1 MGNKSIQKFFADQN
15 SVIDL
20 SSLGNAKGA
29 KVSLSGPD
37 MNITTPRGSVI
48 IVNGALYSSIKGNN
62 LAVKFKDK
70 TITGAKILGSVDLK
84 DIQLERI
91 DSSLV
96 DSAQV
101 EKKGNGKRRNKKE
114 EEELKKQ
121 LDDAENAK
129 KEADKAKEEAEKAK
143 EAAEK
148 ALNEAFEVQNSSK
161 QIEEML
167 QNFLADNVAK
177 DNLAQQSD
185 ASQQN
190 TQAKATQ
197 ASKQNDAEKVLPQP
211 INKNTSTGK
220 SNSSKNEEN
229 KLDAESVKEPLKVTL
244 ALAAESNSG
253 SKDDSIT
260 NFTKPQFVGSTAPNA
275 TVIIKINGIAVGQA
289 VADSLGNFTFTAPE
303 TLTDGTYNLEAEAK
317 TADGSGS
324 AKLVITIDS
333 VTDKPTFELSP
344 ESSVSGHKGLTPT
357 LTPSIVGTAEE
368 NAKVDIYVDNKLVAS
383 VDVDKDGNWSYEF
396 KDNELSEGE
405 NSIKVVAVDKAGNKN
420 ETTDSIITDTIAPEK
435 PTIELDDSSDSGI
448 KNDNI
453 TNSTLPTFIGVAEP
467 GSTVSIYLGLKHL
480 GEVIVAKDGTWSYT
494 LTTPLKDGEYNITA
508 TATDIAGHTSATA
521 NLPFT
526 IDTRISYFSAEIET
540 TNDSG
545 IVGDNVTNN
554 TRPTFTGKTE
564 PNAIIS
570 VINSETG
577 EEVIFKANDKGEWTF
592 NFTSD
597 SVEGINNLTFT
608 VEDVAGN
615 KKDFSFS
622 YVIDTIAPVP
632 PTVSLEDYVVLPNGI
647 ILSGN
652 DLPALVGTAEPKSTI
667 LLMRDGK
674 LYDSIE
680 VDSNGTW
687 NYQFSNKF
695 LQGAYD
701 IEIISQDAAGNKSST
716 VKYSFTIQTE
726 VVPPKAELDASDD
739 SGAKGDWITNKHNAL
754 TLLGTADRFAT
765 VNILIDGKTIGVTT
779 ADADGNWNFDISRNL
794 SDNVYKITVESI
806 DPLGRTSSVDYQLTI
821 DSFTPIPTVML
832 HDSADS
838 GVKGDMITKIN
849 TPLFT
854 GMAEANAKVS
864 IYVDGVLSGEAIAGD
879 DGVWNFQFTTALSDG
894 SHDVTVKV
902 EDIAGNTASSS
913 AYNFQ
918 IVTQTQKP
926 TIELVNDTGVDNTD
940 HIINEKN
947 PALTGTA
954 APYST
959 VKLYI
964 DGALIAEV
972 RTNKDGRW
980 EYTLKADQGL
990 VDGDHRI
997 TASVE
1002 DIAGNIAHS
1011 DPFLISVD
1019 TAISIPIVSLSPD
1032 SDSGISDDNLTN
1044 IVKPTLH
1051 LKDIDPDI
1059 ISVQVWDAMSDT
1071 QIGVATQQ
1079 PDGSWAYTFT
1089 SDLTE
1094 GLHQVYVKVE
1104 DIAGNKANSAIFDFT
1119 IDTTVSTPV
1128 ISLLSK
1134 DDTGVTG
1141 DNLTNINKP
1150 GFAIS
1155 GVDADAHRV
1164 VVQVMHNG
1172 VSEEIELSHLNG
1184 SWLFIPGNTWA
1195 DGSYTLTVKVEDK
1208 AGNTNYSAP
1217 LTVVIDTQIAI
1228 DGVELVNDSGVKG
1241 DNMTNDDRPHFRVT
1255 VPTDVNEVRL
1265 SIDGGNSWV
1274 QATPGVAGSWEYI
1287 WPTDLADGQYTL
1299 TVEATDKAGN
1309 TVTKTIDFAVDTTLS
1324 VPVIV
1329 LDSADDTGIQGDNMT
1344 NSTQP
1349 TFALQHID
1357 DDAVRVTVSVEHG
1370 GVTTTFDATKGT
1382 GGWTFTP
1389 PTSWADGDYTLSVSV
1404 EDKAGNTSHSA
1415 SLTVTVDTQIAINNI
1430 ELVNDSGIPDDNLT
1444 NNVRPHFQV
1453 TVPTDVN
1460 VVRLSIDGGKTWF
1473 NATQSATPG
1482 VWDYIWPDDV
1492 ADGGYTLTVEATD
1505 EAGNK
1510 ATQTL
1515 DFTIDTTLSV
1525 PTLSLD
1531 SADDSGI
1538 AGDNI
1543 TNVKTPGFTLNNID
1557 TDVSRVIV
1565 EVMHNGIK
1573 QEVPLV
1579 QTGGQWRFA
1588 PTSDW
1593 ADGDY
1598 ILTVKVEDRA
1608 GNVKQSAPLTVTVDT
1623 HIAID
1628 RIELVND
1635 SGIPGDNL
1643 TNEARPHFQVT
1654 VPADVNGVRLSID
1667 GGKTWFDAT
1676 QSATSG
1682 VWDYTWLTNVAN
1694 GPHTLM
1700 VEASDKAGNK
1710 TTQKL
1715 DFTIDTILSEP
1726 TITLDSAD
1734 DSAAGDNITNV
1745 KMPGFTLGNIDA
1757 DVTKVVVTV
1766 AHDGK
1771 NQQIELIKNG
1781 GVWRFTPG
1789 AAWTDGDY
1797 TLTVKVEDKAGNTN
1811 YSAPLTVTIDTQTS
1825 IDRIELLN
1833 DTGIVG
1839 DNLTNEARPQFHIT
1853 VPTDVN
1859 SVQLSLDGGINWVNA
1874 TLTSDGVWEYIW
1886 PTDLVENTYTLTVK
1900 ATDVAGN
1907 TATETLNFIIDTT
1920 LSTPTITLDSAD
1932 DSGTANDNKT
1942 NVKTPGFII
1951 GGIDSDVTQVVVQVM
1966 RDGHSEEVELTQTN
1980 GQWRFVPGSAWTDGD
1995 YTLTVTVKDEAGN
2008 IRHSAPLTVTIDT
2021 QITIDH
2027 IELVNDSGIP
2037 DDNLTNNVRPH
2048 FQVTVPT
2055 DVNVVRLSI
2064 DGGKTW
2070 FNATQSATPGV
2081 WDYTWLADVGE
2092 GKHTLTVEATDK
2104 AGNKTTQQLDF
2115 IIDTLLSEPTIVL
2128 DNTDDSGTK
2137 GDHLTNVNKPTFLLG
2152 NIDADARYVTVEVQ
2166 HGGTKEVLTATKD
2179 ATGNWSVTPTGTWAD
2194 GDYTLTVR
2202 VEDEAGN
2209 EKHSASLTVTVD
2221 TQITIDV
2228 IELVNDNGIPGDNM
2242 TNDAHP
2248 QFRVTVPGDVNE
2260 VSLSI
2265 DGGVTWVKATQSAT
2279 PGVWNYTWPGTVP
2292 DGDYTLNV
2300 KATDNAGNTVTETL
2314 HFTIDTTL
2322 STPVIVLDS
2331 ADDSGVHGDNMTNHT
2346 QPTFALQHIDDDAV
2360 RVTVSVEHGG
2370 VTTTFDATKDAGGW
2384 TFTPT
2389 GAWADGDYTLSVSV
2403 EDKAGNTS
2411 HSASLTVTVD
2421 TQIAINNIELV
2432 NDSGIPDDN
2441 LTNNVRPHF
2450 QVTVPTDVNVVR
2462 LSIDGGKTWFNA
2474 TQSAT
2479 PGVWD
2484 YIWPD
2489 DVADGGYTLTV
2500 EATDEAGNKATQTL
2514 DFTIDTTLSVPTL
2527 SLDSADDSG
2536 IAGDNITN
2544 VKTPGFTLN
2553 NIDTDVSRVIVEVMH
2568 NGIKQEVPLVQTGG
2582 QWRFAPTSDWADGD
2596 YILTVK
2602 VEDRA
2607 GNVKQSAPL
2616 TVTVDTHIAID
2627 RIELVNDSG
2636 IPGDNLTNE
2645 ARPHFQVT
2653 VPADV
2658 NGVRL
2663 SIDGGKTWFDATQSA
2678 TSGVWDYTWLTNV
2691 ANGPHT
2697 LMVEASDKAG
2707 NKTTQK
2713 LDFTIDTILSE
2724 PTITLDSADDSAAG
2738 DNITNVKMPGF
2749 TLGNIDADV
2758 TKVVVTVAHDGKN
2771 QQIELIKNG
2780 GVWRFTPGAAWTDG
2794 DYTLTVKV
2802 EDKAGNTNYSAPLTV
2817 TIDTQ
2822 TSIDRIEL
2830 LNDTGI
2836 VGDNLTNE
2844 ARPQFHITVPTD
2856 VNSVQLS
2863 LDGGI
2868 NWVNATLTSDG
2879 VWEYIWPTDL
2889 VENTYTLTVK
2899 ATDVAGNTATET
2911 LNFIIDTTLSTPT
2924 ITLDS
2929 ADDSGTAN
2937 DNKTNVKTP
2946 GFIIGGIDSDV
2957 TQVVVQVM
2965 RDGHSEEVELTQTN
2979 GQWRFVPGSAW
2990 TDGDYTLTV
2999 TVKDEAGNIRH
3010 SAPLTVTIDT
3020 QITID
3025 HIELV
3030 NDSGIPDDNLT
3041 NNVRPHFQVTVP
3053 TDVNVVRL
3061 SIDGGKTWFNATQSA
3076 TPGVWDYTW
3085 LADVGEGKHT
3095 LTVEATDKAGNKT
3108 TQQLDFIIDTLLS
3121 EPTIVLDNTDDS
3133 GTKGDNLTNVNKP
3146 TFLLGNI
3153 DADARYVTV
3162 EVQHGGTKEVLTAT
3176 KGATGIW
3183 SVTPTGTWADGDY
3196 TLTVRVEDDAG
3207 NVKYSAPLTVTVD
3220 TQITIDV
3227 IELVNDNGIPGDNL
3241 TNDVRPHF
3249 RVTVPGDVNEVR
3261 LSIDGG
3267 NTWVRA
3273 TQGTAGIWDYT
3284 WPKDVTDGLHTLTVE
3299 ATDKAGNKTTQTLDF
3314 TIDTRLSTPTIAM
3327 DSRDDT
3333 GAIGDHITSVKR
3345 PGFTIG
3351 NIDADAHSV
3360 ILRITQGGNS
3370 QEVTLT
3376 QVGGQWRFTPDA
3388 DWADGSYTLTVEVT
3402 DNAGNVRQSTPL
3414 VVTVDTQ
3421 TSITDITLVND
3432 HGVPDDNLTNSTR
3445 PQFEITVP
3453 ADVNSVQLS
3462 IDGGANWV
3470 SATQGIEGVWGYTW
3484 PTDMGDGK
3492 HTLTV
3497 MVTDRAGNTATQ
3509 TLEFFIDT
3517 RLSTPTIA
3525 LDSTDDTGTPGDDM
3539 TNRTR
3544 PTFILQNIDSD
3555 VINVTVSVTHNGT
3568 TTSFTATQGAGGW
3581 SFTPPAPWGDGDYTL
3596 TVTVEDRAGNTRPS
3610 TPLTVTVD
3618 TQIAIDRI
3626 ELVNDSG
3633 VPGDNVT
3640 KHVRP
3645 QFQISVPDDVEKVLL
3660 SIDGGTTWVTAIKS
3674 STAGIWDYTWPTDMP
3689 EGQHTLTVEVTDG
3702 AGNKMT
3708 ETLNFTIDITLLT
3721 PTIELAP
3728 DQDTGQNKNDN
3739 LTSVTQPVFVLG
3751 SIDKDVRHVE
3761 LSIEHNGTFKTVV
3774 LTESAD
3780 GWRYRPDSALADGSY
3795 TFTVTVTDV
3804 AGNQQ
3809 TSAPLKVTID
3819 GTLTTPVIELAAGED
3834 SGTVGDRLTNHDRP
3848 VFDIHQVDSDVT
3860 RVMVKVTYNG
3870 KTHEEAAVFTN
3881 GQWRFTP
3888 SASWA
3893 DGSYQLAVVVEDLAG
3908 NVKESAP
3915 FEVRIDTTTTINN
3928 IVLLN
3933 DTGVQN
3939 DQLTNVAKPS
3949 FRIDVP
3955 GDVVQVRVTLDGG
3968 ANWNVIRKNADGQWI
3983 FDSPNTLVDG
3993 TYTLRVEAT
4002 DEAGNIANK
4011 DLVFNIDTNIQVPTI
4026 ALDAGQDTGANT
4038 ADNITNI
4045 SRPTF
4050 TIGNVDPDV
4059 IKVVVTIDG
4068 HDYNATKVGAGW
4080 QFTPGNAIPDGSY
4093 NITVTVEDKAGNTA
4107 TSKPLPVVIDTTA
4120 EIESVTLVTDS
4131 GDSDVD
4137 NITKVDKPQFSIV
4150 TADDITHVR
4159 VKIDNAANWIELTK
4173 GGDGR
4178 WIFNVGS
4185 ALPDGQHTLLVDVTD
4200 IAGNVAQET
4209 LQFTIDTTLRE
4220 PTIVLD
4226 PTHDTGDDTNDNLTR
4241 INKPVFIIGNVDN
4254 DVSHI
4259 VVHIDGRDY
4268 TIENTG
4274 GNLTF
4279 TPDQPLSDGQHTISV
4294 TVTDIAGNTKTSAEL
4309 RIEID
4314 TQVQIDSVTL
4324 TTDSGVNDHDNVT
4337 NATRPSFEIATPDD
4351 VTSVLVSFDGVN
4363 WTPISKN
4370 AAGQWEFTAGSALP
4384 DGHYTLHV
4392 QATDRAGNTAN
4403 STLGFTVDTQ
4413 IDGLSVVMLDDAG
4426 KDSTDG
4432 ITNITSPRFEISARE
4447 PLQSVTVILNGKSS
4461 TLTQGAGNKWLFT
4474 PDTPLVDGTYKIEIV
4489 AEDIAGNK
4497 ISKEVSFTIDTIVSD
4512 PSIDLLDA
4520 DDTGESAV
4528 DNITSVTTPRFVI
4541 GNVPADIDTVVIRI
4555 NGVSYSVTA
4564 NGNNLWEFQV
4574 PVALNDGV
4582 YEAVV
4587 VFRDIAG
4594 NTSETKLPFTIDT
4607 TTSVS
4612 VRMEPASDT
4621 GNSNSDNLTNKQ
4633 NPKFEGTAE
4642 PNAKLVITIVDDK
4655 SGREVLKQT
4664 ITVGADG
4671 NWSVTPNILPDGMYT
4686 INVVATDVA
4695 GNTAQTQERF
4705 TIDTVTIDP
4714 TIRLSDPSI
4723 DDQHEATS
4731 LRPEFKGF
4739 AEAFSTIMIQWD
4751 GKVVGSA
4758 NANANGEW
4766 SWTPP
4771 SVLAPGSYVVSIVA
4785 KDKAGNESSQVDFP
4799 VVIPVIDVTPPTI
4812 KLSEE
4817 SDSGALGDFTTN
4829 NKTPTLIGSTLPNT
4843 IVSIYVD
4850 GVKVGEATA
4859 DTAGRYTFQL
4869 SEMKDGHYVVQ
4880 VGIVNPRDNSELR
4893 STAVD
4898 VTIDTEVA
4906 ELVWNIS
4913 GMHEGGYIN
4922 TVTPEIGGTSEP
4934 NSKITIFVNGVEKAI
4949 AYTTGAGH
4957 WGVVLPALGNDGNYE
4972 LTFKVEDV
4980 AGNIREFG
4988 PQNVIL
4994 DTVISPLTV
5003 VLREADDSGKVG
5015 DWITNKSHVTIDGT
5029 AEAGSTLTIRNP
5041 QGVVIATL
5049 VVGNDGRWSAE
5060 LDLREGSNAFV
5071 VVSEDKAGN
5080 SQQKEI
5086 LIEHDTQI
5094 EISDISLSR
5103 DTNSGDKYDLITNN
5117 KSPVLV
5123 AMTDP
5128 GATVQVYING
5138 VLQGTVEAS
5147 SSGNISYTMPANS
5160 ADGEYQVQF
5169 VATDTAGNRVESAIT
5184 TVTIDSQIA
5193 VFDIDEDSLPA
5204 LSNNRA
5210 LSVSGVGEAGSQVS
5224 IFVDGKLVNVVMV
5237 EADGT
5242 WRAPILLQDDGTFNI
5257 HFSITDVAGNT
5268 EVSKDYSVDVD
5279 SSTDFPT
5286 LNLEDAS
5293 NSGSL
5298 DDLITNHNKPV
5309 LVGTAEAG
5317 ATIHIYVDEK
5327 IVANVL
5333 VLEDGTW
5340 SYQFDNALKDGEY
5353 SIRVVAEDPAGNTA
5367 ESPRLLVTID
5377 TSTFIDNPAMVAG
5390 SDNGIFSNDSITS
5403 QTRPTFSIF
5412 GEMNQSVQIFIDG
5425 VLVDTITVTDRNQVY
5440 RPESPLGD
5448 GSHSIYYVITDK
5460 AGNTATSKTLNF
5472 TIDTFNTTPVAIDS
5486 IGGQTLAEMTGSDGK
5501 IYITDTTRNLL
5512 FSGSAEP
5519 NSKIEII
5526 INGLNVGEV
5535 WVNEKGHWQ
5544 MPVNPLYFTEGQLD
5558 ITVKSTDRAG
5568 NVNQEKYS
5576 IWVDTHIKVF
5586 TSELDD
5592 NKSSSKT
5599 EWWSNSDLITMR
5611 GTGEIGATVSLIVAG
5626 VTLATAVVAATG
5638 RWELSTDKLP
5648 EGTYDIS
5655 LVIEDSAGNRWED
5668 VREIFID
5675 RTPPNAP
5682 VVTYSDIVNDLIIMQ
5697 GTAEA
5702 KSQLIITDS
5711 EGNTYTLTVPDNGK
5725 WSMAIPYPSEGK
5737 FTITS
5742 VDAIGNRSDDVP
5754 LDIMKEVPVISLSPD
5769 SDSGTVGDNI
5779 TRDKQPTFIIG
5790 NLESDVVVVQVDIN
5804 GTVYNAEKNA
5814 DGVWFFTPGT
5824 PLADGSYTISVIA
5837 SDAAGNQK
5845 NSLPITV
5852 TIDSTLTV
5860 PEIALAAG
5868 EDNGASDSD
5877 NVTNH
5882 TQPKFTLQH
5891 IDADVT
5897 GVTVNVT
5904 HNGVT
5909 DIYQATQGAD
5919 GWTFTPPAAW
5929 NDGNYTLS
5937 VTVVDRAGNSQ
5948 QSASLA
5954 VTVDST
5960 VTVTADS
5967 QHDDASDDATAT
5979 AVTPPESETV
5989 NAESATHLRT
5999 EPSAA
6004 EESVVKVTA
6013 YSITLLNADSGDEID
6028 RSISQT
6034 PSFEI
6039 SVPENIV
6046 NVSIMFE
6053 GEEFT
6058 LPITNQKAIFEV
6070 PLSLEDGEYTMD
6082 VKFIDKDNDFLIKE
6096 KTFSVDHSSADI
6108 VNAMNVRGKTEDD
6121 INDSPST
6128 SSVGHNNNG
6137 AIDVF
6142 AVNEVTLPVDNQ
6154 EEHA

>member
-2128 DNTDDSGTK
+2128 DSTDDSGTK

-2421 TQIAINNIELV
+2421 TQIAINN
-2432 NDSGIPDDN
+2432 
-2441 LTNNVRPHF
+2441 
-2450 QVTVPTDVNVVR
+2450 
-2462 LSIDGGKTWFNA
+2462 
-2474 TQSAT
+2474 
-2479 PGVWD
+2479 
-2484 YIWPD
+2484 
-2489 DVADGGYTLTV
+2489 
-2500 EATDEAGNKATQTL
+2500 
-2514 DFTIDTTLSVPTL
+2514 
-2527 SLDSADDSG
+2527 
-2536 IAGDNITN
+2536 
-2544 VKTPGFTLN
+2544 
-2553 NIDTDVSRVIVEVMH
+2553 
-2568 NGIKQEVPLVQTGG
+2568 
-2582 QWRFAPTSDWADGD
+2582 
-2596 YILTVK
+2596 
-2602 VEDRA
+2602 
-2607 GNVKQSAPL
+2607 
-2616 TVTVDTHIAID
+2616 
-2627 RIELVNDSG
+2627 
-2636 IPGDNLTNE
+2636 
-2645 ARPHFQVT
+2645 
-2653 VPADV
+2653 
-2658 NGVRL
+2658 
-2663 SIDGGKTWFDATQSA
+2663 
-2678 TSGVWDYTWLTNV
+2678 
-2691 ANGPHT
+2691 
-2697 LMVEASDKAG
+2697 
-2707 NKTTQK
+2707 
-2713 LDFTIDTILSE
+2713 
-2724 PTITLDSADDSAAG
+2724 
-2738 DNITNVKMPGF
+2738 
-2749 TLGNIDADV
+2749 
-2758 TKVVVTVAHDGKN
+2758 
-2771 QQIELIKNG
+2771 
-2780 GVWRFTPGAAWTDG
+2780 
-2794 DYTLTVKV
+2794 
-2802 EDKAGNTNYSAPLTV
+2802 
-2817 TIDTQ
+2817 
-2822 TSIDRIEL
+2822 
-2830 LNDTGI
+2830 
-2836 VGDNLTNE
+2836 
-2844 ARPQFHITVPTD
+2844 
-2856 VNSVQLS
+2856 
-2863 LDGGI
+2863 
-2868 NWVNATLTSDG
+2868 
-2879 VWEYIWPTDL
+2879 
-2889 VENTYTLTVK
+2889 
-2899 ATDVAGNTATET
+2899 
-2911 LNFIIDTTLSTPT
+2911 
-2924 ITLDS
+2924 
-2929 ADDSGTAN
+2929 
-2937 DNKTNVKTP
+2937 
-2946 GFIIGGIDSDV
+2946 
-2957 TQVVVQVM
+2957 
-2965 RDGHSEEVELTQTN
+2965 
-2979 GQWRFVPGSAW
+2979 
-2990 TDGDYTLTV
+2990 
-2999 TVKDEAGNIRH
+2999 
-3010 SAPLTVTIDT
+3010 
-3020 QITID
+3020 
-3025 HIELV
+3025 IELV

-4447 PLQSVTVILNGKSS
+4447 PLQSVTVILNGKST

-4555 NGVSYSVTA
+4555 NGVSYPVTA

>member
-161 QIEEML
+161 QMEEML
-167 QNFLADNVAK
+167 QEFLADNVAK

-396 KDNELSEGE
+396 RDNELSEGE

-420 ETTDSIITDTIAPEK
+420 ETTDSIITDTIPPEK
-435 PTIELDDSSDSGI
+435 PTIELDDNSDSGI

-540 TNDSG
+540 TDDSG

-622 YVIDTIAPVP
+622 YVIDTIVPLP

-726 VVPPKAELDASDD
+726 VVSPKAELDASDD

-959 VKLYI
+959 VKLYV

-1032 SDSGISDDNLTN
+1032 SDSGIADDNLTN

-1104 DIAGNKANSAIFDFT
+1104 DIAGNKANSAVFDFT

-1184 SWLFIPGNTWA
+1184 SWLFTPGNTWA

-1208 AGNTNYSAP
+1208 AGNTSYSAP

-1329 LDSADDTGIQGDNMT
+1329 LNSADDTGVQGDNMT
-1344 NSTQP
+1344 NRTQP

-1389 PTSWADGDYTLSVSV
+1389 TASWTDGDYTLSVSV

-1430 ELVNDSGIPDDNLT
+1430 ELVNDSGIPNDNLT

-1460 VVRLSIDGGKTWF
+1460 VVRLSIDGGKTWVT
-1473 NATQSATPG
+1473 AAQKAAG
-1482 VWDYIWPDDV
+1482 VWEYIWPDDV
-1492 ADGGYTLTVEATD
+1492 TDGSHTLTVEATD

-1543 TNVKTPGFTLNNID
+1543 TSVKTPGFTLNNID

-1635 SGIPGDNL
+1635 SGIPDDNL

-1700 VEASDKAGNK
+1700 VEATDKAGNK

-1715 DFTIDTILSEP
+1715 DFIIDTLLSEP

-2021 QITIDH
+2021 QIAIDH

-2037 DDNLTNNVRPH
+2037 NDNLTNNVRPH

-2104 AGNKTTQQLDF
+2104 AGNKTTQKLDF

-2128 DNTDDSGTK
+2128 DSTDDSGTK
-2137 GDHLTNVNKPTFLLG
+2137 GDNLTNVNKPTFLLG

-2202 VEDEAGN
+2202 VEDDAGN
-2209 EKHSASLTVTVD
+2209 VKYSASLTVTVD

-2228 IELVNDNGIPGDNM
+2228 IELVNDSGTRGDNL
-2242 TNDAHP
+2242 TNDANPH
-2248 QFRVTVPGDVNE
+2248 FRITVPGDVNE

-2265 DGGVTWVKATQSAT
+2265 DGGVTWVKATQSVT

-2331 ADDSGVHGDNMTNHT
+2331 ADDSGVHGDNMTNRT
-2346 QPTFALQHIDDDAV
+2346 QPTFALQQIDDDAV

-2370 VTTTFDATKDAGGW
+2370 VTTTFDATKGTGGW

-2484 YIWPD
+2484 Y
-2489 DVADGGYTLTV
+2489 
-2500 EATDEAGNKATQTL
+2500 
-2514 DFTIDTTLSVPTL
+2514 
-2527 SLDSADDSG
+2527 
-2536 IAGDNITN
+2536 
-2544 VKTPGFTLN
+2544 
-2553 NIDTDVSRVIVEVMH
+2553 
-2568 NGIKQEVPLVQTGG
+2568 
-2582 QWRFAPTSDWADGD
+2582 
-2596 YILTVK
+2596 
-2602 VEDRA
+2602 
-2607 GNVKQSAPL
+2607 
-2616 TVTVDTHIAID
+2616 
-2627 RIELVNDSG
+2627 
-2636 IPGDNLTNE
+2636 
-2645 ARPHFQVT
+2645 
-2653 VPADV
+2653 
-2658 NGVRL
+2658 
-2663 SIDGGKTWFDATQSA
+2663 
-2678 TSGVWDYTWLTNV
+2678 
-2691 ANGPHT
+2691 
-2697 LMVEASDKAG
+2697 
-2707 NKTTQK
+2707 
-2713 LDFTIDTILSE
+2713 
-2724 PTITLDSADDSAAG
+2724 
-2738 DNITNVKMPGF
+2738 
-2749 TLGNIDADV
+2749 
-2758 TKVVVTVAHDGKN
+2758 
-2771 QQIELIKNG
+2771 
-2780 GVWRFTPGAAWTDG
+2780 
-2794 DYTLTVKV
+2794 
-2802 EDKAGNTNYSAPLTV
+2802 
-2817 TIDTQ
+2817 
-2822 TSIDRIEL
+2822 
-2830 LNDTGI
+2830 
-2836 VGDNLTNE
+2836 
-2844 ARPQFHITVPTD
+2844 
-2856 VNSVQLS
+2856 
-2863 LDGGI
+2863 
-2868 NWVNATLTSDG
+2868 
-2879 VWEYIWPTDL
+2879 
-2889 VENTYTLTVK
+2889 
-2899 ATDVAGNTATET
+2899 
-2911 LNFIIDTTLSTPT
+2911 
-2924 ITLDS
+2924 
-2929 ADDSGTAN
+2929 
-2937 DNKTNVKTP
+2937 
-2946 GFIIGGIDSDV
+2946 
-2957 TQVVVQVM
+2957 
-2965 RDGHSEEVELTQTN
+2965 
-2979 GQWRFVPGSAW
+2979 
-2990 TDGDYTLTV
+2990 
-2999 TVKDEAGNIRH
+2999 
-3010 SAPLTVTIDT
+3010 
-3020 QITID
+3020 
-3025 HIELV
+3025 
-3030 NDSGIPDDNLT
+3030 
-3041 NNVRPHFQVTVP
+3041 
-3053 TDVNVVRL
+3053 
-3061 SIDGGKTWFNATQSA
+3061 
-3076 TPGVWDYTW
+3076 TW

-3095 LTVEATDKAGNKT
+3095 LTVEATDKAGNQT

-3153 DADARYVTV
+3153 DVDARYVTV
-3162 EVQHGGTKEVLTAT
+3162 EVLHGGTKEVLTAT

-3388 DWADGSYTLTVEVT
+3388 DWADGSYTLTVEVQ

-3414 VVTVDTQ
+3414 IVTVDTQ

-3470 SATQGIEGVWGYTW
+3470 SAAQGIEGVWGYTW

-3492 HTLTV
+3492 HILTV

-4068 HDYNATKVGAGW
+4068 HDYNAIKVGAGW

-4309 RIEID
+4309 QIEID

-4370 AAGQWEFTAGSALP
+4370 AAGQWQFTAGSALP

-4497 ISKEVSFTIDTIVSD
+4497 ISKEVSFTIDTVVSD
-4512 PSIDLLDA
+4512 PRIDLLDA

-4528 DNITSVTTPRFVI
+4528 DNITSITKPRFVI

-4555 NGVSYSVTA
+4555 NGVSYPVTA

-4621 GNSNSDNLTNKQ
+4621 GSSNSDNLTNKQ

-4655 SGREVLKQT
+4655 SGREVLKHT

-4723 DDQHEATS
+4723 DDQYEATS
-4731 LRPEFKGF
+4731 LRPEFKGL

-4829 NKTPTLIGSTLPNT
+4829 NKTPTLVGNTLPNA

-4949 AYTTGAGH
+4949 AYTTGTGH

-5080 SQQKEI
+5080 SQQKDI

-5242 WRAPILLQDDGTFNI
+5242 WRAPILLQDDGKFNI

-5298 DDLITNHNKPV
+5298 DDLITSHNKPV

-5377 TSTFIDNPAMVAG
+5377 TSTFIDNPVMMAG

-5403 QTRPTFSIF
+5403 QTRPAFSIF

-5535 WVNEKGHWQ
+5535 WVNDKGHWQ

-5576 IWVDTHIKVF
+5576 IWVDTHIQVF

-5599 EWWSNSDLITMR
+5599 DWWSNSSTITMR
-5611 GTGEIGATVSLIVAG
+5611 GMGEIGATVSLIVAG
-5626 VTLATAVVAATG
+5626 VTLATAVVAANG
-5638 RWELSTDKLP
+5638 QWELSTDQLP
-5648 EGTYDIS
+5648 EGKYDITLS
-5655 LVIEDSAGNRWED
+5655 IEDNAGNRKEE
-5668 VREIFID
+5668 VHEIFID

-5711 EGNTYTLTVPDNGK
+5711 NGNTYTLTVPDNGK

-5742 VDAIGNRSDDVP
+5742 VDAIGNRSDDVS
-5754 LDIMKEVPVISLSPD
+5754 LDIMKETPVISLSPD
-5769 SDSGTVGDNI
+5769 SDSGTAGDNI
-5779 TRDKQPTFIIG
+5779 TRDNQPTFIIG

-5882 TQPKFTLQH
+5882 NHTQPKFTLQH

-5909 DIYQATQGAD
+5909 DTYQATQGAD

-5929 NDGNYTLS
+5929 NDGTYTLS
-5937 VTVVDRAGNSQ
+5937 VTVVDRAGNSL
-5948 QSASLA
+5948 QSASLE

-5967 QHDDASDDATAT
+5967 QHDDASDDATPT

-5999 EPSAA
+5999 VASAA
-6004 EESVVKVTA
+6004 EESVVKETA

-6046 NVSIMFE
+6046 NVSVMFE

-6082 VKFIDKDNDFLIKE
+6082 VKFIDKDDDFLIKE

-6108 VNAMNVRGKTEDD
+6108 VNAMNARGKTEDD

>member
-526 IDTRISYFSAEIET
+526 IDTRISYSSAEIET

-2128 DNTDDSGTK
+2128 DSTDDSGTK

-2421 TQIAINNIELV
+2421 TQIAINN
-2432 NDSGIPDDN
+2432 
-2441 LTNNVRPHF
+2441 
-2450 QVTVPTDVNVVR
+2450 
-2462 LSIDGGKTWFNA
+2462 
-2474 TQSAT
+2474 
-2479 PGVWD
+2479 
-2484 YIWPD
+2484 
-2489 DVADGGYTLTV
+2489 
-2500 EATDEAGNKATQTL
+2500 
-2514 DFTIDTTLSVPTL
+2514 
-2527 SLDSADDSG
+2527 
-2536 IAGDNITN
+2536 
-2544 VKTPGFTLN
+2544 
-2553 NIDTDVSRVIVEVMH
+2553 
-2568 NGIKQEVPLVQTGG
+2568 
-2582 QWRFAPTSDWADGD
+2582 
-2596 YILTVK
+2596 
-2602 VEDRA
+2602 
-2607 GNVKQSAPL
+2607 
-2616 TVTVDTHIAID
+2616 
-2627 RIELVNDSG
+2627 
-2636 IPGDNLTNE
+2636 
-2645 ARPHFQVT
+2645 
-2653 VPADV
+2653 
-2658 NGVRL
+2658 
-2663 SIDGGKTWFDATQSA
+2663 
-2678 TSGVWDYTWLTNV
+2678 
-2691 ANGPHT
+2691 
-2697 LMVEASDKAG
+2697 
-2707 NKTTQK
+2707 
-2713 LDFTIDTILSE
+2713 
-2724 PTITLDSADDSAAG
+2724 
-2738 DNITNVKMPGF
+2738 
-2749 TLGNIDADV
+2749 
-2758 TKVVVTVAHDGKN
+2758 
-2771 QQIELIKNG
+2771 
-2780 GVWRFTPGAAWTDG
+2780 
-2794 DYTLTVKV
+2794 
-2802 EDKAGNTNYSAPLTV
+2802 
-2817 TIDTQ
+2817 
-2822 TSIDRIEL
+2822 
-2830 LNDTGI
+2830 
-2836 VGDNLTNE
+2836 
-2844 ARPQFHITVPTD
+2844 
-2856 VNSVQLS
+2856 
-2863 LDGGI
+2863 
-2868 NWVNATLTSDG
+2868 
-2879 VWEYIWPTDL
+2879 
-2889 VENTYTLTVK
+2889 
-2899 ATDVAGNTATET
+2899 
-2911 LNFIIDTTLSTPT
+2911 
-2924 ITLDS
+2924 
-2929 ADDSGTAN
+2929 
-2937 DNKTNVKTP
+2937 
-2946 GFIIGGIDSDV
+2946 
-2957 TQVVVQVM
+2957 
-2965 RDGHSEEVELTQTN
+2965 
-2979 GQWRFVPGSAW
+2979 
-2990 TDGDYTLTV
+2990 
-2999 TVKDEAGNIRH
+2999 
-3010 SAPLTVTIDT
+3010 
-3020 QITID
+3020 
-3025 HIELV
+3025 IELV

-3933 DTGVQN
+3933 DTGEQN

-4555 NGVSYSVTA
+4555 NGVSYPVTA

>member
-37 MNITTPRGSVI
+37 MNITTPHGSVI

-229 KLDAESVKEPLKVTL
+229 KFDAESVKEPLKVTL

-540 TNDSG
+540 TDDSG

-597 SVEGINNLTFT
+597 SVEGVNNLTFT

-622 YVIDTIAPVP
+622 YVIDTVAPVP
-632 PTVSLEDYVVLPNGI
+632 PTVSLEDFVVLPNGI

-695 LQGAYD
+695 LQGSYD

-1032 SDSGISDDNLTN
+1032 SDSGIADDNLTN

-1104 DIAGNKANSAIFDFT
+1104 DIAGNKANSAVFDFT

-1184 SWLFIPGNTWA
+1184 SWLFTPGNTWA

-1208 AGNTNYSAP
+1208 AGNTSYSAP

-1382 GGWTFTP
+1382 GGWSFTP
-1389 PTSWADGDYTLSVSV
+1389 TGAWADGDYTLSVSV

-1430 ELVNDSGIPDDNLT
+1430 ELVNDSGIPNDNLT

-1482 VWDYIWPDDV
+1482 AWDYIWPDDV

-1505 EAGNK
+1505 KAGNK
-1510 ATQTL
+1510 TTQEL

-2128 DNTDDSGTK
+2128 DSTDDSGTK

-2322 STPVIVLDS
+2322 SVPVIVLNS
-2331 ADDSGVHGDNMTNHT
+2331 ADDTGVQGDNMTNST

-2370 VTTTFDATKDAGGW
+2370 VTTTFDATKGVGGW
-2384 TFTPT
+2384 SFTPT

-2450 QVTVPTDVNVVR
+2450 QVKVPTDVN
-2462 LSIDGGKTWFNA
+2462 
-2474 TQSAT
+2474 
-2479 PGVWD
+2479 
-2484 YIWPD
+2484 
-2489 DVADGGYTLTV
+2489 
-2500 EATDEAGNKATQTL
+2500 E
-2514 DFTIDTTLSVPTL
+2514 
-2527 SLDSADDSG
+2527 
-2536 IAGDNITN
+2536 
-2544 VKTPGFTLN
+2544 
-2553 NIDTDVSRVIVEVMH
+2553 
-2568 NGIKQEVPLVQTGG
+2568 
-2582 QWRFAPTSDWADGD
+2582 
-2596 YILTVK
+2596 
-2602 VEDRA
+2602 
-2607 GNVKQSAPL
+2607 
-2616 TVTVDTHIAID
+2616 
-2627 RIELVNDSG
+2627 
-2636 IPGDNLTNE
+2636 
-2645 ARPHFQVT
+2645 
-2653 VPADV
+2653 
-2658 NGVRL
+2658 
-2663 SIDGGKTWFDATQSA
+2663 
-2678 TSGVWDYTWLTNV
+2678 
-2691 ANGPHT
+2691 
-2697 LMVEASDKAG
+2697 
-2707 NKTTQK
+2707 
-2713 LDFTIDTILSE
+2713 
-2724 PTITLDSADDSAAG
+2724 
-2738 DNITNVKMPGF
+2738 
-2749 TLGNIDADV
+2749 
-2758 TKVVVTVAHDGKN
+2758 
-2771 QQIELIKNG
+2771 
-2780 GVWRFTPGAAWTDG
+2780 
-2794 DYTLTVKV
+2794 
-2802 EDKAGNTNYSAPLTV
+2802 
-2817 TIDTQ
+2817 
-2822 TSIDRIEL
+2822 
-2830 LNDTGI
+2830 
-2836 VGDNLTNE
+2836 
-2844 ARPQFHITVPTD
+2844 
-2856 VNSVQLS
+2856 
-2863 LDGGI
+2863 
-2868 NWVNATLTSDG
+2868 
-2879 VWEYIWPTDL
+2879 
-2889 VENTYTLTVK
+2889 
-2899 ATDVAGNTATET
+2899 
-2911 LNFIIDTTLSTPT
+2911 
-2924 ITLDS
+2924 
-2929 ADDSGTAN
+2929 
-2937 DNKTNVKTP
+2937 
-2946 GFIIGGIDSDV
+2946 
-2957 TQVVVQVM
+2957 
-2965 RDGHSEEVELTQTN
+2965 
-2979 GQWRFVPGSAW
+2979 
-2990 TDGDYTLTV
+2990 
-2999 TVKDEAGNIRH
+2999 
-3010 SAPLTVTIDT
+3010 
-3020 QITID
+3020 
-3025 HIELV
+3025 
-3030 NDSGIPDDNLT
+3030 
-3041 NNVRPHFQVTVP
+3041 
-3053 TDVNVVRL
+3053 VRL

-3095 LTVEATDKAGNKT
+3095 LTVEATDKAGNQT
-3108 TQQLDFIIDTLLS
+3108 TQKLDFIIDTMLS
-3121 EPTIVLDNTDDS
+3121 EPTIVLDSTDDS
-3133 GTKGDNLTNVNKP
+3133 GTKGDNLTNANKP
-3146 TFLLGNI
+3146 TFILGNI

-3162 EVQHGGTKEVLTAT
+3162 EVQYGGTKEVLTAT

-3388 DWADGSYTLTVEVT
+3388 DWADGSYTLTVEVQ

-3517 RLSTPTIA
+3517 RLSTPTIE

-3708 ETLNFTIDITLLT
+3708 ETLNFTIDITLMT

-3848 VFDIHQVDSDVT
+3848 VFDIRQVDSDVT

-4309 RIEID
+4309 KIEID

-4528 DNITSVTTPRFVI
+4528 DNITSVTKPRFVI

-4555 NGVSYSVTA
+4555 NGVSYPVTA

-4829 NKTPTLIGSTLPNT
+4829 NKTPTLVGNTLPNA

-4957 WGVVLPALGNDGNYE
+4957 WGVVLPALGNDGNYV

-5029 AEAGSTLTIRNP
+5029 AEAGSTLTIRSP

-5080 SQQKEI
+5080 SQQKDI

-5403 QTRPTFSIF
+5403 QTRPTFSIS

-5576 IWVDTHIKVF
+5576 IWVDTHIQVF

-5599 EWWSNSDLITMR
+5599 DWWSNSSTITMR
-5611 GTGEIGATVSLIVAG
+5611 GMGEIGATVSLIVAG
-5626 VTLATAVVAATG
+5626 VTLATAVVAANG
-5638 RWELSTDKLP
+5638 QWELSTDQLP
-5648 EGTYDIS
+5648 EGKYDITLS
-5655 LVIEDSAGNRWED
+5655 IEDNAGNRKEE
-5668 VREIFID
+5668 VHEIFID

-5711 EGNTYTLTVPDNGK
+5711 NGNTYTLTVPDNGK

-5824 PLADGSYTISVIA
+5824 PLTDGSYTISVIA

-5929 NDGNYTLS
+5929 NDGTYTLS

-5999 EPSAA
+5999 VPSAA
-6004 EESVVKVTA
+6004 EESVVKETA

-6046 NVSIMFE
+6046 NVSVMFE

>member
-37 MNITTPRGSVI
+37 MNITTPHGSVI

-540 TNDSG
+540 TDDSG

-597 SVEGINNLTFT
+597 SVEGVNNLTFT

-622 YVIDTIAPVP
+622 YVIDTVAPVP
-632 PTVSLEDYVVLPNGI
+632 PTVSLEDFVVLPNGI

-695 LQGAYD
+695 LQGSYD

-1032 SDSGISDDNLTN
+1032 SDSGIADDNLTN

-1104 DIAGNKANSAIFDFT
+1104 DIAGNKANSAVFDFT

-1184 SWLFIPGNTWA
+1184 SWLFTPGNTWA

-1208 AGNTNYSAP
+1208 AGNTSYSAP

-1382 GGWTFTP
+1382 GGWSFTP
-1389 PTSWADGDYTLSVSV
+1389 TGAWADGDYTLSVSV

-1430 ELVNDSGIPDDNLT
+1430 ELVNDSGIPNDNLT

-1482 VWDYIWPDDV
+1482 AWDYIWPDDV

-1505 EAGNK
+1505 KAGNK
-1510 ATQTL
+1510 TTQEL

-2128 DNTDDSGTK
+2128 DSTDDSGTK

-2322 STPVIVLDS
+2322 SVPVIVLNS
-2331 ADDSGVHGDNMTNHT
+2331 ADDTGVQGDNMTNST

-2370 VTTTFDATKDAGGW
+2370 VTTTFDATKGVGGW
-2384 TFTPT
+2384 SFTPT

-2450 QVTVPTDVNVVR
+2450 QVKVPTDVN
-2462 LSIDGGKTWFNA
+2462 
-2474 TQSAT
+2474 
-2479 PGVWD
+2479 
-2484 YIWPD
+2484 
-2489 DVADGGYTLTV
+2489 
-2500 EATDEAGNKATQTL
+2500 E
-2514 DFTIDTTLSVPTL
+2514 
-2527 SLDSADDSG
+2527 
-2536 IAGDNITN
+2536 
-2544 VKTPGFTLN
+2544 
-2553 NIDTDVSRVIVEVMH
+2553 
-2568 NGIKQEVPLVQTGG
+2568 
-2582 QWRFAPTSDWADGD
+2582 
-2596 YILTVK
+2596 
-2602 VEDRA
+2602 
-2607 GNVKQSAPL
+2607 
-2616 TVTVDTHIAID
+2616 
-2627 RIELVNDSG
+2627 
-2636 IPGDNLTNE
+2636 
-2645 ARPHFQVT
+2645 
-2653 VPADV
+2653 
-2658 NGVRL
+2658 
-2663 SIDGGKTWFDATQSA
+2663 
-2678 TSGVWDYTWLTNV
+2678 
-2691 ANGPHT
+2691 
-2697 LMVEASDKAG
+2697 
-2707 NKTTQK
+2707 
-2713 LDFTIDTILSE
+2713 
-2724 PTITLDSADDSAAG
+2724 
-2738 DNITNVKMPGF
+2738 
-2749 TLGNIDADV
+2749 
-2758 TKVVVTVAHDGKN
+2758 
-2771 QQIELIKNG
+2771 
-2780 GVWRFTPGAAWTDG
+2780 
-2794 DYTLTVKV
+2794 
-2802 EDKAGNTNYSAPLTV
+2802 
-2817 TIDTQ
+2817 
-2822 TSIDRIEL
+2822 
-2830 LNDTGI
+2830 
-2836 VGDNLTNE
+2836 
-2844 ARPQFHITVPTD
+2844 
-2856 VNSVQLS
+2856 
-2863 LDGGI
+2863 
-2868 NWVNATLTSDG
+2868 
-2879 VWEYIWPTDL
+2879 
-2889 VENTYTLTVK
+2889 
-2899 ATDVAGNTATET
+2899 
-2911 LNFIIDTTLSTPT
+2911 
-2924 ITLDS
+2924 
-2929 ADDSGTAN
+2929 
-2937 DNKTNVKTP
+2937 
-2946 GFIIGGIDSDV
+2946 
-2957 TQVVVQVM
+2957 
-2965 RDGHSEEVELTQTN
+2965 
-2979 GQWRFVPGSAW
+2979 
-2990 TDGDYTLTV
+2990 
-2999 TVKDEAGNIRH
+2999 
-3010 SAPLTVTIDT
+3010 
-3020 QITID
+3020 
-3025 HIELV
+3025 
-3030 NDSGIPDDNLT
+3030 
-3041 NNVRPHFQVTVP
+3041 
-3053 TDVNVVRL
+3053 VRL

-3095 LTVEATDKAGNKT
+3095 LTVEATDKAGNQT
-3108 TQQLDFIIDTLLS
+3108 TQKLDFIIDTMLS
-3121 EPTIVLDNTDDS
+3121 EPTIVLDSTDDS
-3133 GTKGDNLTNVNKP
+3133 GTKGDNLTNANKP
-3146 TFLLGNI
+3146 TFILGNI

-3162 EVQHGGTKEVLTAT
+3162 EVQYGGTKEVLTAT

-3388 DWADGSYTLTVEVT
+3388 DWADGSYTLTVEVQ

-3517 RLSTPTIA
+3517 RLSTPTIE

-3708 ETLNFTIDITLLT
+3708 ETLNFTIDITLMT

-3848 VFDIHQVDSDVT
+3848 VFDIRQVDSDVT

-4309 RIEID
+4309 KIEID

-4528 DNITSVTTPRFVI
+4528 DNITSVTKPRFVI

-4555 NGVSYSVTA
+4555 NGVSYPVTA

-4766 SWTPP
+4766 SWMPP

-4829 NKTPTLIGSTLPNT
+4829 NKTPTLVGNTLPNA

-4957 WGVVLPALGNDGNYE
+4957 WGVVLPALGNDGNYV

-5029 AEAGSTLTIRNP
+5029 AEAGSTLTIRSP

-5080 SQQKEI
+5080 SQQKDI

-5403 QTRPTFSIF
+5403 QTRPTFSIS

-5576 IWVDTHIKVF
+5576 IWVDTHIQVF

-5599 EWWSNSDLITMR
+5599 DWWSNSSTITMR
-5611 GTGEIGATVSLIVAG
+5611 GMGEIGATVSLIVAG
-5626 VTLATAVVAATG
+5626 VTLATAVVAANG
-5638 RWELSTDKLP
+5638 QWELSTDQLP
-5648 EGTYDIS
+5648 EGKYDITLS
-5655 LVIEDSAGNRWED
+5655 IEDNAGNRKEE
-5668 VREIFID
+5668 VHEIFID

-5711 EGNTYTLTVPDNGK
+5711 NGNTYTLTVPDNGK

-5824 PLADGSYTISVIA
+5824 PLTDGSYTISVIA

-5929 NDGNYTLS
+5929 NDGTYTLS

-5999 EPSAA
+5999 VPSAA
-6004 EESVVKVTA
+6004 EESVVKETA

-6046 NVSIMFE
+6046 NVSVMFE

>member
-161 QIEEML
+161 QMEEML
-167 QNFLADNVAK
+167 QEFLADNVAK

-420 ETTDSIITDTIAPEK
+420 ETTDSIITDTIPPEK

-540 TNDSG
+540 TDDSG

-632 PTVSLEDYVVLPNGI
+632 PTVSLEDFVVLPNGI

-1032 SDSGISDDNLTN
+1032 SDSGIADDNLTN

-1059 ISVQVWDAMSDT
+1059 ISVQVWDAASDT

-1104 DIAGNKANSAIFDFT
+1104 DIAGNKANSAVFDFT

-1184 SWLFIPGNTWA
+1184 SWLFTPGNTWA

-1208 AGNTNYSAP
+1208 AGNTSYSAP

-1329 LDSADDTGIQGDNMT
+1329 LNSADDTGVQGDNMT
-1344 NSTQP
+1344 NRTQP

-1389 PTSWADGDYTLSVSV
+1389 TASWTDGDYTLSVSV

-1430 ELVNDSGIPDDNLT
+1430 ELVNDSGIPNDNLT

-1460 VVRLSIDGGKTWF
+1460 VVRLSIDGGKTWVT
-1473 NATQSATPG
+1473 AAQKAAG
-1482 VWDYIWPDDV
+1482 VWEYIWPDDV
-1492 ADGGYTLTVEATD
+1492 TDGSHTLTVEATD

-1635 SGIPGDNL
+1635 SGIPDDNL

-1700 VEASDKAGNK
+1700 VEATDKAGNK

-1715 DFTIDTILSEP
+1715 DFIIDTLLSEP

-1789 AAWTDGDY
+1789 AAWSDGDY

-2021 QITIDH
+2021 QIVIDH

-2037 DDNLTNNVRPH
+2037 NDNLTNNVRPH

-2104 AGNKTTQQLDF
+2104 AGNKTTQKLDF

-2128 DNTDDSGTK
+2128 DSTDDSGTK
-2137 GDHLTNVNKPTFLLG
+2137 GDNLTNVNKPTFLLG

-2202 VEDEAGN
+2202 VEDDAGN
-2209 EKHSASLTVTVD
+2209 VKYSASLTVTVD

-2228 IELVNDNGIPGDNM
+2228 IELVNDSGTRGDNL
-2242 TNDAHP
+2242 TNDANPH
-2248 QFRVTVPGDVNE
+2248 FRITVPGDVNE

-2265 DGGVTWVKATQSAT
+2265 DGGVTWVKATQSVT

-2331 ADDSGVHGDNMTNHT
+2331 ADDSGVHGDNMTNRT
-2346 QPTFALQHIDDDAV
+2346 QPTFALQQIDDDAV

-2370 VTTTFDATKDAGGW
+2370 VTTTFDATKGTGGW

-2484 YIWPD
+2484 Y
-2489 DVADGGYTLTV
+2489 
-2500 EATDEAGNKATQTL
+2500 
-2514 DFTIDTTLSVPTL
+2514 
-2527 SLDSADDSG
+2527 
-2536 IAGDNITN
+2536 
-2544 VKTPGFTLN
+2544 
-2553 NIDTDVSRVIVEVMH
+2553 
-2568 NGIKQEVPLVQTGG
+2568 
-2582 QWRFAPTSDWADGD
+2582 
-2596 YILTVK
+2596 
-2602 VEDRA
+2602 
-2607 GNVKQSAPL
+2607 
-2616 TVTVDTHIAID
+2616 
-2627 RIELVNDSG
+2627 
-2636 IPGDNLTNE
+2636 
-2645 ARPHFQVT
+2645 
-2653 VPADV
+2653 
-2658 NGVRL
+2658 
-2663 SIDGGKTWFDATQSA
+2663 
-2678 TSGVWDYTWLTNV
+2678 
-2691 ANGPHT
+2691 
-2697 LMVEASDKAG
+2697 
-2707 NKTTQK
+2707 
-2713 LDFTIDTILSE
+2713 
-2724 PTITLDSADDSAAG
+2724 
-2738 DNITNVKMPGF
+2738 
-2749 TLGNIDADV
+2749 
-2758 TKVVVTVAHDGKN
+2758 
-2771 QQIELIKNG
+2771 
-2780 GVWRFTPGAAWTDG
+2780 
-2794 DYTLTVKV
+2794 
-2802 EDKAGNTNYSAPLTV
+2802 
-2817 TIDTQ
+2817 
-2822 TSIDRIEL
+2822 
-2830 LNDTGI
+2830 
-2836 VGDNLTNE
+2836 
-2844 ARPQFHITVPTD
+2844 
-2856 VNSVQLS
+2856 
-2863 LDGGI
+2863 
-2868 NWVNATLTSDG
+2868 
-2879 VWEYIWPTDL
+2879 
-2889 VENTYTLTVK
+2889 
-2899 ATDVAGNTATET
+2899 
-2911 LNFIIDTTLSTPT
+2911 
-2924 ITLDS
+2924 
-2929 ADDSGTAN
+2929 
-2937 DNKTNVKTP
+2937 
-2946 GFIIGGIDSDV
+2946 
-2957 TQVVVQVM
+2957 
-2965 RDGHSEEVELTQTN
+2965 
-2979 GQWRFVPGSAW
+2979 
-2990 TDGDYTLTV
+2990 
-2999 TVKDEAGNIRH
+2999 
-3010 SAPLTVTIDT
+3010 
-3020 QITID
+3020 
-3025 HIELV
+3025 
-3030 NDSGIPDDNLT
+3030 
-3041 NNVRPHFQVTVP
+3041 
-3053 TDVNVVRL
+3053 
-3061 SIDGGKTWFNATQSA
+3061 
-3076 TPGVWDYTW
+3076 TW

-3095 LTVEATDKAGNKT
+3095 LTVEATDKAGNQT
-3108 TQQLDFIIDTLLS
+3108 TQQLDFIIDTMLS

-3388 DWADGSYTLTVEVT
+3388 DWADGSYTLTVEVQ

-3470 SATQGIEGVWGYTW
+3470 SAAQGIEGVWGYTW

-3568 TTSFTATQGAGGW
+3568 TTSFTATQGAAGW

-3689 EGQHTLTVEVTDG
+3689 EGQHTLIVEVTDG

-3708 ETLNFTIDITLLT
+3708 GTLDFTIDITLLT

-3739 LTSVTQPVFVLG
+3739 LTSVTQPIFVLG

-3848 VFDIHQVDSDVT
+3848 VFDIRQVDSDVT

-3915 FEVRIDTTTTINN
+3915 LEVRIDTTTTINN

-4068 HDYNATKVGAGW
+4068 HDYNAIKVGAGW

-4150 TADDITHVR
+4150 TADDITQVR

-4309 RIEID
+4309 KIEID

-4363 WTPISKN
+4363 WTPVSKN
-4370 AAGQWEFTAGSALP
+4370 AAGQWQFTAGSALS

-4497 ISKEVSFTIDTIVSD
+4497 ISKEVSFTIDTVVSD
-4512 PSIDLLDA
+4512 PRIDLLDA

-4528 DNITSVTTPRFVI
+4528 DNITSVTKPRFVI

-4555 NGVSYSVTA
+4555 NGVSYPVTA

-4621 GNSNSDNLTNKQ
+4621 GSSNSDNLTNKQ

-4655 SGREVLKQT
+4655 SGREVLKHT

-4723 DDQHEATS
+4723 DDQYEATS
-4731 LRPEFKGF
+4731 LRPEFKGL

-4829 NKTPTLIGSTLPNT
+4829 NKTPTLVGNTLPNA

-5080 SQQKEI
+5080 SQQKDI

-5242 WRAPILLQDDGTFNI
+5242 WRAPILLQDDGKFNI

-5298 DDLITNHNKPV
+5298 DDLITSHNKPV

-5377 TSTFIDNPAMVAG
+5377 TSTFIDNPVMMAG

-5403 QTRPTFSIF
+5403 QTRPAFSIF

-5535 WVNEKGHWQ
+5535 WVNDKGHWQ

-5576 IWVDTHIKVF
+5576 IWVDTHIQVF

-5599 EWWSNSDLITMR
+5599 DWWSNSSTITMR
-5611 GTGEIGATVSLIVAG
+5611 GMGEIGATVSLIVAG
-5626 VTLATAVVAATG
+5626 VTLATAVVAANG
-5638 RWELSTDKLP
+5638 QWELSTDQLP
-5648 EGTYDIS
+5648 EGKYDITLS
-5655 LVIEDSAGNRWED
+5655 IEDNAGNRKEE
-5668 VREIFID
+5668 VHEIFID

-5697 GTAEA
+5697 GAAEA

-5711 EGNTYTLTVPDNGK
+5711 NGNTYTLTVPDNGK

-5742 VDAIGNRSDDVP
+5742 VDAIGNRSDDVS
-5754 LDIMKEVPVISLSPD
+5754 LDIMKETPVISLSPD
-5769 SDSGTVGDNI
+5769 SDSGTAGDNI
-5779 TRDKQPTFIIG
+5779 TRDNQPTFIIG

-5882 TQPKFTLQH
+5882 NHTQPKFTLQH

-5909 DIYQATQGAD
+5909 DTYQATQGAD

-5929 NDGNYTLS
+5929 NDGTYTLS
-5937 VTVVDRAGNSQ
+5937 VTVVDRAGNSL
-5948 QSASLA
+5948 QSASLE

-5967 QHDDASDDATAT
+5967 QHDDASDDATPT

-5999 EPSAA
+5999 VPSAA
-6004 EESVVKVTA
+6004 EESVVKETA

-6046 NVSIMFE
+6046 NVSVMFE

-6082 VKFIDKDNDFLIKE
+6082 VKFIDKDDDFLIKE

-6108 VNAMNVRGKTEDD
+6108 VNAMNARGKTEDD

>member
-244 ALAAESNSG
+244 ALATESNSG

-622 YVIDTIAPVP
+622 YVIDTVAPVP
-632 PTVSLEDYVVLPNGI
+632 PTVSLEDFVVLPNGI

-1032 SDSGISDDNLTN
+1032 SDSGVSDDNLTN

-1059 ISVQVWDAMSDT
+1059 ISVQVWDAASDT

-1104 DIAGNKANSAIFDFT
+1104 DIAGNKANSAVFDFT

-1208 AGNTNYSAP
+1208 AGNTSYSAP

-1382 GGWTFTP
+1382 GGWSFTP
-1389 PTSWADGDYTLSVSV
+1389 TGAWADGDYTLSVSV

-1430 ELVNDSGIPDDNLT
+1430 ELVNDSGIPNDNLT

-1482 VWDYIWPDDV
+1482 AWDYIWPDDV

-1505 EAGNK
+1505 KAGNQT
-1510 ATQTL
+1510 TQEL

-2128 DNTDDSGTK
+2128 DSTDDSGTK
-2137 GDHLTNVNKPTFLLG
+2137 GDNLTNVNKPTFLLG

-2322 STPVIVLDS
+2322 SVPVIVLNS
-2331 ADDSGVHGDNMTNHT
+2331 ADDTGVQGDNMTNST

-2370 VTTTFDATKDAGGW
+2370 VTTTFDATKGTGGW
-2384 TFTPT
+2384 SFTPT

-2450 QVTVPTDVNVVR
+2450 QVKVPMDVN
-2462 LSIDGGKTWFNA
+2462 
-2474 TQSAT
+2474 
-2479 PGVWD
+2479 
-2484 YIWPD
+2484 
-2489 DVADGGYTLTV
+2489 
-2500 EATDEAGNKATQTL
+2500 E
-2514 DFTIDTTLSVPTL
+2514 
-2527 SLDSADDSG
+2527 
-2536 IAGDNITN
+2536 
-2544 VKTPGFTLN
+2544 
-2553 NIDTDVSRVIVEVMH
+2553 
-2568 NGIKQEVPLVQTGG
+2568 
-2582 QWRFAPTSDWADGD
+2582 
-2596 YILTVK
+2596 
-2602 VEDRA
+2602 
-2607 GNVKQSAPL
+2607 
-2616 TVTVDTHIAID
+2616 
-2627 RIELVNDSG
+2627 
-2636 IPGDNLTNE
+2636 
-2645 ARPHFQVT
+2645 
-2653 VPADV
+2653 
-2658 NGVRL
+2658 
-2663 SIDGGKTWFDATQSA
+2663 
-2678 TSGVWDYTWLTNV
+2678 
-2691 ANGPHT
+2691 
-2697 LMVEASDKAG
+2697 
-2707 NKTTQK
+2707 
-2713 LDFTIDTILSE
+2713 
-2724 PTITLDSADDSAAG
+2724 
-2738 DNITNVKMPGF
+2738 
-2749 TLGNIDADV
+2749 
-2758 TKVVVTVAHDGKN
+2758 
-2771 QQIELIKNG
+2771 
-2780 GVWRFTPGAAWTDG
+2780 
-2794 DYTLTVKV
+2794 
-2802 EDKAGNTNYSAPLTV
+2802 
-2817 TIDTQ
+2817 
-2822 TSIDRIEL
+2822 
-2830 LNDTGI
+2830 
-2836 VGDNLTNE
+2836 
-2844 ARPQFHITVPTD
+2844 
-2856 VNSVQLS
+2856 
-2863 LDGGI
+2863 
-2868 NWVNATLTSDG
+2868 
-2879 VWEYIWPTDL
+2879 
-2889 VENTYTLTVK
+2889 
-2899 ATDVAGNTATET
+2899 
-2911 LNFIIDTTLSTPT
+2911 
-2924 ITLDS
+2924 
-2929 ADDSGTAN
+2929 
-2937 DNKTNVKTP
+2937 
-2946 GFIIGGIDSDV
+2946 
-2957 TQVVVQVM
+2957 
-2965 RDGHSEEVELTQTN
+2965 
-2979 GQWRFVPGSAW
+2979 
-2990 TDGDYTLTV
+2990 
-2999 TVKDEAGNIRH
+2999 
-3010 SAPLTVTIDT
+3010 
-3020 QITID
+3020 
-3025 HIELV
+3025 
-3030 NDSGIPDDNLT
+3030 
-3041 NNVRPHFQVTVP
+3041 
-3053 TDVNVVRL
+3053 VRL

-3095 LTVEATDKAGNKT
+3095 LTVEATDKAGNQT
-3108 TQQLDFIIDTLLS
+3108 TQKLDFIIDTLLS
-3121 EPTIVLDNTDDS
+3121 EPTIVLDSTDDS
-3133 GTKGDNLTNVNKP
+3133 GTKGDNLTNANKP
-3146 TFLLGNI
+3146 TFILGNI

-3162 EVQHGGTKEVLTAT
+3162 EVQYGGTKEVLTAT

-3314 TIDTRLSTPTIAM
+3314 TIDTRLSTPTITM

-3351 NIDADAHSV
+3351 NIDSDAQSV

-3414 VVTVDTQ
+3414 IVTVDTQ

-3470 SATQGIEGVWGYTW
+3470 SAAQGIEGVWGYTW

-3618 TQIAIDRI
+3618 TQIAIDHI

-3708 ETLNFTIDITLLT
+3708 ETLNFTIDITLMT

-3848 VFDIHQVDSDVT
+3848 VFDIRQVDSDVT

-4528 DNITSVTTPRFVI
+4528 DNITSVTKPRFVI

-4555 NGVSYSVTA
+4555 NGVSYPVTA

-4829 NKTPTLIGSTLPNT
+4829 NKTPTLVGNTLPNA

-4957 WGVVLPALGNDGNYE
+4957 WGVVLPALGNDGNYV

-5298 DDLITNHNKPV
+5298 DDLITSHNKPV

-5377 TSTFIDNPAMVAG
+5377 TSTFIDNPVMMAG

-5403 QTRPTFSIF
+5403 QTRPAFSIY

-5472 TIDTFNTTPVAIDS
+5472 TIDTLNTTPVAIDS

-5535 WVNEKGHWQ
+5535 WVNDKGHWQ

-5576 IWVDTHIKVF
+5576 IWVDTHIQVF

-5599 EWWSNSDLITMR
+5599 DWWSNSSTITMR
-5611 GTGEIGATVSLIVAG
+5611 GMGEIGATVSLIVAG
-5626 VTLATAVVAATG
+5626 VTLATAVVAANG
-5638 RWELSTDKLP
+5638 QWELSTDQLP
-5648 EGTYDIS
+5648 EGKYDITLS
-5655 LVIEDSAGNRWED
+5655 IEDNAGNRKEE
-5668 VREIFID
+5668 VHEIFID

-5711 EGNTYTLTVPDNGK
+5711 NGNTYTLTVPDNGK

-5742 VDAIGNRSDDVP
+5742 VDAIGNRSDDVS

-5868 EDNGASDSD
+5868 EDNGVSDSD

-5909 DIYQATQGAD
+5909 DTYQATQGAD

-5929 NDGNYTLS
+5929 NDGTYTLS

-5999 EPSAA
+5999 VPSAA
-6004 EESVVKVTA
+6004 EESVVKETA

-6108 VNAMNVRGKTEDD
+6108 VNAMNARGKTEDD

>member
-448 KNDNI
+448 KNDSI

-540 TNDSG
+540 TDDSG

-632 PTVSLEDYVVLPNGI
+632 PTVSLEDFVVLPNGI

-1059 ISVQVWDAMSDT
+1059 ISVQVWDAASDT

-1104 DIAGNKANSAIFDFT
+1104 DIAGNKANSAVFDFT

-1184 SWLFIPGNTWA
+1184 SWLFTPGNTWA

-1208 AGNTNYSAP
+1208 AGNTSYSAP

-1329 LDSADDTGIQGDNMT
+1329 LNSADDTGVQGDNMT
-1344 NSTQP
+1344 NRTQP

-1430 ELVNDSGIPDDNLT
+1430 ELVNDSGIPNDNLT

-1473 NATQSATPG
+1473 NATQSATTG

-1700 VEASDKAGNK
+1700 VEATDKAGNK

-2128 DNTDDSGTK
+2128 DSTDDSGTK
-2137 GDHLTNVNKPTFLLG
+2137 GDNLTNVNKPTFLLG

-2322 STPVIVLDS
+2322 SVPVIVLNS
-2331 ADDSGVHGDNMTNHT
+2331 ADDTGVQGDNMTNST

-2370 VTTTFDATKDAGGW
+2370 VTTTFDATKGTGGW
-2384 TFTPT
+2384 SFTPT

-2432 NDSGIPDDN
+2432 NDSGIPN
-2441 LTNNVRPHF
+2441 
-2450 QVTVPTDVNVVR
+2450 
-2462 LSIDGGKTWFNA
+2462 
-2474 TQSAT
+2474 
-2479 PGVWD
+2479 
-2484 YIWPD
+2484 
-2489 DVADGGYTLTV
+2489 
-2500 EATDEAGNKATQTL
+2500 
-2514 DFTIDTTLSVPTL
+2514 
-2527 SLDSADDSG
+2527 
-2536 IAGDNITN
+2536 
-2544 VKTPGFTLN
+2544 
-2553 NIDTDVSRVIVEVMH
+2553 
-2568 NGIKQEVPLVQTGG
+2568 
-2582 QWRFAPTSDWADGD
+2582 
-2596 YILTVK
+2596 
-2602 VEDRA
+2602 
-2607 GNVKQSAPL
+2607 
-2616 TVTVDTHIAID
+2616 
-2627 RIELVNDSG
+2627 
-2636 IPGDNLTNE
+2636 
-2645 ARPHFQVT
+2645 
-2653 VPADV
+2653 
-2658 NGVRL
+2658 
-2663 SIDGGKTWFDATQSA
+2663 
-2678 TSGVWDYTWLTNV
+2678 
-2691 ANGPHT
+2691 
-2697 LMVEASDKAG
+2697 
-2707 NKTTQK
+2707 
-2713 LDFTIDTILSE
+2713 
-2724 PTITLDSADDSAAG
+2724 
-2738 DNITNVKMPGF
+2738 
-2749 TLGNIDADV
+2749 
-2758 TKVVVTVAHDGKN
+2758 
-2771 QQIELIKNG
+2771 
-2780 GVWRFTPGAAWTDG
+2780 
-2794 DYTLTVKV
+2794 
-2802 EDKAGNTNYSAPLTV
+2802 
-2817 TIDTQ
+2817 
-2822 TSIDRIEL
+2822 
-2830 LNDTGI
+2830 
-2836 VGDNLTNE
+2836 
-2844 ARPQFHITVPTD
+2844 
-2856 VNSVQLS
+2856 
-2863 LDGGI
+2863 
-2868 NWVNATLTSDG
+2868 
-2879 VWEYIWPTDL
+2879 
-2889 VENTYTLTVK
+2889 
-2899 ATDVAGNTATET
+2899 
-2911 LNFIIDTTLSTPT
+2911 
-2924 ITLDS
+2924 
-2929 ADDSGTAN
+2929 
-2937 DNKTNVKTP
+2937 
-2946 GFIIGGIDSDV
+2946 
-2957 TQVVVQVM
+2957 
-2965 RDGHSEEVELTQTN
+2965 
-2979 GQWRFVPGSAW
+2979 
-2990 TDGDYTLTV
+2990 
-2999 TVKDEAGNIRH
+2999 
-3010 SAPLTVTIDT
+3010 
-3020 QITID
+3020 
-3025 HIELV
+3025 
-3030 NDSGIPDDNLT
+3030 DNLT

-3095 LTVEATDKAGNKT
+3095 LTVEATDKAGNQT
-3108 TQQLDFIIDTLLS
+3108 TQKLDFIIDTMLS
-3121 EPTIVLDNTDDS
+3121 EPTIVLDSTDDS
-3133 GTKGDNLTNVNKP
+3133 GTKGDNLTNANKP
-3146 TFLLGNI
+3146 TFILGNI

-3162 EVQHGGTKEVLTAT
+3162 EVQYGGTKEVLTAT

-3314 TIDTRLSTPTIAM
+3314 TIDTRLSTPTITM

-3351 NIDADAHSV
+3351 NIDSDAQSV

-3414 VVTVDTQ
+3414 IVTVDTQ

-3470 SATQGIEGVWGYTW
+3470 SAAQGIEGVWGYTW

-3618 TQIAIDRI
+3618 TQIAIDHI

-3708 ETLNFTIDITLLT
+3708 ETLNFTIDITLMT

-4011 DLVFNIDTNIQVPTI
+4011 DLV
-4026 ALDAGQDTGANT
+4026 
-4038 ADNITNI
+4038 
-4045 SRPTF
+4045 
-4050 TIGNVDPDV
+4050 
-4059 IKVVVTIDG
+4059 
-4068 HDYNATKVGAGW
+4068 
-4080 QFTPGNAIPDGSY
+4080 
-4093 NITVTVEDKAGNTA
+4093 
-4107 TSKPLPVVIDTTA
+4107 
-4120 EIESVTLVTDS
+4120 
-4131 GDSDVD
+4131 
-4137 NITKVDKPQFSIV
+4137 
-4150 TADDITHVR
+4150 
-4159 VKIDNAANWIELTK
+4159 
-4173 GGDGR
+4173 
-4178 WIFNVGS
+4178 
-4185 ALPDGQHTLLVDVTD
+4185 
-4200 IAGNVAQET
+4200 
-4209 LQFTIDTTLRE
+4209 
-4220 PTIVLD
+4220 
-4226 PTHDTGDDTNDNLTR
+4226 
-4241 INKPVFIIGNVDN
+4241 
-4254 DVSHI
+4254 
-4259 VVHIDGRDY
+4259 
-4268 TIENTG
+4268 
-4274 GNLTF
+4274 
-4279 TPDQPLSDGQHTISV
+4279 
-4294 TVTDIAGNTKTSAEL
+4294 
-4309 RIEID
+4309 
-4314 TQVQIDSVTL
+4314 
-4324 TTDSGVNDHDNVT
+4324 
-4337 NATRPSFEIATPDD
+4337 
-4351 VTSVLVSFDGVN
+4351 
-4363 WTPISKN
+4363 
-4370 AAGQWEFTAGSALP
+4370 
-4384 DGHYTLHV
+4384 
-4392 QATDRAGNTAN
+4392 
-4403 STLGFTVDTQ
+4403 
-4413 IDGLSVVMLDDAG
+4413 
-4426 KDSTDG
+4426 
-4432 ITNITSPRFEISARE
+4432 
-4447 PLQSVTVILNGKSS
+4447 
-4461 TLTQGAGNKWLFT
+4461 
-4474 PDTPLVDGTYKIEIV
+4474 
-4489 AEDIAGNK
+4489 
-4497 ISKEVSFTIDTIVSD
+4497 
-4512 PSIDLLDA
+4512 
-4520 DDTGESAV
+4520 
-4528 DNITSVTTPRFVI
+4528 
-4541 GNVPADIDTVVIRI
+4541 
-4555 NGVSYSVTA
+4555 
-4564 NGNNLWEFQV
+4564 
-4574 PVALNDGV
+4574 
-4582 YEAVV
+4582 
-4587 VFRDIAG
+4587 
-4594 NTSETKLPFTIDT
+4594 
-4607 TTSVS
+4607 
-4612 VRMEPASDT
+4612 
-4621 GNSNSDNLTNKQ
+4621 
-4633 NPKFEGTAE
+4633 
-4642 PNAKLVITIVDDK
+4642 
-4655 SGREVLKQT
+4655 
-4664 ITVGADG
+4664 
-4671 NWSVTPNILPDGMYT
+4671 
-4686 INVVATDVA
+4686 
-4695 GNTAQTQERF
+4695 
-4705 TIDTVTIDP
+4705 
-4714 TIRLSDPSI
+4714 
-4723 DDQHEATS
+4723 
-4731 LRPEFKGF
+4731 
-4739 AEAFSTIMIQWD
+4739 
-4751 GKVVGSA
+4751 
-4758 NANANGEW
+4758 
-4766 SWTPP
+4766 
-4771 SVLAPGSYVVSIVA
+4771 
-4785 KDKAGNESSQVDFP
+4785 
-4799 VVIPVIDVTPPTI
+4799 
-4812 KLSEE
+4812 
-4817 SDSGALGDFTTN
+4817 
-4829 NKTPTLIGSTLPNT
+4829 
-4843 IVSIYVD
+4843 
-4850 GVKVGEATA
+4850 
-4859 DTAGRYTFQL
+4859 
-4869 SEMKDGHYVVQ
+4869 
-4880 VGIVNPRDNSELR
+4880 
-4893 STAVD
+4893 
-4898 VTIDTEVA
+4898 
-4906 ELVWNIS
+4906 
-4913 GMHEGGYIN
+4913 
-4922 TVTPEIGGTSEP
+4922 
-4934 NSKITIFVNGVEKAI
+4934 
-4949 AYTTGAGH
+4949 
-4957 WGVVLPALGNDGNYE
+4957 
-4972 LTFKVEDV
+4972 
-4980 AGNIREFG
+4980 
-4988 PQNVIL
+4988 
-4994 DTVISPLTV
+4994 
-5003 VLREADDSGKVG
+5003 
-5015 DWITNKSHVTIDGT
+5015 
-5029 AEAGSTLTIRNP
+5029 
-5041 QGVVIATL
+5041 
-5049 VVGNDGRWSAE
+5049 
-5060 LDLREGSNAFV
+5060 
-5071 VVSEDKAGN
+5071 
-5080 SQQKEI
+5080 
-5086 LIEHDTQI
+5086 
-5094 EISDISLSR
+5094 
-5103 DTNSGDKYDLITNN
+5103 
-5117 KSPVLV
+5117 
-5123 AMTDP
+5123 
-5128 GATVQVYING
+5128 
-5138 VLQGTVEAS
+5138 
-5147 SSGNISYTMPANS
+5147 
-5160 ADGEYQVQF
+5160 
-5169 VATDTAGNRVESAIT
+5169 
-5184 TVTIDSQIA
+5184 
-5193 VFDIDEDSLPA
+5193 
-5204 LSNNRA
+5204 
-5210 LSVSGVGEAGSQVS
+5210 
-5224 IFVDGKLVNVVMV
+5224 
-5237 EADGT
+5237 
-5242 WRAPILLQDDGTFNI
+5242 
-5257 HFSITDVAGNT
+5257 
-5268 EVSKDYSVDVD
+5268 
-5279 SSTDFPT
+5279 
-5286 LNLEDAS
+5286 
-5293 NSGSL
+5293 
-5298 DDLITNHNKPV
+5298 
-5309 LVGTAEAG
+5309 
-5317 ATIHIYVDEK
+5317 
-5327 IVANVL
+5327 
-5333 VLEDGTW
+5333 
-5340 SYQFDNALKDGEY
+5340 
-5353 SIRVVAEDPAGNTA
+5353 
-5367 ESPRLLVTID
+5367 
-5377 TSTFIDNPAMVAG
+5377 
-5390 SDNGIFSNDSITS
+5390 
-5403 QTRPTFSIF
+5403 
-5412 GEMNQSVQIFIDG
+5412 
-5425 VLVDTITVTDRNQVY
+5425 
-5440 RPESPLGD
+5440 
-5448 GSHSIYYVITDK
+5448 
-5460 AGNTATSKTLNF
+5460 
-5472 TIDTFNTTPVAIDS
+5472 
-5486 IGGQTLAEMTGSDGK
+5486 
-5501 IYITDTTRNLL
+5501 
-5512 FSGSAEP
+5512 
-5519 NSKIEII
+5519 
-5526 INGLNVGEV
+5526 
-5535 WVNEKGHWQ
+5535 
-5544 MPVNPLYFTEGQLD
+5544 
-5558 ITVKSTDRAG
+5558 
-5568 NVNQEKYS
+5568 
-5576 IWVDTHIKVF
+5576 
-5586 TSELDD
+5586 
-5592 NKSSSKT
+5592 
-5599 EWWSNSDLITMR
+5599 
-5611 GTGEIGATVSLIVAG
+5611 
-5626 VTLATAVVAATG
+5626 
-5638 RWELSTDKLP
+5638 
-5648 EGTYDIS
+5648 
-5655 LVIEDSAGNRWED
+5655 
-5668 VREIFID
+5668 
-5675 RTPPNAP
+5675 
-5682 VVTYSDIVNDLIIMQ
+5682 
-5697 GTAEA
+5697 
-5702 KSQLIITDS
+5702 
-5711 EGNTYTLTVPDNGK
+5711 
-5725 WSMAIPYPSEGK
+5725 
-5737 FTITS
+5737 
-5742 VDAIGNRSDDVP
+5742 
-5754 LDIMKEVPVISLSPD
+5754 
-5769 SDSGTVGDNI
+5769 
-5779 TRDKQPTFIIG
+5779 
-5790 NLESDVVVVQVDIN
+5790 
-5804 GTVYNAEKNA
+5804 
-5814 DGVWFFTPGT
+5814 
-5824 PLADGSYTISVIA
+5824 
-5837 SDAAGNQK
+5837 
-5845 NSLPITV
+5845 
-5852 TIDSTLTV
+5852 
-5860 PEIALAAG
+5860 
-5868 EDNGASDSD
+5868 
-5877 NVTNH
+5877 
-5882 TQPKFTLQH
+5882 
-5891 IDADVT
+5891 
-5897 GVTVNVT
+5897 
-5904 HNGVT
+5904 
-5909 DIYQATQGAD
+5909 
-5919 GWTFTPPAAW
+5919 
-5929 NDGNYTLS
+5929 
-5937 VTVVDRAGNSQ
+5937 
-5948 QSASLA
+5948 
-5954 VTVDST
+5954 
-5960 VTVTADS
+5960 
-5967 QHDDASDDATAT
+5967 
-5979 AVTPPESETV
+5979 
-5989 NAESATHLRT
+5989 
-5999 EPSAA
+5999 
-6004 EESVVKVTA
+6004 
-6013 YSITLLNADSGDEID
+6013 
-6028 RSISQT
+6028 
-6034 PSFEI
+6034 
-6039 SVPENIV
+6039 
-6046 NVSIMFE
+6046 
-6053 GEEFT
+6053 
-6058 LPITNQKAIFEV
+6058 
-6070 PLSLEDGEYTMD
+6070 
-6082 VKFIDKDNDFLIKE
+6082 
-6096 KTFSVDHSSADI
+6096 
-6108 VNAMNVRGKTEDD
+6108 
-6121 INDSPST
+6121 
-6128 SSVGHNNNG
+6128 
-6137 AIDVF
+6137 
-6142 AVNEVTLPVDNQ
+6142 
-6154 EEHA
+6154 

>member
-244 ALAAESNSG
+244 ALATESNSG

-597 SVEGINNLTFT
+597 SVEGVNNLTFT
-608 VEDVAGN
+608 AEDVAGN

-622 YVIDTIAPVP
+622 YVIDTVAPVP
-632 PTVSLEDYVVLPNGI
+632 PTVSLEDFVVLPNGI

-1032 SDSGISDDNLTN
+1032 SDSGIADDNLTN

-1059 ISVQVWDAMSDT
+1059 ISVQVWDAASDT

-1104 DIAGNKANSAIFDFT
+1104 DIAGNKANSAVFDFT

-1208 AGNTNYSAP
+1208 AGNTSYSAP

-1329 LDSADDTGIQGDNMT
+1329 LNSADDTGVQGDNMT
-1344 NSTQP
+1344 NRTQP

-1430 ELVNDSGIPDDNLT
+1430 ELVNDSGIPNDNLT

-1510 ATQTL
+1510 TTQTL

-1598 ILTVKVEDRA
+1598 ILTVKIEDRA

-1715 DFTIDTILSEP
+1715 DFIIDTLLSEP

-2021 QITIDH
+2021 QIAIDH

-2037 DDNLTNNVRPH
+2037 DDNLTNEARPH

-2115 IIDTLLSEPTIVL
+2115 IIDTMLSEPTIVL

-2137 GDHLTNVNKPTFLLG
+2137 GDNLTNVNKPTFLLG

-2221 TQITIDV
+2221 TQITIDA

-2322 STPVIVLDS
+2322 SVPVIVLNS
-2331 ADDSGVHGDNMTNHT
+2331 ADDTGVQGDNMTNST

-2370 VTTTFDATKDAGGW
+2370 VTTTFDATKGVGGW
-2384 TFTPT
+2384 SFTPT

-2450 QVTVPTDVNVVR
+2450 QVKVPTDVN
-2462 LSIDGGKTWFNA
+2462 
-2474 TQSAT
+2474 
-2479 PGVWD
+2479 
-2484 YIWPD
+2484 
-2489 DVADGGYTLTV
+2489 
-2500 EATDEAGNKATQTL
+2500 E
-2514 DFTIDTTLSVPTL
+2514 
-2527 SLDSADDSG
+2527 
-2536 IAGDNITN
+2536 
-2544 VKTPGFTLN
+2544 
-2553 NIDTDVSRVIVEVMH
+2553 
-2568 NGIKQEVPLVQTGG
+2568 
-2582 QWRFAPTSDWADGD
+2582 
-2596 YILTVK
+2596 
-2602 VEDRA
+2602 
-2607 GNVKQSAPL
+2607 
-2616 TVTVDTHIAID
+2616 
-2627 RIELVNDSG
+2627 
-2636 IPGDNLTNE
+2636 
-2645 ARPHFQVT
+2645 
-2653 VPADV
+2653 
-2658 NGVRL
+2658 
-2663 SIDGGKTWFDATQSA
+2663 
-2678 TSGVWDYTWLTNV
+2678 
-2691 ANGPHT
+2691 
-2697 LMVEASDKAG
+2697 
-2707 NKTTQK
+2707 
-2713 LDFTIDTILSE
+2713 
-2724 PTITLDSADDSAAG
+2724 
-2738 DNITNVKMPGF
+2738 
-2749 TLGNIDADV
+2749 
-2758 TKVVVTVAHDGKN
+2758 
-2771 QQIELIKNG
+2771 
-2780 GVWRFTPGAAWTDG
+2780 
-2794 DYTLTVKV
+2794 
-2802 EDKAGNTNYSAPLTV
+2802 
-2817 TIDTQ
+2817 
-2822 TSIDRIEL
+2822 
-2830 LNDTGI
+2830 
-2836 VGDNLTNE
+2836 
-2844 ARPQFHITVPTD
+2844 
-2856 VNSVQLS
+2856 
-2863 LDGGI
+2863 
-2868 NWVNATLTSDG
+2868 
-2879 VWEYIWPTDL
+2879 
-2889 VENTYTLTVK
+2889 
-2899 ATDVAGNTATET
+2899 
-2911 LNFIIDTTLSTPT
+2911 
-2924 ITLDS
+2924 
-2929 ADDSGTAN
+2929 
-2937 DNKTNVKTP
+2937 
-2946 GFIIGGIDSDV
+2946 
-2957 TQVVVQVM
+2957 
-2965 RDGHSEEVELTQTN
+2965 
-2979 GQWRFVPGSAW
+2979 
-2990 TDGDYTLTV
+2990 
-2999 TVKDEAGNIRH
+2999 
-3010 SAPLTVTIDT
+3010 
-3020 QITID
+3020 
-3025 HIELV
+3025 
-3030 NDSGIPDDNLT
+3030 
-3041 NNVRPHFQVTVP
+3041 
-3053 TDVNVVRL
+3053 VRL

-3095 LTVEATDKAGNKT
+3095 LTVEATDKAGNQT
-3108 TQQLDFIIDTLLS
+3108 TQKLDFIIDTMLS
-3121 EPTIVLDNTDDS
+3121 EPTIVLDSTDDS
-3133 GTKGDNLTNVNKP
+3133 GTKGDNLTNANKP
-3146 TFLLGNI
+3146 TFILGNI

-3162 EVQHGGTKEVLTAT
+3162 EVQYGGTKEVLTAT

-3196 TLTVRVEDDAG
+3196 MLTVRVEDDAG

-3314 TIDTRLSTPTIAM
+3314 TIDTRLSTPTITM

-3351 NIDADAHSV
+3351 NIDSDAQSV

-3414 VVTVDTQ
+3414 IVTVDTQ

-3470 SATQGIEGVWGYTW
+3470 SAAQGIEGVWGYTW

-3618 TQIAIDRI
+3618 TQIAIDHI

-3708 ETLNFTIDITLLT
+3708 ETLNFTIDITLMT

-3848 VFDIHQVDSDVT
+3848 VFDIRQVDSDVT

-4309 RIEID
+4309 KIEID

-4528 DNITSVTTPRFVI
+4528 DNITSVTKPRFVI

-4555 NGVSYSVTA
+4555 NGVSYPVTA

-4898 VTIDTEVA
+4898 LTIDTEVA

-5080 SQQKEI
+5080 SQQKDI

-5403 QTRPTFSIF
+5403 QTRPTFSIS

-5576 IWVDTHIKVF
+5576 IWVDTHIQVF

-5599 EWWSNSDLITMR
+5599 DWWSNSSTITMR
-5611 GTGEIGATVSLIVAG
+5611 GMGEIGATVSLIVAG
-5626 VTLATAVVAATG
+5626 VTLATAVVAANG
-5638 RWELSTDKLP
+5638 QWELSTDQLP
-5648 EGTYDIS
+5648 EGKYDITLS
-5655 LVIEDSAGNRWED
+5655 IEDNAGNRKEE
-5668 VREIFID
+5668 VHEIFID

-5711 EGNTYTLTVPDNGK
+5711 NGNTYTLTVPDNGK

-5824 PLADGSYTISVIA
+5824 PLTDGSYTISVIA

-5860 PEIALAAG
+5860 PEIALSAG

-5929 NDGNYTLS
+5929 NDGTYTLS

-5999 EPSAA
+5999 VPSAA
-6004 EESVVKVTA
+6004 EESVVKETA

-6046 NVSIMFE
+6046 NVSVMFE

-6082 VKFIDKDNDFLIKE
+6082 VKFIDKDDDFLIKE

-6108 VNAMNVRGKTEDD
+6108 VNAMNARGKTEDD

-6154 EEHA
+6154 EE

>member
-37 MNITTPRGSVI
+37 MNITTPHGSVI

-121 LDDAENAK
+121 LDEAENAK

-448 KNDNI
+448 KNDSI

-540 TNDSG
+540 TDDSG

-597 SVEGINNLTFT
+597 SVEGVNNLTFT

-622 YVIDTIAPVP
+622 YIIDTVAPVP
-632 PTVSLEDYVVLPNGI
+632 PTVSLEDFVVLPNGI

-1059 ISVQVWDAMSDT
+1059 ISVQVWDAASDT

-1104 DIAGNKANSAIFDFT
+1104 DIAGNKANSAVFDFT

-1184 SWLFIPGNTWA
+1184 SWLFTPGNTWA

-1329 LDSADDTGIQGDNMT
+1329 LNSADDTGVQGDNMT

-1430 ELVNDSGIPDDNLT
+1430 ELVNDSGIPNDNLT

-1473 NATQSATPG
+1473 NATQNATPG

-1510 ATQTL
+1510 TTQTL

-1557 TDVSRVIV
+1557 TDVSRVTV

-1676 QSATSG
+1676 QSATPG

-1715 DFTIDTILSEP
+1715 DFIIDTMLSEP

-2021 QITIDH
+2021 QIAIDH

-2037 DDNLTNNVRPH
+2037 DDNLTN
-2048 FQVTVPT
+2048 
-2055 DVNVVRLSI
+2055 
-2064 DGGKTW
+2064 
-2070 FNATQSATPGV
+2070 
-2081 WDYTWLADVGE
+2081 
-2092 GKHTLTVEATDK
+2092 EA
-2104 AGNKTTQQLDF
+2104 
-2115 IIDTLLSEPTIVL
+2115 
-2128 DNTDDSGTK
+2128 
-2137 GDHLTNVNKPTFLLG
+2137 
-2152 NIDADARYVTVEVQ
+2152 
-2166 HGGTKEVLTATKD
+2166 
-2179 ATGNWSVTPTGTWAD
+2179 
-2194 GDYTLTVR
+2194 
-2202 VEDEAGN
+2202 
-2209 EKHSASLTVTVD
+2209 
-2221 TQITIDV
+2221 
-2228 IELVNDNGIPGDNM
+2228 
-2242 TNDAHP
+2242 
-2248 QFRVTVPGDVNE
+2248 
-2260 VSLSI
+2260 
-2265 DGGVTWVKATQSAT
+2265 
-2279 PGVWNYTWPGTVP
+2279 
-2292 DGDYTLNV
+2292 
-2300 KATDNAGNTVTETL
+2300 
-2314 HFTIDTTL
+2314 
-2322 STPVIVLDS
+2322 
-2331 ADDSGVHGDNMTNHT
+2331 
-2346 QPTFALQHIDDDAV
+2346 
-2360 RVTVSVEHGG
+2360 
-2370 VTTTFDATKDAGGW
+2370 
-2384 TFTPT
+2384 
-2389 GAWADGDYTLSVSV
+2389 
-2403 EDKAGNTS
+2403 
-2411 HSASLTVTVD
+2411 
-2421 TQIAINNIELV
+2421 
-2432 NDSGIPDDN
+2432 
-2441 LTNNVRPHF
+2441 
-2450 QVTVPTDVNVVR
+2450 
-2462 LSIDGGKTWFNA
+2462 
-2474 TQSAT
+2474 
-2479 PGVWD
+2479 
-2484 YIWPD
+2484 
-2489 DVADGGYTLTV
+2489 
-2500 EATDEAGNKATQTL
+2500 
-2514 DFTIDTTLSVPTL
+2514 
-2527 SLDSADDSG
+2527 
-2536 IAGDNITN
+2536 
-2544 VKTPGFTLN
+2544 
-2553 NIDTDVSRVIVEVMH
+2553 
-2568 NGIKQEVPLVQTGG
+2568 
-2582 QWRFAPTSDWADGD
+2582 
-2596 YILTVK
+2596 
-2602 VEDRA
+2602 
-2607 GNVKQSAPL
+2607 
-2616 TVTVDTHIAID
+2616 
-2627 RIELVNDSG
+2627 
-2636 IPGDNLTNE
+2636 
-2645 ARPHFQVT
+2645 
-2653 VPADV
+2653 
-2658 NGVRL
+2658 
-2663 SIDGGKTWFDATQSA
+2663 
-2678 TSGVWDYTWLTNV
+2678 
-2691 ANGPHT
+2691 
-2697 LMVEASDKAG
+2697 
-2707 NKTTQK
+2707 
-2713 LDFTIDTILSE
+2713 
-2724 PTITLDSADDSAAG
+2724 
-2738 DNITNVKMPGF
+2738 
-2749 TLGNIDADV
+2749 
-2758 TKVVVTVAHDGKN
+2758 
-2771 QQIELIKNG
+2771 
-2780 GVWRFTPGAAWTDG
+2780 
-2794 DYTLTVKV
+2794 
-2802 EDKAGNTNYSAPLTV
+2802 
-2817 TIDTQ
+2817 
-2822 TSIDRIEL
+2822 
-2830 LNDTGI
+2830 
-2836 VGDNLTNE
+2836 
-2844 ARPQFHITVPTD
+2844 
-2856 VNSVQLS
+2856 
-2863 LDGGI
+2863 
-2868 NWVNATLTSDG
+2868 
-2879 VWEYIWPTDL
+2879 
-2889 VENTYTLTVK
+2889 
-2899 ATDVAGNTATET
+2899 
-2911 LNFIIDTTLSTPT
+2911 
-2924 ITLDS
+2924 
-2929 ADDSGTAN
+2929 
-2937 DNKTNVKTP
+2937 
-2946 GFIIGGIDSDV
+2946 
-2957 TQVVVQVM
+2957 
-2965 RDGHSEEVELTQTN
+2965 
-2979 GQWRFVPGSAW
+2979 
-2990 TDGDYTLTV
+2990 
-2999 TVKDEAGNIRH
+2999 
-3010 SAPLTVTIDT
+3010 
-3020 QITID
+3020 
-3025 HIELV
+3025 
-3030 NDSGIPDDNLT
+3030 
-3041 NNVRPHFQVTVP
+3041 RPHFQVTVP

-3176 KGATGIW
+3176 KDATGNWSVTPTGTWADGDYTLTVRVEDEAGNEKHSASLTVTVDTQITIDAIELVNDNGIPGDNMTNDAHPQFRVTVPGDVNEVSLSIDGGVTWVKATQSATPGVWNYTWPGTVPDGDYTLNVKATDNAGNTVTETLHFTIDTTLSTPVIVLDSADDTGIQGDNMTNRTQPTFNLQHIDDDAVRVTVSVEHGGVTTTFDATKGVGGWTFTPPTSWGAGDYTLSVSVEDKAGNTSHSASLTVTVDTQIAINNIELVNDSGIPDDNLTNNVRPQFQVKVPTDVNEVRLSIDGGKTWFNATQSATPGVWDYTWLADVGEGKHTLTVEATDKAGNQTTQKLDFIIDTLLSEPTIVLDSTDDSGTKGDNLTNANKPTFLLGNIDADARYVTVEVQHGSTKEVLTATKGATGIW

-3196 TLTVRVEDDAG
+3196 TLTVRVEDEAG

-3220 TQITIDV
+3220 TQITIDA

-3314 TIDTRLSTPTIAM
+3314 TIDTRLSTPTITM

-3351 NIDADAHSV
+3351 NIDSDAQSV

-3414 VVTVDTQ
+3414 IVTVDTQ

-3470 SATQGIEGVWGYTW
+3470 SAAQGIEGVWGYTW

-3492 HTLTV
+3492 HILTV

-3618 TQIAIDRI
+3618 TQIAIDHI

-3689 EGQHTLTVEVTDG
+3689 EGQHTLIVEVTDG

-3708 ETLNFTIDITLLT
+3708 GTLDFTIDITLLT

-3739 LTSVTQPVFVLG
+3739 LTSVTQPIFVLG

-3848 VFDIHQVDSDVT
+3848 VFDIRQVDSDVT

-3949 FRIDVP
+3949 FRVDVP
-3955 GDVVQVRVTLDGG
+3955 GDVIQVRVTLDGG

-4002 DEAGNIANK
+4002 DQAGNIANK

-4185 ALPDGQHTLLVDVTD
+4185 ALPDGKHTLLVDVTD

-4309 RIEID
+4309 QIEID

-4528 DNITSVTTPRFVI
+4528 DNITSVTKPRFVI

-4555 NGVSYSVTA
+4555 NGVSYPVTA

-4621 GNSNSDNLTNKQ
+4621 GSSNSDNLTNKQ

-4655 SGREVLKQT
+4655 SGREVLKHT

-4723 DDQHEATS
+4723 DDQYEATS
-4731 LRPEFKGF
+4731 LRPEFKGL

-4829 NKTPTLIGSTLPNT
+4829 NKTPTLVGNTLPNA

-4957 WGVVLPALGNDGNYE
+4957 WGVVLPALGNDGNYV

-5080 SQQKEI
+5080 SQQKDI

-5298 DDLITNHNKPV
+5298 DDLITSHNKPV

-5367 ESPRLLVTID
+5367 ESPRLLVTVD
-5377 TSTFIDNPAMVAG
+5377 TSTFIDNPVMIAG

-5403 QTRPTFSIF
+5403 QTRPAFSIF

-5535 WVNEKGHWQ
+5535 WVNDKGHWQ

-5576 IWVDTHIKVF
+5576 IWVDTHIQVF

-5599 EWWSNSDLITMR
+5599 DWWSNSSTITMR
-5611 GTGEIGATVSLIVAG
+5611 GMGEIGATVSLIVAG
-5626 VTLATAVVAATG
+5626 VTLATAVVAANG
-5638 RWELSTDKLP
+5638 QWELSTDQLP
-5648 EGTYDIS
+5648 EGKYDITLS
-5655 LVIEDSAGNRWED
+5655 IEDNAGNRKEE
-5668 VREIFID
+5668 VHEIFID

-5711 EGNTYTLTVPDNGK
+5711 NGNTYTLTVPDNGK

-5754 LDIMKEVPVISLSPD
+5754 LDIMKETPVISLSPD

-5779 TRDKQPTFIIG
+5779 TRDNQPTFIIG

-5882 TQPKFTLQH
+5882 NHTQPKFTLQH

-5909 DIYQATQGAD
+5909 DIYQATQDAD

-5929 NDGNYTLS
+5929 NDGTYTLS
-5937 VTVVDRAGNSQ
+5937 VTVVDRAGNSL
-5948 QSASLA
+5948 QSASLE

-5967 QHDDASDDATAT
+5967 QHDDAIDDATPT

-5999 EPSAA
+5999 VPSAA
-6004 EESVVKVTA
+6004 EESVVKETA

-6046 NVSIMFE
+6046 NVSVMFE

-6082 VKFIDKDNDFLIKE
+6082 VKFIDKDDDFLIKE

-6108 VNAMNVRGKTEDD
+6108 VNAMNARGKTEDD

>member
-420 ETTDSIITDTIAPEK
+420 ETTDSIITDTIPPEK

-632 PTVSLEDYVVLPNGI
+632 PTVSLEDFVVLPNGI

-1032 SDSGISDDNLTN
+1032 SDSGIADDNLTN

-1051 LKDIDPDI
+1051 LKDIDQDI

-1104 DIAGNKANSAIFDFT
+1104 DIAGNKANSAVFDFT

-1184 SWLFIPGNTWA
+1184 SWLFTPGNTWA

-1208 AGNTNYSAP
+1208 AGNTSYSAP

-1329 LDSADDTGIQGDNMT
+1329 LNSADDTGVQGDNMT
-1344 NSTQP
+1344 NRTQP

-1482 VWDYIWPDDV
+1482 AWDYIWPDDV

-1505 EAGNK
+1505 KAGNK
-1510 ATQTL
+1510 TTQEL

-1715 DFTIDTILSEP
+1715 DFIIDTLLSEP

-2128 DNTDDSGTK
+2128 DSTDDSGTK
-2137 GDHLTNVNKPTFLLG
+2137 GDNLTNVNKPTFLLG

-2322 STPVIVLDS
+2322 SVPVIVLNS
-2331 ADDSGVHGDNMTNHT
+2331 ADDTGVQGDNMTNST

-2370 VTTTFDATKDAGGW
+2370 VTTTFDATKGVGGW
-2384 TFTPT
+2384 SFTPT

-2450 QVTVPTDVNVVR
+2450 QVKVPTDVN
-2462 LSIDGGKTWFNA
+2462 
-2474 TQSAT
+2474 
-2479 PGVWD
+2479 
-2484 YIWPD
+2484 
-2489 DVADGGYTLTV
+2489 
-2500 EATDEAGNKATQTL
+2500 E
-2514 DFTIDTTLSVPTL
+2514 
-2527 SLDSADDSG
+2527 
-2536 IAGDNITN
+2536 
-2544 VKTPGFTLN
+2544 
-2553 NIDTDVSRVIVEVMH
+2553 
-2568 NGIKQEVPLVQTGG
+2568 
-2582 QWRFAPTSDWADGD
+2582 
-2596 YILTVK
+2596 
-2602 VEDRA
+2602 
-2607 GNVKQSAPL
+2607 
-2616 TVTVDTHIAID
+2616 
-2627 RIELVNDSG
+2627 
-2636 IPGDNLTNE
+2636 
-2645 ARPHFQVT
+2645 
-2653 VPADV
+2653 
-2658 NGVRL
+2658 
-2663 SIDGGKTWFDATQSA
+2663 
-2678 TSGVWDYTWLTNV
+2678 
-2691 ANGPHT
+2691 
-2697 LMVEASDKAG
+2697 
-2707 NKTTQK
+2707 
-2713 LDFTIDTILSE
+2713 
-2724 PTITLDSADDSAAG
+2724 
-2738 DNITNVKMPGF
+2738 
-2749 TLGNIDADV
+2749 
-2758 TKVVVTVAHDGKN
+2758 
-2771 QQIELIKNG
+2771 
-2780 GVWRFTPGAAWTDG
+2780 
-2794 DYTLTVKV
+2794 
-2802 EDKAGNTNYSAPLTV
+2802 
-2817 TIDTQ
+2817 
-2822 TSIDRIEL
+2822 
-2830 LNDTGI
+2830 
-2836 VGDNLTNE
+2836 
-2844 ARPQFHITVPTD
+2844 
-2856 VNSVQLS
+2856 
-2863 LDGGI
+2863 
-2868 NWVNATLTSDG
+2868 
-2879 VWEYIWPTDL
+2879 
-2889 VENTYTLTVK
+2889 
-2899 ATDVAGNTATET
+2899 
-2911 LNFIIDTTLSTPT
+2911 
-2924 ITLDS
+2924 
-2929 ADDSGTAN
+2929 
-2937 DNKTNVKTP
+2937 
-2946 GFIIGGIDSDV
+2946 
-2957 TQVVVQVM
+2957 
-2965 RDGHSEEVELTQTN
+2965 
-2979 GQWRFVPGSAW
+2979 
-2990 TDGDYTLTV
+2990 
-2999 TVKDEAGNIRH
+2999 
-3010 SAPLTVTIDT
+3010 
-3020 QITID
+3020 
-3025 HIELV
+3025 
-3030 NDSGIPDDNLT
+3030 
-3041 NNVRPHFQVTVP
+3041 
-3053 TDVNVVRL
+3053 VRL

-3095 LTVEATDKAGNKT
+3095 LTVEATDKAGNQT
-3108 TQQLDFIIDTLLS
+3108 TQKLDFIIDTMLS
-3121 EPTIVLDNTDDS
+3121 EPTIVLDSTDDS
-3133 GTKGDNLTNVNKP
+3133 GTKGDNLTNANKP
-3146 TFLLGNI
+3146 TFILGNI

-3162 EVQHGGTKEVLTAT
+3162 EVQYGGTKEVLTAT

-3314 TIDTRLSTPTIAM
+3314 TIDTRLSTPTITM

-3351 NIDADAHSV
+3351 NIDSDAQSV

-3414 VVTVDTQ
+3414 IVTVDTQ

-3470 SATQGIEGVWGYTW
+3470 SAAQGIEGVWGYTW

-3618 TQIAIDRI
+3618 TQIAIDHI

-3708 ETLNFTIDITLLT
+3708 ETLNFTIDITLMT

-3848 VFDIHQVDSDVT
+3848 VFDIRQVDSDVT

-4309 RIEID
+4309 KIEID

-4528 DNITSVTTPRFVI
+4528 DNITSVTKPRFVI

-4555 NGVSYSVTA
+4555 NGVSYPVTA

-4829 NKTPTLIGSTLPNT
+4829 NKTPTLVGNTLPNA

-4957 WGVVLPALGNDGNYE
+4957 WGVVLPALGNDGNYV

-5029 AEAGSTLTIRNP
+5029 AEAGSTLTIRSP

-5080 SQQKEI
+5080 SQQKDI

-5340 SYQFDNALKDGEY
+5340 SYQFDNVLKDGEY

-5403 QTRPTFSIF
+5403 QTRPTFSIS

-5576 IWVDTHIKVF
+5576 IWVDTHIQVF

-5599 EWWSNSDLITMR
+5599 DWWSNSSTITMR
-5611 GTGEIGATVSLIVAG
+5611 GMGEIGATVSLIVAG
-5626 VTLATAVVAATG
+5626 VTLATAVVAANG
-5638 RWELSTDKLP
+5638 QWELSTDQLP
-5648 EGTYDIS
+5648 EGKYDITLS
-5655 LVIEDSAGNRWED
+5655 IEDNAGNRKEE
-5668 VREIFID
+5668 VHEIFID

-5711 EGNTYTLTVPDNGK
+5711 NGNTYTLTVPDNGK

-5742 VDAIGNRSDDVP
+5742 VDAIGNRSDDVS

-5868 EDNGASDSD
+5868 EDNGVSDSD

-5909 DIYQATQGAD
+5909 DTYQATQGAD

-5929 NDGNYTLS
+5929 NDGTYTLS

-5999 EPSAA
+5999 VPSAA
-6004 EESVVKVTA
+6004 EESVVKETA

-6108 VNAMNVRGKTEDD
+6108 VNAMNARGKTEDD

>member
-2128 DNTDDSGTK
+2128 DSTDDSGTK

-2421 TQIAINNIELV
+2421 TQIAINN
-2432 NDSGIPDDN
+2432 
-2441 LTNNVRPHF
+2441 
-2450 QVTVPTDVNVVR
+2450 
-2462 LSIDGGKTWFNA
+2462 
-2474 TQSAT
+2474 
-2479 PGVWD
+2479 
-2484 YIWPD
+2484 
-2489 DVADGGYTLTV
+2489 
-2500 EATDEAGNKATQTL
+2500 
-2514 DFTIDTTLSVPTL
+2514 
-2527 SLDSADDSG
+2527 
-2536 IAGDNITN
+2536 
-2544 VKTPGFTLN
+2544 
-2553 NIDTDVSRVIVEVMH
+2553 
-2568 NGIKQEVPLVQTGG
+2568 
-2582 QWRFAPTSDWADGD
+2582 
-2596 YILTVK
+2596 
-2602 VEDRA
+2602 
-2607 GNVKQSAPL
+2607 
-2616 TVTVDTHIAID
+2616 
-2627 RIELVNDSG
+2627 
-2636 IPGDNLTNE
+2636 
-2645 ARPHFQVT
+2645 
-2653 VPADV
+2653 
-2658 NGVRL
+2658 
-2663 SIDGGKTWFDATQSA
+2663 
-2678 TSGVWDYTWLTNV
+2678 
-2691 ANGPHT
+2691 
-2697 LMVEASDKAG
+2697 
-2707 NKTTQK
+2707 
-2713 LDFTIDTILSE
+2713 
-2724 PTITLDSADDSAAG
+2724 
-2738 DNITNVKMPGF
+2738 
-2749 TLGNIDADV
+2749 
-2758 TKVVVTVAHDGKN
+2758 
-2771 QQIELIKNG
+2771 
-2780 GVWRFTPGAAWTDG
+2780 
-2794 DYTLTVKV
+2794 
-2802 EDKAGNTNYSAPLTV
+2802 
-2817 TIDTQ
+2817 
-2822 TSIDRIEL
+2822 
-2830 LNDTGI
+2830 
-2836 VGDNLTNE
+2836 
-2844 ARPQFHITVPTD
+2844 
-2856 VNSVQLS
+2856 
-2863 LDGGI
+2863 
-2868 NWVNATLTSDG
+2868 
-2879 VWEYIWPTDL
+2879 
-2889 VENTYTLTVK
+2889 
-2899 ATDVAGNTATET
+2899 
-2911 LNFIIDTTLSTPT
+2911 
-2924 ITLDS
+2924 
-2929 ADDSGTAN
+2929 
-2937 DNKTNVKTP
+2937 
-2946 GFIIGGIDSDV
+2946 
-2957 TQVVVQVM
+2957 
-2965 RDGHSEEVELTQTN
+2965 
-2979 GQWRFVPGSAW
+2979 
-2990 TDGDYTLTV
+2990 
-2999 TVKDEAGNIRH
+2999 
-3010 SAPLTVTIDT
+3010 
-3020 QITID
+3020 
-3025 HIELV
+3025 IELV

-4555 NGVSYSVTA
+4555 NGVSYPVTA

-5769 SDSGTVGDNI
+5769 SDSGTVGDDI

-6154 EEHA
+6154 EE

>member
-37 MNITTPRGSVI
+37 MNITTPHGSVI

-420 ETTDSIITDTIAPEK
+420 ETTDSIITDTIPPEK

-448 KNDNI
+448 KNDNV

-540 TNDSG
+540 TDDSG

-597 SVEGINNLTFT
+597 SVEGVNNLTFT

-622 YVIDTIAPVP
+622 YVIDTVAPVP
-632 PTVSLEDYVVLPNGI
+632 PTVSLEDFVVLPNGI

-1032 SDSGISDDNLTN
+1032 SDSGIADDNLTN

-1104 DIAGNKANSAIFDFT
+1104 DIAGNKANSAVFDFT

-1382 GGWTFTP
+1382 GGWSFTP
-1389 PTSWADGDYTLSVSV
+1389 TGAWADGDYTLSVSV

-1482 VWDYIWPDDV
+1482 AWDYIWPDDV

-1505 EAGNK
+1505 KAGNK
-1510 ATQTL
+1510 TTQEL

-1635 SGIPGDNL
+1635 SGIPDDNL

-1700 VEASDKAGNK
+1700 VEATDKAGNK

-1789 AAWTDGDY
+1789 AAWTDGNY

-1874 TLTSDGVWEYIW
+1874 TLTSDSVWEYIW

-2021 QITIDH
+2021 QI
-2027 IELVNDSGIP
+2027 
-2037 DDNLTNNVRPH
+2037 
-2048 FQVTVPT
+2048 
-2055 DVNVVRLSI
+2055 
-2064 DGGKTW
+2064 
-2070 FNATQSATPGV
+2070 A
-2081 WDYTWLADVGE
+2081 
-2092 GKHTLTVEATDK
+2092 
-2104 AGNKTTQQLDF
+2104 
-2115 IIDTLLSEPTIVL
+2115 
-2128 DNTDDSGTK
+2128 
-2137 GDHLTNVNKPTFLLG
+2137 
-2152 NIDADARYVTVEVQ
+2152 
-2166 HGGTKEVLTATKD
+2166 
-2179 ATGNWSVTPTGTWAD
+2179 
-2194 GDYTLTVR
+2194 
-2202 VEDEAGN
+2202 
-2209 EKHSASLTVTVD
+2209 
-2221 TQITIDV
+2221 
-2228 IELVNDNGIPGDNM
+2228 
-2242 TNDAHP
+2242 
-2248 QFRVTVPGDVNE
+2248 
-2260 VSLSI
+2260 
-2265 DGGVTWVKATQSAT
+2265 
-2279 PGVWNYTWPGTVP
+2279 
-2292 DGDYTLNV
+2292 
-2300 KATDNAGNTVTETL
+2300 
-2314 HFTIDTTL
+2314 
-2322 STPVIVLDS
+2322 
-2331 ADDSGVHGDNMTNHT
+2331 
-2346 QPTFALQHIDDDAV
+2346 
-2360 RVTVSVEHGG
+2360 
-2370 VTTTFDATKDAGGW
+2370 
-2384 TFTPT
+2384 
-2389 GAWADGDYTLSVSV
+2389 
-2403 EDKAGNTS
+2403 
-2411 HSASLTVTVD
+2411 
-2421 TQIAINNIELV
+2421 
-2432 NDSGIPDDN
+2432 
-2441 LTNNVRPHF
+2441 
-2450 QVTVPTDVNVVR
+2450 
-2462 LSIDGGKTWFNA
+2462 
-2474 TQSAT
+2474 
-2479 PGVWD
+2479 
-2484 YIWPD
+2484 
-2489 DVADGGYTLTV
+2489 
-2500 EATDEAGNKATQTL
+2500 
-2514 DFTIDTTLSVPTL
+2514 
-2527 SLDSADDSG
+2527 
-2536 IAGDNITN
+2536 
-2544 VKTPGFTLN
+2544 
-2553 NIDTDVSRVIVEVMH
+2553 
-2568 NGIKQEVPLVQTGG
+2568 
-2582 QWRFAPTSDWADGD
+2582 
-2596 YILTVK
+2596 
-2602 VEDRA
+2602 
-2607 GNVKQSAPL
+2607 
-2616 TVTVDTHIAID
+2616 
-2627 RIELVNDSG
+2627 
-2636 IPGDNLTNE
+2636 
-2645 ARPHFQVT
+2645 
-2653 VPADV
+2653 
-2658 NGVRL
+2658 
-2663 SIDGGKTWFDATQSA
+2663 
-2678 TSGVWDYTWLTNV
+2678 
-2691 ANGPHT
+2691 
-2697 LMVEASDKAG
+2697 
-2707 NKTTQK
+2707 
-2713 LDFTIDTILSE
+2713 
-2724 PTITLDSADDSAAG
+2724 
-2738 DNITNVKMPGF
+2738 
-2749 TLGNIDADV
+2749 
-2758 TKVVVTVAHDGKN
+2758 
-2771 QQIELIKNG
+2771 
-2780 GVWRFTPGAAWTDG
+2780 
-2794 DYTLTVKV
+2794 
-2802 EDKAGNTNYSAPLTV
+2802 
-2817 TIDTQ
+2817 
-2822 TSIDRIEL
+2822 
-2830 LNDTGI
+2830 
-2836 VGDNLTNE
+2836 
-2844 ARPQFHITVPTD
+2844 
-2856 VNSVQLS
+2856 
-2863 LDGGI
+2863 
-2868 NWVNATLTSDG
+2868 
-2879 VWEYIWPTDL
+2879 
-2889 VENTYTLTVK
+2889 
-2899 ATDVAGNTATET
+2899 
-2911 LNFIIDTTLSTPT
+2911 
-2924 ITLDS
+2924 
-2929 ADDSGTAN
+2929 
-2937 DNKTNVKTP
+2937 
-2946 GFIIGGIDSDV
+2946 
-2957 TQVVVQVM
+2957 
-2965 RDGHSEEVELTQTN
+2965 
-2979 GQWRFVPGSAW
+2979 
-2990 TDGDYTLTV
+2990 
-2999 TVKDEAGNIRH
+2999 
-3010 SAPLTVTIDT
+3010 
-3020 QITID
+3020 ID

-3176 KGATGIW
+3176 KDATGNWSVTPTGTWADGDYTLTVRVEDEAGNEKHSASLTVTVDTQITIDAIELVNDNGIPGDNMTNDAHPQFRVTVPGDVNEVSLSIDGGVTWVKATQSATPGVWNYTWPGTVPDGDYTLNVKATDNAGNTVTETLHFTIDTTLSVPVIVLNSADDTGVQGDNMTNSTQPTFALQHIDDDAVRVTVSVEHGGVTTTFDATKGVGGWSFTPTGAWADGDYTLSVSVEDKAGNTSHSASLTVTVDTQIAINNIELVNDSGIPDDNLTNNVRPHFQVKVPTDVNEVRLSIDGGKTWFNATQSATPGVWDYTWLADVGEGKHTLTVEATDKAGNQTTQKLDFIIDTMLSEPTIVLDSTDDSGTKGDNLTNANKPTFILGNIDADARYVTVEVQYGGTKEVLTATKGATGIW

-3196 TLTVRVEDDAG
+3196 MLTVRVEDDAG

-3314 TIDTRLSTPTIAM
+3314 TIDTRLSTPTITM

-3351 NIDADAHSV
+3351 NIDSDAQSV

-3414 VVTVDTQ
+3414 IVTVDTQ

-3470 SATQGIEGVWGYTW
+3470 SAAQGIEGVWGYTW

-3618 TQIAIDRI
+3618 TQIAIDHI

-3708 ETLNFTIDITLLT
+3708 ETLNFTIDITLMT

-3848 VFDIHQVDSDVT
+3848 VFDIRQVDSDVT

-4309 RIEID
+4309 KIEID

-4528 DNITSVTTPRFVI
+4528 DNITSVTKPRFVI

-4555 NGVSYSVTA
+4555 NGVSYPVTA

-4829 NKTPTLIGSTLPNT
+4829 NKTPTLVGNTLPNA

-4957 WGVVLPALGNDGNYE
+4957 WGVVLPALGNDGNYV

-5029 AEAGSTLTIRNP
+5029 AEAGSTLTIRSP

-5080 SQQKEI
+5080 SQQKDI

-5403 QTRPTFSIF
+5403 QTRPTFSIS

-5576 IWVDTHIKVF
+5576 IWVDTHIQVF

-5599 EWWSNSDLITMR
+5599 DWWSNSSTITMR
-5611 GTGEIGATVSLIVAG
+5611 GMGEIGATVSLIVAG
-5626 VTLATAVVAATG
+5626 VTLATAVVAANG
-5638 RWELSTDKLP
+5638 QWELSTDQLP
-5648 EGTYDIS
+5648 EGKYDITLS
-5655 LVIEDSAGNRWED
+5655 IEDNAGNRKEE
-5668 VREIFID
+5668 VHEIFID

-5711 EGNTYTLTVPDNGK
+5711 NGNTYTLTVPDNGK

-5824 PLADGSYTISVIA
+5824 PLTDGSYTISVIA

-5929 NDGNYTLS
+5929 NDGTYTLS

-5967 QHDDASDDATAT
+5967 QHNDASDDATAT

-5999 EPSAA
+5999 VPSVA
-6004 EESVVKVTA
+6004 EESVVKETA

-6046 NVSIMFE
+6046 NVSVMFE

-6108 VNAMNVRGKTEDD
+6108 VNAMNARGKTEDD

>member
-161 QIEEML
+161 QMEEML
-167 QNFLADNVAK
+167 QEFLADNVAK

-420 ETTDSIITDTIAPEK
+420 ETTDSIITDTIPPEK

-540 TNDSG
+540 TDDSG

-577 EEVIFKANDKGEWTF
+577 EEVVFKANDQGEWTF

-597 SVEGINNLTFT
+597 SVEGVNNLTFT

-622 YVIDTIAPVP
+622 YVIDTVAPVP

-1059 ISVQVWDAMSDT
+1059 ISVQVWDAVSDT

-1104 DIAGNKANSAIFDFT
+1104 DIAGNKANSAVFDFT

-1184 SWLFIPGNTWA
+1184 SWLFTPGNTWA

-1329 LDSADDTGIQGDNMT
+1329 LNSADDTGVQGDNMT

-1370 GVTTTFDATKGT
+1370 GVTTTFDATKGV
-1382 GGWTFTP
+1382 GGWSFTP
-1389 PTSWADGDYTLSVSV
+1389 TGAWADGDYTLSVSV

-1473 NATQSATPG
+1473 NATQNATPG

-1505 EAGNK
+1505 KAGNK
-1510 ATQTL
+1510 TTQEL

-1635 SGIPGDNL
+1635 SGIPDDNL

-1676 QSATSG
+1676 QSGTSG

-1715 DFTIDTILSEP
+1715 DFIIDALLSEP

-1886 PTDLVENTYTLTVK
+1886 PTELVENTYTLTVK

-1907 TATETLNFIIDTT
+1907 TATETLNFTIDTT

-1966 RDGHSEEVELTQTN
+1966 RDGGSEEVELTQIG
-1980 GQWRFVPGSAWTDGD
+1980 GQWRFVPGSAWADGD

-2008 IRHSAPLTVTIDT
+2008 IRHSAPLKVTVDT
-2021 QITIDH
+2021 QIAIDH

-2037 DDNLTNNVRPH
+2037 DDNLTNNVRPQ

-2070 FNATQSATPGV
+2070 FNATQSSTSGV

-2104 AGNKTTQQLDF
+2104 AGNQTTQQLDF

-2137 GDHLTNVNKPTFLLG
+2137 GDNLTNVNKPTFLLG

-2202 VEDEAGN
+2202 VEDDAGN
-2209 EKHSASLTVTVD
+2209 VKHSASLTVTVD

-2228 IELVNDNGIPGDNM
+2228 IELVNDSGTRGDNL
-2242 TNDAHP
+2242 TNDANPH
-2248 QFRVTVPGDVNE
+2248 FRITVPGDVNE

-2265 DGGVTWVKATQSAT
+2265 DGGVTWVKAMQSAT
-2279 PGVWNYTWPGTVP
+2279 PGVWNYTWPKTVA
-2292 DGDYTLNV
+2292 DGDYTLTV
-2300 KATDNAGNTVTETL
+2300 KATDNAGNTVTRTL
-2314 HFTIDTTL
+2314 DFTIDTTL

-2331 ADDSGVHGDNMTNHT
+2331 ADDSGVHGDNMTNRT
-2346 QPTFALQHIDDDAV
+2346 QPTFALQQIDDDAV

-2441 LTNNVRPHF
+2441 LTNNVRPQF

-2474 TQSAT
+2474 TQS
-2479 PGVWD
+2479 
-2484 YIWPD
+2484 
-2489 DVADGGYTLTV
+2489 
-2500 EATDEAGNKATQTL
+2500 
-2514 DFTIDTTLSVPTL
+2514 S
-2527 SLDSADDSG
+2527 
-2536 IAGDNITN
+2536 
-2544 VKTPGFTLN
+2544 
-2553 NIDTDVSRVIVEVMH
+2553 
-2568 NGIKQEVPLVQTGG
+2568 
-2582 QWRFAPTSDWADGD
+2582 TS
-2596 YILTVK
+2596 
-2602 VEDRA
+2602 
-2607 GNVKQSAPL
+2607 
-2616 TVTVDTHIAID
+2616 
-2627 RIELVNDSG
+2627 
-2636 IPGDNLTNE
+2636 
-2645 ARPHFQVT
+2645 
-2653 VPADV
+2653 
-2658 NGVRL
+2658 
-2663 SIDGGKTWFDATQSA
+2663 
-2678 TSGVWDYTWLTNV
+2678 
-2691 ANGPHT
+2691 
-2697 LMVEASDKAG
+2697 
-2707 NKTTQK
+2707 
-2713 LDFTIDTILSE
+2713 
-2724 PTITLDSADDSAAG
+2724 
-2738 DNITNVKMPGF
+2738 
-2749 TLGNIDADV
+2749 
-2758 TKVVVTVAHDGKN
+2758 
-2771 QQIELIKNG
+2771 
-2780 GVWRFTPGAAWTDG
+2780 
-2794 DYTLTVKV
+2794 
-2802 EDKAGNTNYSAPLTV
+2802 
-2817 TIDTQ
+2817 
-2822 TSIDRIEL
+2822 
-2830 LNDTGI
+2830 
-2836 VGDNLTNE
+2836 
-2844 ARPQFHITVPTD
+2844 
-2856 VNSVQLS
+2856 
-2863 LDGGI
+2863 
-2868 NWVNATLTSDG
+2868 
-2879 VWEYIWPTDL
+2879 
-2889 VENTYTLTVK
+2889 
-2899 ATDVAGNTATET
+2899 
-2911 LNFIIDTTLSTPT
+2911 
-2924 ITLDS
+2924 
-2929 ADDSGTAN
+2929 
-2937 DNKTNVKTP
+2937 
-2946 GFIIGGIDSDV
+2946 
-2957 TQVVVQVM
+2957 
-2965 RDGHSEEVELTQTN
+2965 
-2979 GQWRFVPGSAW
+2979 
-2990 TDGDYTLTV
+2990 
-2999 TVKDEAGNIRH
+2999 
-3010 SAPLTVTIDT
+3010 
-3020 QITID
+3020 
-3025 HIELV
+3025 
-3030 NDSGIPDDNLT
+3030 
-3041 NNVRPHFQVTVP
+3041 
-3053 TDVNVVRL
+3053 
-3061 SIDGGKTWFNATQSA
+3061 
-3076 TPGVWDYTW
+3076 GVWDYTW

-3095 LTVEATDKAGNKT
+3095 LTVEATDKAGNQT
-3108 TQQLDFIIDTLLS
+3108 TQQLDFIIDTMLS

-3273 TQGTAGIWDYT
+3273 TQGTAGTWDYT
-3284 WPKDVTDGLHTLTVE
+3284 WPKDVTDGLHTLAVE

-3314 TIDTRLSTPTIAM
+3314 TIDTRLSTPTITM

-3351 NIDADAHSV
+3351 NIDSDAHSV

-3388 DWADGSYTLTVEVT
+3388 DWADGSYTLTVEVQ

-4268 TIENTG
+4268 TIENIG

-4528 DNITSVTTPRFVI
+4528 DNITSVTKPRFVI

-4555 NGVSYSVTA
+4555 NGVSYPVTA

-4655 SGREVLKQT
+4655 SGREVLKHT

-5041 QGVVIATL
+5041 QGGVIATL

-5080 SQQKEI
+5080 SQQKDI

-5242 WRAPILLQDDGTFNI
+5242 WRAPILLQDDGKFNI

-5298 DDLITNHNKPV
+5298 DDLITSHNKPV

-5403 QTRPTFSIF
+5403 QTRPAFSIF

-5472 TIDTFNTTPVAIDS
+5472 TIDTLNTTPVAIDS
-5486 IGGQTLAEMTGSDGK
+5486 IDGQTLAEMTGSDGK

-5519 NSKIEII
+5519 SSKIEII

-5535 WVNEKGHWQ
+5535 WVNDKGHWQ

-5576 IWVDTHIKVF
+5576 IWVDTHIQVF

-5599 EWWSNSDLITMR
+5599 DWWSNSSTITMR
-5611 GTGEIGATVSLIVAG
+5611 GMGEIGATVSLIVAG
-5626 VTLATAVVAATG
+5626 VTLATAVVAANG
-5638 RWELSTDKLP
+5638 QWELSTDQLP
-5648 EGTYDIS
+5648 EGKYDITLS
-5655 LVIEDSAGNRWED
+5655 IEDNAGNRKEE
-5668 VREIFID
+5668 VHEIFID

-5711 EGNTYTLTVPDNGK
+5711 NGNTYTLTVPDNGK

-5824 PLADGSYTISVIA
+5824 PLTDGSYTISVIA

-5909 DIYQATQGAD
+5909 DTYQATQGAD

-5929 NDGNYTLS
+5929 NDGTYTLS

-5948 QSASLA
+5948 QSASLE

-5999 EPSAA
+5999 VPSAA
-6004 EESVVKVTA
+6004 EESVVNETA

-6046 NVSIMFE
+6046 NVSVMFE

-6082 VKFIDKDNDFLIKE
+6082 VKFIDKDDDFLIKE

-6108 VNAMNVRGKTEDD
+6108 VNAMNARGKTEDD

>member
-420 ETTDSIITDTIAPEK
+420 ETTDSIITDTIPPEK

-854 GMAEANAKVS
+854 GIAEANAKVS

-1059 ISVQVWDAMSDT
+1059 ISVQVWDAASDT

-1104 DIAGNKANSAIFDFT
+1104 DIAGNKANSAVFDFT

-1382 GGWTFTP
+1382 GGWSFTP
-1389 PTSWADGDYTLSVSV
+1389 TGAWADGDYTLSVSV

-1482 VWDYIWPDDV
+1482 AWDYIWPDDV

-1505 EAGNK
+1505 KAGNK
-1510 ATQTL
+1510 TTQEL

-2021 QITIDH
+2021 QIAIDH

-2037 DDNLTNNVRPH
+2037 DDNLTNEARPH

-2115 IIDTLLSEPTIVL
+2115 IIDTMLSEPTIVL

-2137 GDHLTNVNKPTFLLG
+2137 GDNLTNVNKPTFLLG

-2221 TQITIDV
+2221 TQITIDA

-2322 STPVIVLDS
+2322 SVPVIVLNS
-2331 ADDSGVHGDNMTNHT
+2331 ADDTGVQGDNMTNSS

-2370 VTTTFDATKDAGGW
+2370 VTTTFDATKGVGGW
-2384 TFTPT
+2384 SFTPT

-2450 QVTVPTDVNVVR
+2450 QVKVPTDVN
-2462 LSIDGGKTWFNA
+2462 
-2474 TQSAT
+2474 
-2479 PGVWD
+2479 
-2484 YIWPD
+2484 
-2489 DVADGGYTLTV
+2489 
-2500 EATDEAGNKATQTL
+2500 E
-2514 DFTIDTTLSVPTL
+2514 
-2527 SLDSADDSG
+2527 
-2536 IAGDNITN
+2536 
-2544 VKTPGFTLN
+2544 
-2553 NIDTDVSRVIVEVMH
+2553 
-2568 NGIKQEVPLVQTGG
+2568 
-2582 QWRFAPTSDWADGD
+2582 
-2596 YILTVK
+2596 
-2602 VEDRA
+2602 
-2607 GNVKQSAPL
+2607 
-2616 TVTVDTHIAID
+2616 
-2627 RIELVNDSG
+2627 
-2636 IPGDNLTNE
+2636 
-2645 ARPHFQVT
+2645 
-2653 VPADV
+2653 
-2658 NGVRL
+2658 
-2663 SIDGGKTWFDATQSA
+2663 
-2678 TSGVWDYTWLTNV
+2678 
-2691 ANGPHT
+2691 
-2697 LMVEASDKAG
+2697 
-2707 NKTTQK
+2707 
-2713 LDFTIDTILSE
+2713 
-2724 PTITLDSADDSAAG
+2724 
-2738 DNITNVKMPGF
+2738 
-2749 TLGNIDADV
+2749 
-2758 TKVVVTVAHDGKN
+2758 
-2771 QQIELIKNG
+2771 
-2780 GVWRFTPGAAWTDG
+2780 
-2794 DYTLTVKV
+2794 
-2802 EDKAGNTNYSAPLTV
+2802 
-2817 TIDTQ
+2817 
-2822 TSIDRIEL
+2822 
-2830 LNDTGI
+2830 
-2836 VGDNLTNE
+2836 
-2844 ARPQFHITVPTD
+2844 
-2856 VNSVQLS
+2856 
-2863 LDGGI
+2863 
-2868 NWVNATLTSDG
+2868 
-2879 VWEYIWPTDL
+2879 
-2889 VENTYTLTVK
+2889 
-2899 ATDVAGNTATET
+2899 
-2911 LNFIIDTTLSTPT
+2911 
-2924 ITLDS
+2924 
-2929 ADDSGTAN
+2929 
-2937 DNKTNVKTP
+2937 
-2946 GFIIGGIDSDV
+2946 
-2957 TQVVVQVM
+2957 
-2965 RDGHSEEVELTQTN
+2965 
-2979 GQWRFVPGSAW
+2979 
-2990 TDGDYTLTV
+2990 
-2999 TVKDEAGNIRH
+2999 
-3010 SAPLTVTIDT
+3010 
-3020 QITID
+3020 
-3025 HIELV
+3025 
-3030 NDSGIPDDNLT
+3030 
-3041 NNVRPHFQVTVP
+3041 
-3053 TDVNVVRL
+3053 VRL

-3095 LTVEATDKAGNKT
+3095 LTVEATDKAGNQT
-3108 TQQLDFIIDTLLS
+3108 TQKLDFIIDTMLS
-3121 EPTIVLDNTDDS
+3121 EPTIVLDSTDDS
-3133 GTKGDNLTNVNKP
+3133 GTKGDNLTNANKP
-3146 TFLLGNI
+3146 TFILGNI

-3162 EVQHGGTKEVLTAT
+3162 EVQYGGTKEVLTAT

-3196 TLTVRVEDDAG
+3196 MLTVRVEDDAG

-3314 TIDTRLSTPTIAM
+3314 TIDTRLSTPTITM

-3351 NIDADAHSV
+3351 NIDSDAQSV

-3414 VVTVDTQ
+3414 IVTVDTQ

-3470 SATQGIEGVWGYTW
+3470 SAAQGIEGVWGYTW

-3539 TNRTR
+3539 TNCTR

-3618 TQIAIDRI
+3618 TQIAIDHI

-3708 ETLNFTIDITLLT
+3708 ETLNFTIDITLMT

-4309 RIEID
+4309 KIEID

-4528 DNITSVTTPRFVI
+4528 DNITSVTKPRFVI

-4555 NGVSYSVTA
+4555 NGVSYPVTA

-4898 VTIDTEVA
+4898 LTIDTEVA

-5298 DDLITNHNKPV
+5298 DDLITSHNKPV

-5377 TSTFIDNPAMVAG
+5377 TSTFIDNPVMMAG

-5403 QTRPTFSIF
+5403 QTRPAFSIY

-5472 TIDTFNTTPVAIDS
+5472 TIDTLNTTPVAIDS

-5576 IWVDTHIKVF
+5576 IWVDTHIQVF

-5599 EWWSNSDLITMR
+5599 DWWSNSSTITMR
-5611 GTGEIGATVSLIVAG
+5611 GMGEIGATVSLIVAG
-5626 VTLATAVVAATG
+5626 VTLATAVVAANG
-5638 RWELSTDKLP
+5638 QWELSTDQLP
-5648 EGTYDIS
+5648 EGKYDITLS
-5655 LVIEDSAGNRWED
+5655 IEDNAGNRKEE
-5668 VREIFID
+5668 VHEIFID

-5711 EGNTYTLTVPDNGK
+5711 NGNTYTLTVPDNGK

-5742 VDAIGNRSDDVP
+5742 VDAIGNRSDDVS

-5868 EDNGASDSD
+5868 EDNGVSDSD

-5909 DIYQATQGAD
+5909 DTYQATQGAD

-5929 NDGNYTLS
+5929 NDGTYTLS

-5967 QHDDASDDATAT
+5967 QHDDASDDATPT
-5979 AVTPPESETV
+5979 AVTPLESETV
-5989 NAESATHLRT
+5989 NAESDTHLRT
-5999 EPSAA
+5999 VPSAA
-6004 EESVVKVTA
+6004 EESVVKETA

-6046 NVSIMFE
+6046 NVSVMFE

-6108 VNAMNVRGKTEDD
+6108 VNAMNARGKAEDD

>member
-420 ETTDSIITDTIAPEK
+420 ETTDSIITDTIPPEK

-448 KNDNI
+448 KNDNV

-540 TNDSG
+540 TDDSG

-597 SVEGINNLTFT
+597 SVEGVNNLTFT

-622 YVIDTIAPVP
+622 YVIDTVAPVP
-632 PTVSLEDYVVLPNGI
+632 PTVSLEDFVVLPNGI

-1032 SDSGISDDNLTN
+1032 SDSGIADDNLTN

-1104 DIAGNKANSAIFDFT
+1104 DIAGNKANSAVFDFT

-1184 SWLFIPGNTWA
+1184 SWLFTPGNTWA

-1208 AGNTNYSAP
+1208 AGNTSYSAP

-1329 LDSADDTGIQGDNMT
+1329 LNSADDTGVQGDNMT
-1344 NSTQP
+1344 NRTQP

-1430 ELVNDSGIPDDNLT
+1430 ELVNDSGIPNDNLT

-1473 NATQSATPG
+1473 NATQSATTG

-1700 VEASDKAGNK
+1700 VEATDKAGNK

-1715 DFTIDTILSEP
+1715 DFIIDTLLSEP

-2021 QITIDH
+2021 QIAIDH

-2070 FNATQSATPGV
+2070 FNATQIATPGV

-2137 GDHLTNVNKPTFLLG
+2137 GDNLTNVNKPTFLLG

-2202 VEDEAGN
+2202 VEDDAGN

-2322 STPVIVLDS
+2322 SVPVIVLNS
-2331 ADDSGVHGDNMTNHT
+2331 ADDTGVQGDNMTNST

-2370 VTTTFDATKDAGGW
+2370 VTTTFDATKGTGGW
-2384 TFTPT
+2384 SFTPT

-2450 QVTVPTDVNVVR
+2450 QVKVPTDVN
-2462 LSIDGGKTWFNA
+2462 
-2474 TQSAT
+2474 
-2479 PGVWD
+2479 
-2484 YIWPD
+2484 
-2489 DVADGGYTLTV
+2489 
-2500 EATDEAGNKATQTL
+2500 E
-2514 DFTIDTTLSVPTL
+2514 
-2527 SLDSADDSG
+2527 
-2536 IAGDNITN
+2536 
-2544 VKTPGFTLN
+2544 
-2553 NIDTDVSRVIVEVMH
+2553 
-2568 NGIKQEVPLVQTGG
+2568 
-2582 QWRFAPTSDWADGD
+2582 
-2596 YILTVK
+2596 
-2602 VEDRA
+2602 
-2607 GNVKQSAPL
+2607 
-2616 TVTVDTHIAID
+2616 
-2627 RIELVNDSG
+2627 
-2636 IPGDNLTNE
+2636 
-2645 ARPHFQVT
+2645 
-2653 VPADV
+2653 
-2658 NGVRL
+2658 
-2663 SIDGGKTWFDATQSA
+2663 
-2678 TSGVWDYTWLTNV
+2678 
-2691 ANGPHT
+2691 
-2697 LMVEASDKAG
+2697 
-2707 NKTTQK
+2707 
-2713 LDFTIDTILSE
+2713 
-2724 PTITLDSADDSAAG
+2724 
-2738 DNITNVKMPGF
+2738 
-2749 TLGNIDADV
+2749 
-2758 TKVVVTVAHDGKN
+2758 
-2771 QQIELIKNG
+2771 
-2780 GVWRFTPGAAWTDG
+2780 
-2794 DYTLTVKV
+2794 
-2802 EDKAGNTNYSAPLTV
+2802 
-2817 TIDTQ
+2817 
-2822 TSIDRIEL
+2822 
-2830 LNDTGI
+2830 
-2836 VGDNLTNE
+2836 
-2844 ARPQFHITVPTD
+2844 
-2856 VNSVQLS
+2856 
-2863 LDGGI
+2863 
-2868 NWVNATLTSDG
+2868 
-2879 VWEYIWPTDL
+2879 
-2889 VENTYTLTVK
+2889 
-2899 ATDVAGNTATET
+2899 
-2911 LNFIIDTTLSTPT
+2911 
-2924 ITLDS
+2924 
-2929 ADDSGTAN
+2929 
-2937 DNKTNVKTP
+2937 
-2946 GFIIGGIDSDV
+2946 
-2957 TQVVVQVM
+2957 
-2965 RDGHSEEVELTQTN
+2965 
-2979 GQWRFVPGSAW
+2979 
-2990 TDGDYTLTV
+2990 
-2999 TVKDEAGNIRH
+2999 
-3010 SAPLTVTIDT
+3010 
-3020 QITID
+3020 
-3025 HIELV
+3025 
-3030 NDSGIPDDNLT
+3030 
-3041 NNVRPHFQVTVP
+3041 
-3053 TDVNVVRL
+3053 VRL

-3095 LTVEATDKAGNKT
+3095 LTVEATDKAGNQT
-3108 TQQLDFIIDTLLS
+3108 TQKLDFIIDTMLS
-3121 EPTIVLDNTDDS
+3121 EPTIVLDSTDDS
-3133 GTKGDNLTNVNKP
+3133 GTKGDNLTNANKP
-3146 TFLLGNI
+3146 TFILGNI

-3162 EVQHGGTKEVLTAT
+3162 EVQYGGTKEVLTAT

-3196 TLTVRVEDDAG
+3196 MLTVRVEDDAG

-3314 TIDTRLSTPTIAM
+3314 TIDTRLSTPTITM

-3351 NIDADAHSV
+3351 NIDSDAQSV

-3388 DWADGSYTLTVEVT
+3388 DWADGSYTLTVEVM

-3414 VVTVDTQ
+3414 IVTVDTQ

-3470 SATQGIEGVWGYTW
+3470 SAAQGIEGVWGYTW

-3618 TQIAIDRI
+3618 TQIAIDHI

-3708 ETLNFTIDITLLT
+3708 ETLNFTIDITLMT

-3848 VFDIHQVDSDVT
+3848 VFDIRQVDSDVT

-4309 RIEID
+4309 KIEID

-4528 DNITSVTTPRFVI
+4528 DNITSVTKPRFVI

-4555 NGVSYSVTA
+4555 NGVSYPVTA

-5003 VLREADDSGKVG
+5003 VLLEADDSGKVG

-5576 IWVDTHIKVF
+5576 IWVDTHIQVF

-5599 EWWSNSDLITMR
+5599 DWWSNSSTITMR
-5611 GTGEIGATVSLIVAG
+5611 GMGEIGATVSLIVAG
-5626 VTLATAVVAATG
+5626 VTLATAVVAANG
-5638 RWELSTDKLP
+5638 QWELSTDQLP
-5648 EGTYDIS
+5648 EGKYDITLS
-5655 LVIEDSAGNRWED
+5655 IEDNAGNRKEE
-5668 VREIFID
+5668 VHEIFID

-5711 EGNTYTLTVPDNGK
+5711 NGNTYTLTVPDNGK

-5904 HNGVT
+5904 HNSVT
-5909 DIYQATQGAD
+5909 DTYQATQGAD

-5989 NAESATHLRT
+5989 NAESATYLRT
-5999 EPSAA
+5999 VPSAA
-6004 EESVVKVTA
+6004 EESVVKETA

-6108 VNAMNVRGKTEDD
+6108 VNAMNARGKTEDD

>member
-420 ETTDSIITDTIAPEK
+420 ETTDSIITDTIPPEK

-959 VKLYI
+959 VKLYV

-1032 SDSGISDDNLTN
+1032 SDSGIADDNLTN
-1044 IVKPTLH
+1044 IVNPTLH

-1059 ISVQVWDAMSDT
+1059 ISVQVWDAASDT

-1104 DIAGNKANSAIFDFT
+1104 DIAGNKANSAVFDFT

-1184 SWLFIPGNTWA
+1184 SWLFTPGNTWA

-1208 AGNTNYSAP
+1208 AGNTSYSAP

-1382 GGWTFTP
+1382 GGWSFTP
-1389 PTSWADGDYTLSVSV
+1389 TGAWADGDYTLSVSV

-1430 ELVNDSGIPDDNLT
+1430 ELVNDSGIPNDNLT

-1505 EAGNK
+1505 KAGNK
-1510 ATQTL
+1510 TTQEL

-1635 SGIPGDNL
+1635 SGIPDDNL

-2128 DNTDDSGTK
+2128 DSTDDSGTK
-2137 GDHLTNVNKPTFLLG
+2137 GDNLTNVNKPTFLLG

-2166 HGGTKEVLTATKD
+2166 HGGTKEVLTATKG

-2331 ADDSGVHGDNMTNHT
+2331 ADDTGIQGDNMTNRT
-2346 QPTFALQHIDDDAV
+2346 QPTFNLQHIDDDAV

-2384 TFTPT
+2384 TFTPPT
-2389 GAWADGDYTLSVSV
+2389 SWGAGDYTLSVSV

-2450 QVTVPTDVNVVR
+2450 QVKVPTDVN
-2462 LSIDGGKTWFNA
+2462 
-2474 TQSAT
+2474 
-2479 PGVWD
+2479 
-2484 YIWPD
+2484 
-2489 DVADGGYTLTV
+2489 
-2500 EATDEAGNKATQTL
+2500 E
-2514 DFTIDTTLSVPTL
+2514 
-2527 SLDSADDSG
+2527 
-2536 IAGDNITN
+2536 
-2544 VKTPGFTLN
+2544 
-2553 NIDTDVSRVIVEVMH
+2553 
-2568 NGIKQEVPLVQTGG
+2568 
-2582 QWRFAPTSDWADGD
+2582 
-2596 YILTVK
+2596 
-2602 VEDRA
+2602 
-2607 GNVKQSAPL
+2607 
-2616 TVTVDTHIAID
+2616 
-2627 RIELVNDSG
+2627 
-2636 IPGDNLTNE
+2636 
-2645 ARPHFQVT
+2645 
-2653 VPADV
+2653 
-2658 NGVRL
+2658 
-2663 SIDGGKTWFDATQSA
+2663 
-2678 TSGVWDYTWLTNV
+2678 
-2691 ANGPHT
+2691 
-2697 LMVEASDKAG
+2697 
-2707 NKTTQK
+2707 
-2713 LDFTIDTILSE
+2713 
-2724 PTITLDSADDSAAG
+2724 
-2738 DNITNVKMPGF
+2738 
-2749 TLGNIDADV
+2749 
-2758 TKVVVTVAHDGKN
+2758 
-2771 QQIELIKNG
+2771 
-2780 GVWRFTPGAAWTDG
+2780 
-2794 DYTLTVKV
+2794 
-2802 EDKAGNTNYSAPLTV
+2802 
-2817 TIDTQ
+2817 
-2822 TSIDRIEL
+2822 
-2830 LNDTGI
+2830 
-2836 VGDNLTNE
+2836 
-2844 ARPQFHITVPTD
+2844 
-2856 VNSVQLS
+2856 
-2863 LDGGI
+2863 
-2868 NWVNATLTSDG
+2868 
-2879 VWEYIWPTDL
+2879 
-2889 VENTYTLTVK
+2889 
-2899 ATDVAGNTATET
+2899 
-2911 LNFIIDTTLSTPT
+2911 
-2924 ITLDS
+2924 
-2929 ADDSGTAN
+2929 
-2937 DNKTNVKTP
+2937 
-2946 GFIIGGIDSDV
+2946 
-2957 TQVVVQVM
+2957 
-2965 RDGHSEEVELTQTN
+2965 
-2979 GQWRFVPGSAW
+2979 
-2990 TDGDYTLTV
+2990 
-2999 TVKDEAGNIRH
+2999 
-3010 SAPLTVTIDT
+3010 
-3020 QITID
+3020 
-3025 HIELV
+3025 
-3030 NDSGIPDDNLT
+3030 
-3041 NNVRPHFQVTVP
+3041 
-3053 TDVNVVRL
+3053 VRL

-3095 LTVEATDKAGNKT
+3095 LTVEATDKAGNQT
-3108 TQQLDFIIDTLLS
+3108 TQKLDFIIDTMLS
-3121 EPTIVLDNTDDS
+3121 EPTIVLDSTDDS
-3133 GTKGDNLTNVNKP
+3133 GTKGDNLTNANKP
-3146 TFLLGNI
+3146 TFILGNI

-3273 TQGTAGIWDYT
+3273 TQGTAGTWDYT

-3351 NIDADAHSV
+3351 NIDSDAQSV

-3414 VVTVDTQ
+3414 IVTVDTQ

-3618 TQIAIDRI
+3618 TQIAIDHI

-3689 EGQHTLTVEVTDG
+3689 EGQHTLIVEVTDG

-3708 ETLNFTIDITLLT
+3708 GTLDFTIDITLLT

-3848 VFDIHQVDSDVT
+3848 VFDIRQIDSDVT

-3915 FEVRIDTTTTINN
+3915 LEVRIDTTTTINN

-3939 DQLTNVAKPS
+3939 
-3949 FRIDVP
+3949 
-3955 GDVVQVRVTLDGG
+3955 
-3968 ANWNVIRKNADGQWI
+3968 
-3983 FDSPNTLVDG
+3983 
-3993 TYTLRVEAT
+3993 
-4002 DEAGNIANK
+4002 
-4011 DLVFNIDTNIQVPTI
+4011 
-4026 ALDAGQDTGANT
+4026 
-4038 ADNITNI
+4038 
-4045 SRPTF
+4045 
-4050 TIGNVDPDV
+4050 
-4059 IKVVVTIDG
+4059 
-4068 HDYNATKVGAGW
+4068 
-4080 QFTPGNAIPDGSY
+4080 
-4093 NITVTVEDKAGNTA
+4093 
-4107 TSKPLPVVIDTTA
+4107 
-4120 EIESVTLVTDS
+4120 
-4131 GDSDVD
+4131 
-4137 NITKVDKPQFSIV
+4137 
-4150 TADDITHVR
+4150 
-4159 VKIDNAANWIELTK
+4159 
-4173 GGDGR
+4173 
-4178 WIFNVGS
+4178 
-4185 ALPDGQHTLLVDVTD
+4185 
-4200 IAGNVAQET
+4200 
-4209 LQFTIDTTLRE
+4209 
-4220 PTIVLD
+4220 
-4226 PTHDTGDDTNDNLTR
+4226 
-4241 INKPVFIIGNVDN
+4241 
-4254 DVSHI
+4254 
-4259 VVHIDGRDY
+4259 
-4268 TIENTG
+4268 
-4274 GNLTF
+4274 
-4279 TPDQPLSDGQHTISV
+4279 
-4294 TVTDIAGNTKTSAEL
+4294 
-4309 RIEID
+4309 
-4314 TQVQIDSVTL
+4314 
-4324 TTDSGVNDHDNVT
+4324 
-4337 NATRPSFEIATPDD
+4337 
-4351 VTSVLVSFDGVN
+4351 
-4363 WTPISKN
+4363 
-4370 AAGQWEFTAGSALP
+4370 
-4384 DGHYTLHV
+4384 
-4392 QATDRAGNTAN
+4392 
-4403 STLGFTVDTQ
+4403 
-4413 IDGLSVVMLDDAG
+4413 
-4426 KDSTDG
+4426 
-4432 ITNITSPRFEISARE
+4432 
-4447 PLQSVTVILNGKSS
+4447 
-4461 TLTQGAGNKWLFT
+4461 
-4474 PDTPLVDGTYKIEIV
+4474 
-4489 AEDIAGNK
+4489 
-4497 ISKEVSFTIDTIVSD
+4497 
-4512 PSIDLLDA
+4512 
-4520 DDTGESAV
+4520 
-4528 DNITSVTTPRFVI
+4528 
-4541 GNVPADIDTVVIRI
+4541 
-4555 NGVSYSVTA
+4555 
-4564 NGNNLWEFQV
+4564 
-4574 PVALNDGV
+4574 
-4582 YEAVV
+4582 
-4587 VFRDIAG
+4587 
-4594 NTSETKLPFTIDT
+4594 
-4607 TTSVS
+4607 
-4612 VRMEPASDT
+4612 
-4621 GNSNSDNLTNKQ
+4621 
-4633 NPKFEGTAE
+4633 
-4642 PNAKLVITIVDDK
+4642 
-4655 SGREVLKQT
+4655 
-4664 ITVGADG
+4664 
-4671 NWSVTPNILPDGMYT
+4671 
-4686 INVVATDVA
+4686 
-4695 GNTAQTQERF
+4695 
-4705 TIDTVTIDP
+4705 
-4714 TIRLSDPSI
+4714 
-4723 DDQHEATS
+4723 
-4731 LRPEFKGF
+4731 
-4739 AEAFSTIMIQWD
+4739 
-4751 GKVVGSA
+4751 
-4758 NANANGEW
+4758 
-4766 SWTPP
+4766 
-4771 SVLAPGSYVVSIVA
+4771 
-4785 KDKAGNESSQVDFP
+4785 
-4799 VVIPVIDVTPPTI
+4799 
-4812 KLSEE
+4812 
-4817 SDSGALGDFTTN
+4817 
-4829 NKTPTLIGSTLPNT
+4829 
-4843 IVSIYVD
+4843 
-4850 GVKVGEATA
+4850 
-4859 DTAGRYTFQL
+4859 
-4869 SEMKDGHYVVQ
+4869 
-4880 VGIVNPRDNSELR
+4880 
-4893 STAVD
+4893 
-4898 VTIDTEVA
+4898 
-4906 ELVWNIS
+4906 
-4913 GMHEGGYIN
+4913 
-4922 TVTPEIGGTSEP
+4922 
-4934 NSKITIFVNGVEKAI
+4934 
-4949 AYTTGAGH
+4949 
-4957 WGVVLPALGNDGNYE
+4957 
-4972 LTFKVEDV
+4972 
-4980 AGNIREFG
+4980 
-4988 PQNVIL
+4988 
-4994 DTVISPLTV
+4994 
-5003 VLREADDSGKVG
+5003 
-5015 DWITNKSHVTIDGT
+5015 
-5029 AEAGSTLTIRNP
+5029 
-5041 QGVVIATL
+5041 
-5049 VVGNDGRWSAE
+5049 
-5060 LDLREGSNAFV
+5060 
-5071 VVSEDKAGN
+5071 
-5080 SQQKEI
+5080 
-5086 LIEHDTQI
+5086 
-5094 EISDISLSR
+5094 
-5103 DTNSGDKYDLITNN
+5103 
-5117 KSPVLV
+5117 
-5123 AMTDP
+5123 
-5128 GATVQVYING
+5128 
-5138 VLQGTVEAS
+5138 
-5147 SSGNISYTMPANS
+5147 
-5160 ADGEYQVQF
+5160 
-5169 VATDTAGNRVESAIT
+5169 
-5184 TVTIDSQIA
+5184 
-5193 VFDIDEDSLPA
+5193 
-5204 LSNNRA
+5204 
-5210 LSVSGVGEAGSQVS
+5210 
-5224 IFVDGKLVNVVMV
+5224 
-5237 EADGT
+5237 
-5242 WRAPILLQDDGTFNI
+5242 
-5257 HFSITDVAGNT
+5257 
-5268 EVSKDYSVDVD
+5268 
-5279 SSTDFPT
+5279 
-5286 LNLEDAS
+5286 
-5293 NSGSL
+5293 
-5298 DDLITNHNKPV
+5298 
-5309 LVGTAEAG
+5309 
-5317 ATIHIYVDEK
+5317 
-5327 IVANVL
+5327 
-5333 VLEDGTW
+5333 
-5340 SYQFDNALKDGEY
+5340 
-5353 SIRVVAEDPAGNTA
+5353 
-5367 ESPRLLVTID
+5367 
-5377 TSTFIDNPAMVAG
+5377 
-5390 SDNGIFSNDSITS
+5390 
-5403 QTRPTFSIF
+5403 
-5412 GEMNQSVQIFIDG
+5412 
-5425 VLVDTITVTDRNQVY
+5425 
-5440 RPESPLGD
+5440 
-5448 GSHSIYYVITDK
+5448 
-5460 AGNTATSKTLNF
+5460 
-5472 TIDTFNTTPVAIDS
+5472 
-5486 IGGQTLAEMTGSDGK
+5486 
-5501 IYITDTTRNLL
+5501 
-5512 FSGSAEP
+5512 
-5519 NSKIEII
+5519 
-5526 INGLNVGEV
+5526 
-5535 WVNEKGHWQ
+5535 
-5544 MPVNPLYFTEGQLD
+5544 
-5558 ITVKSTDRAG
+5558 
-5568 NVNQEKYS
+5568 
-5576 IWVDTHIKVF
+5576 
-5586 TSELDD
+5586 
-5592 NKSSSKT
+5592 
-5599 EWWSNSDLITMR
+5599 
-5611 GTGEIGATVSLIVAG
+5611 
-5626 VTLATAVVAATG
+5626 
-5638 RWELSTDKLP
+5638 
-5648 EGTYDIS
+5648 
-5655 LVIEDSAGNRWED
+5655 
-5668 VREIFID
+5668 
-5675 RTPPNAP
+5675 
-5682 VVTYSDIVNDLIIMQ
+5682 
-5697 GTAEA
+5697 
-5702 KSQLIITDS
+5702 
-5711 EGNTYTLTVPDNGK
+5711 
-5725 WSMAIPYPSEGK
+5725 
-5737 FTITS
+5737 
-5742 VDAIGNRSDDVP
+5742 
-5754 LDIMKEVPVISLSPD
+5754 
-5769 SDSGTVGDNI
+5769 
-5779 TRDKQPTFIIG
+5779 
-5790 NLESDVVVVQVDIN
+5790 
-5804 GTVYNAEKNA
+5804 
-5814 DGVWFFTPGT
+5814 
-5824 PLADGSYTISVIA
+5824 
-5837 SDAAGNQK
+5837 
-5845 NSLPITV
+5845 
-5852 TIDSTLTV
+5852 
-5860 PEIALAAG
+5860 
-5868 EDNGASDSD
+5868 
-5877 NVTNH
+5877 
-5882 TQPKFTLQH
+5882 
-5891 IDADVT
+5891 
-5897 GVTVNVT
+5897 
-5904 HNGVT
+5904 
-5909 DIYQATQGAD
+5909 
-5919 GWTFTPPAAW
+5919 
-5929 NDGNYTLS
+5929 
-5937 VTVVDRAGNSQ
+5937 
-5948 QSASLA
+5948 
-5954 VTVDST
+5954 
-5960 VTVTADS
+5960 
-5967 QHDDASDDATAT
+5967 
-5979 AVTPPESETV
+5979 
-5989 NAESATHLRT
+5989 
-5999 EPSAA
+5999 
-6004 EESVVKVTA
+6004 
-6013 YSITLLNADSGDEID
+6013 
-6028 RSISQT
+6028 
-6034 PSFEI
+6034 
-6039 SVPENIV
+6039 
-6046 NVSIMFE
+6046 
-6053 GEEFT
+6053 
-6058 LPITNQKAIFEV
+6058 
-6070 PLSLEDGEYTMD
+6070 
-6082 VKFIDKDNDFLIKE
+6082 
-6096 KTFSVDHSSADI
+6096 
-6108 VNAMNVRGKTEDD
+6108 
-6121 INDSPST
+6121 
-6128 SSVGHNNNG
+6128 
-6137 AIDVF
+6137 
-6142 AVNEVTLPVDNQ
+6142 
-6154 EEHA
+6154 

>member
-303 TLTDGTYNLEAEAK
+303 TLTDGAYNLEAEAK

-420 ETTDSIITDTIAPEK
+420 ETTDSIITDTIPPEK

-632 PTVSLEDYVVLPNGI
+632 PTVSLEDFVVLPNGI

-1032 SDSGISDDNLTN
+1032 SDSGIADDNLTN

-1104 DIAGNKANSAIFDFT
+1104 DIAGNKANSAVFDFT

-1184 SWLFIPGNTWA
+1184 SWLFTPGNTWA

-1208 AGNTNYSAP
+1208 AGNTSYSAP

-1329 LDSADDTGIQGDNMT
+1329 LNSADDTGVQGDNMT
-1344 NSTQP
+1344 NRTQP

-1482 VWDYIWPDDV
+1482 AWDYIWPDDV

-1505 EAGNK
+1505 KAGNK
-1510 ATQTL
+1510 TTQEL

-1715 DFTIDTILSEP
+1715 DFIIDTLLSEP

-2128 DNTDDSGTK
+2128 DSTDDSGTK
-2137 GDHLTNVNKPTFLLG
+2137 GDNLTNVNKPTFLLG

-2322 STPVIVLDS
+2322 SVPVIVLNS
-2331 ADDSGVHGDNMTNHT
+2331 ADDTGVQGDNMTNST

-2370 VTTTFDATKDAGGW
+2370 VTTTFDATKGTGGW
-2384 TFTPT
+2384 SFTPT

-2450 QVTVPTDVNVVR
+2450 QVKVPTDVN
-2462 LSIDGGKTWFNA
+2462 
-2474 TQSAT
+2474 
-2479 PGVWD
+2479 
-2484 YIWPD
+2484 
-2489 DVADGGYTLTV
+2489 
-2500 EATDEAGNKATQTL
+2500 E
-2514 DFTIDTTLSVPTL
+2514 
-2527 SLDSADDSG
+2527 
-2536 IAGDNITN
+2536 
-2544 VKTPGFTLN
+2544 
-2553 NIDTDVSRVIVEVMH
+2553 
-2568 NGIKQEVPLVQTGG
+2568 
-2582 QWRFAPTSDWADGD
+2582 
-2596 YILTVK
+2596 
-2602 VEDRA
+2602 
-2607 GNVKQSAPL
+2607 
-2616 TVTVDTHIAID
+2616 
-2627 RIELVNDSG
+2627 
-2636 IPGDNLTNE
+2636 
-2645 ARPHFQVT
+2645 
-2653 VPADV
+2653 
-2658 NGVRL
+2658 
-2663 SIDGGKTWFDATQSA
+2663 
-2678 TSGVWDYTWLTNV
+2678 
-2691 ANGPHT
+2691 
-2697 LMVEASDKAG
+2697 
-2707 NKTTQK
+2707 
-2713 LDFTIDTILSE
+2713 
-2724 PTITLDSADDSAAG
+2724 
-2738 DNITNVKMPGF
+2738 
-2749 TLGNIDADV
+2749 
-2758 TKVVVTVAHDGKN
+2758 
-2771 QQIELIKNG
+2771 
-2780 GVWRFTPGAAWTDG
+2780 
-2794 DYTLTVKV
+2794 
-2802 EDKAGNTNYSAPLTV
+2802 
-2817 TIDTQ
+2817 
-2822 TSIDRIEL
+2822 
-2830 LNDTGI
+2830 
-2836 VGDNLTNE
+2836 
-2844 ARPQFHITVPTD
+2844 
-2856 VNSVQLS
+2856 
-2863 LDGGI
+2863 
-2868 NWVNATLTSDG
+2868 
-2879 VWEYIWPTDL
+2879 
-2889 VENTYTLTVK
+2889 
-2899 ATDVAGNTATET
+2899 
-2911 LNFIIDTTLSTPT
+2911 
-2924 ITLDS
+2924 
-2929 ADDSGTAN
+2929 
-2937 DNKTNVKTP
+2937 
-2946 GFIIGGIDSDV
+2946 
-2957 TQVVVQVM
+2957 
-2965 RDGHSEEVELTQTN
+2965 
-2979 GQWRFVPGSAW
+2979 
-2990 TDGDYTLTV
+2990 
-2999 TVKDEAGNIRH
+2999 
-3010 SAPLTVTIDT
+3010 
-3020 QITID
+3020 
-3025 HIELV
+3025 
-3030 NDSGIPDDNLT
+3030 
-3041 NNVRPHFQVTVP
+3041 
-3053 TDVNVVRL
+3053 VRL

-3095 LTVEATDKAGNKT
+3095 LTVEATDKAGNQT
-3108 TQQLDFIIDTLLS
+3108 TQKLDFIIDTMLS
-3121 EPTIVLDNTDDS
+3121 EPTIVLDSTDDS
-3133 GTKGDNLTNVNKP
+3133 GTKGDNLTNANKP
-3146 TFLLGNI
+3146 TFILGNI

-3162 EVQHGGTKEVLTAT
+3162 EVQYGGTKEVLTAT

-3241 TNDVRPHF
+3241 TNDDRPHF

-3314 TIDTRLSTPTIAM
+3314 TIDTRLSTPTITM

-3351 NIDADAHSV
+3351 NIDSDAQSV

-3414 VVTVDTQ
+3414 IVTVDTQ

-3470 SATQGIEGVWGYTW
+3470 SAAQGIEGVWGYTW

-3618 TQIAIDRI
+3618 TQIAIDHI

-3708 ETLNFTIDITLLT
+3708 ETLNFTIDITLMT

-3848 VFDIHQVDSDVT
+3848 VFDIRQVDSDVT

-4309 RIEID
+4309 KIEID

-4528 DNITSVTTPRFVI
+4528 DNITSVTKPRFVI

-4555 NGVSYSVTA
+4555 NGVSYPVTA

-4829 NKTPTLIGSTLPNT
+4829 NKTPTLVGNTLPNA

-4957 WGVVLPALGNDGNYE
+4957 WGVVLPALGNDGNYV

-5029 AEAGSTLTIRNP
+5029 AEAGSTLTIRSP

-5080 SQQKEI
+5080 SQQKDI

-5340 SYQFDNALKDGEY
+5340 SYQFDNVLKDGEY

-5403 QTRPTFSIF
+5403 QTRPTFSIS

-5576 IWVDTHIKVF
+5576 IWVDTHIQVF

-5599 EWWSNSDLITMR
+5599 DWWSNSSTITMR
-5611 GTGEIGATVSLIVAG
+5611 GMGEIGATVSLIVAG
-5626 VTLATAVVAATG
+5626 VTLATAVVAANG
-5638 RWELSTDKLP
+5638 QWELSTDQLP
-5648 EGTYDIS
+5648 EGKYDITLS
-5655 LVIEDSAGNRWED
+5655 IEDNAGNRKEE
-5668 VREIFID
+5668 VHEIFID

-5711 EGNTYTLTVPDNGK
+5711 NGNTYTLTVPDNGK

-5742 VDAIGNRSDDVP
+5742 VDAIGNRSDDVS

-5868 EDNGASDSD
+5868 EDNGVSDSD

-5909 DIYQATQGAD
+5909 DTYQATQGAD

-5929 NDGNYTLS
+5929 NDGTYTLS

-5999 EPSAA
+5999 VPSAA
-6004 EESVVKVTA
+6004 EESVVKETA

-6108 VNAMNVRGKTEDD
+6108 VNAMNARGKTEDD

>member
-37 MNITTPRGSVI
+37 MNITTPHGSVI

-448 KNDNI
+448 KNDSI

-540 TNDSG
+540 TDDSG

-597 SVEGINNLTFT
+597 SVEGVNNLTFT

-622 YVIDTIAPVP
+622 YVIDTVAPVP
-632 PTVSLEDYVVLPNGI
+632 PTVSLEDFVVLPNGI

-1059 ISVQVWDAMSDT
+1059 ISVQVWDAASDT

-1104 DIAGNKANSAIFDFT
+1104 DIAGNKANSAVFDFT

-1184 SWLFIPGNTWA
+1184 SWLFTPGNTWA

-1329 LDSADDTGIQGDNMT
+1329 LNSADDTGVQGDNMT

-1370 GVTTTFDATKGT
+1370 GVTTTFDATKGV
-1382 GGWTFTP
+1382 GGWSFTP
-1389 PTSWADGDYTLSVSV
+1389 TGAWADGDYTLSVSV

-1430 ELVNDSGIPDDNLT
+1430 ELVNDSGIPNDNLT

-1473 NATQSATPG
+1473 NATQNATPG

-1510 ATQTL
+1510 TTQTL

-1557 TDVSRVIV
+1557 TDVSRVTV

-1635 SGIPGDNL
+1635 SGIPDDNL

-1676 QSATSG
+1676 QSATPG

-1715 DFTIDTILSEP
+1715 DFIIDTMLSEP

-1874 TLTSDGVWEYIW
+1874 TLTPDGVWEYIW

-2021 QITIDH
+2021 QIAIDH

-2037 DDNLTNNVRPH
+2037 DDNLTNEARPH

-2115 IIDTLLSEPTIVL
+2115 IIDTMLSEPTIVL

-2137 GDHLTNVNKPTFLLG
+2137 GDNLTNVNKPTFLLG

-2221 TQITIDV
+2221 TQITIDA

-2331 ADDSGVHGDNMTNHT
+2331 ADDTGIQGDNMTNRT
-2346 QPTFALQHIDDDAV
+2346 QPTFNLQHIDDDAV

-2370 VTTTFDATKDAGGW
+2370 VTSTFDATKGVGGW
-2384 TFTPT
+2384 TFTPPT
-2389 GAWADGDYTLSVSV
+2389 SWGAGDYTLSVSV

-2432 NDSGIPDDN
+2432 NDSGIPN
-2441 LTNNVRPHF
+2441 
-2450 QVTVPTDVNVVR
+2450 
-2462 LSIDGGKTWFNA
+2462 
-2474 TQSAT
+2474 
-2479 PGVWD
+2479 
-2484 YIWPD
+2484 
-2489 DVADGGYTLTV
+2489 
-2500 EATDEAGNKATQTL
+2500 
-2514 DFTIDTTLSVPTL
+2514 
-2527 SLDSADDSG
+2527 
-2536 IAGDNITN
+2536 
-2544 VKTPGFTLN
+2544 
-2553 NIDTDVSRVIVEVMH
+2553 
-2568 NGIKQEVPLVQTGG
+2568 
-2582 QWRFAPTSDWADGD
+2582 
-2596 YILTVK
+2596 
-2602 VEDRA
+2602 
-2607 GNVKQSAPL
+2607 
-2616 TVTVDTHIAID
+2616 
-2627 RIELVNDSG
+2627 
-2636 IPGDNLTNE
+2636 
-2645 ARPHFQVT
+2645 
-2653 VPADV
+2653 
-2658 NGVRL
+2658 
-2663 SIDGGKTWFDATQSA
+2663 
-2678 TSGVWDYTWLTNV
+2678 
-2691 ANGPHT
+2691 
-2697 LMVEASDKAG
+2697 
-2707 NKTTQK
+2707 
-2713 LDFTIDTILSE
+2713 
-2724 PTITLDSADDSAAG
+2724 
-2738 DNITNVKMPGF
+2738 
-2749 TLGNIDADV
+2749 
-2758 TKVVVTVAHDGKN
+2758 
-2771 QQIELIKNG
+2771 
-2780 GVWRFTPGAAWTDG
+2780 
-2794 DYTLTVKV
+2794 
-2802 EDKAGNTNYSAPLTV
+2802 
-2817 TIDTQ
+2817 
-2822 TSIDRIEL
+2822 
-2830 LNDTGI
+2830 
-2836 VGDNLTNE
+2836 
-2844 ARPQFHITVPTD
+2844 
-2856 VNSVQLS
+2856 
-2863 LDGGI
+2863 
-2868 NWVNATLTSDG
+2868 
-2879 VWEYIWPTDL
+2879 
-2889 VENTYTLTVK
+2889 
-2899 ATDVAGNTATET
+2899 
-2911 LNFIIDTTLSTPT
+2911 
-2924 ITLDS
+2924 
-2929 ADDSGTAN
+2929 
-2937 DNKTNVKTP
+2937 
-2946 GFIIGGIDSDV
+2946 
-2957 TQVVVQVM
+2957 
-2965 RDGHSEEVELTQTN
+2965 
-2979 GQWRFVPGSAW
+2979 
-2990 TDGDYTLTV
+2990 
-2999 TVKDEAGNIRH
+2999 
-3010 SAPLTVTIDT
+3010 
-3020 QITID
+3020 
-3025 HIELV
+3025 
-3030 NDSGIPDDNLT
+3030 DNLT

-3095 LTVEATDKAGNKT
+3095 LTVEATDKAGNQT
-3108 TQQLDFIIDTLLS
+3108 TQKLDFIIDTLLS

-3133 GTKGDNLTNVNKP
+3133 GIKGDNLTNANKP

-3162 EVQHGGTKEVLTAT
+3162 EVQHGSTKEVLTAT

-3196 TLTVRVEDDAG
+3196 TLTVRVEDEAG

-3314 TIDTRLSTPTIAM
+3314 TIDTRLSTPTITM

-3351 NIDADAHSV
+3351 NIDSDAQSV

-3414 VVTVDTQ
+3414 IVTVDTQ

-3470 SATQGIEGVWGYTW
+3470 SAAQGIEGVWGYTW

-3618 TQIAIDRI
+3618 TQIAIDHI

-3633 VPGDNVT
+3633 VPGDNIT

-3689 EGQHTLTVEVTDG
+3689 EGQHTLIVEVTDG

-3708 ETLNFTIDITLLT
+3708 GTLDFTIDITLLT

-3848 VFDIHQVDSDVT
+3848 VFDIRQVDSDVT

-3908 NVKESAP
+3908 NIKESAP
-3915 FEVRIDTTTTINN
+3915 LEVRIDTTTTINN

-3955 GDVVQVRVTLDGG
+3955 GDVIQVRVTLDGG

-4309 RIEID
+4309 QIEID

-4528 DNITSVTTPRFVI
+4528 DNITSVTKPRFVI

-4555 NGVSYSVTA
+4555 NGVSYPVTA

-4621 GNSNSDNLTNKQ
+4621 GSSNSDNLTNKQ

-4655 SGREVLKQT
+4655 SGREVLKHT

-4723 DDQHEATS
+4723 DDQYEATS
-4731 LRPEFKGF
+4731 LRPEFKGL

-4829 NKTPTLIGSTLPNT
+4829 NKTPTLVGNTLPNA

-4957 WGVVLPALGNDGNYE
+4957 WGVVLPALGNDGNYV

-5080 SQQKEI
+5080 SQQKDI

-5298 DDLITNHNKPV
+5298 DDLITSHNKPV

-5377 TSTFIDNPAMVAG
+5377 TSTFIDNPVMMAG

-5403 QTRPTFSIF
+5403 QTRPAFSIY

-5535 WVNEKGHWQ
+5535 WVNDKGHWQ

-5576 IWVDTHIKVF
+5576 IWVDTHIQVF

-5599 EWWSNSDLITMR
+5599 DWWSNSSTITMR
-5611 GTGEIGATVSLIVAG
+5611 GMGEIGATVSLIVAG
-5626 VTLATAVVAATG
+5626 VTLATAVVAANG
-5638 RWELSTDKLP
+5638 QWELSTDQLP
-5648 EGTYDIS
+5648 EGKYDITLS
-5655 LVIEDSAGNRWED
+5655 IEDNAGNRKEE
-5668 VREIFID
+5668 VHEIFID

-5711 EGNTYTLTVPDNGK
+5711 NGNTYTLTVPDNGK

-5754 LDIMKEVPVISLSPD
+5754 LDIMKETPVISLSPD

-5779 TRDKQPTFIIG
+5779 TRDNQPTFIIG

-5868 EDNGASDSD
+5868 EGNGASDSD
-5877 NVTNH
+5877 NVTNHNH

-5929 NDGNYTLS
+5929 NDGTYTLS
-5937 VTVVDRAGNSQ
+5937 VTVVDRAGNSL
-5948 QSASLA
+5948 QSASLE

-5967 QHDDASDDATAT
+5967 QHDDASDDATPT

-5999 EPSAA
+5999 VPSAA
-6004 EESVVKVTA
+6004 EESVVKETA

-6046 NVSIMFE
+6046 NVSVMFE

-6082 VKFIDKDNDFLIKE
+6082 VKFLDKDDDFLIKE

-6108 VNAMNVRGKTEDD
+6108 VNAMNARGKTEDD

-6137 AIDVF
+6137 AIEVF

>member
-420 ETTDSIITDTIAPEK
+420 ETTDSIITDTIPPEK

-632 PTVSLEDYVVLPNGI
+632 PTVSLEDFVVLPNGI

-1032 SDSGISDDNLTN
+1032 SDSGIADDNLTN

-1104 DIAGNKANSAIFDFT
+1104 DIAGNKANSAVFDFT

-1329 LDSADDTGIQGDNMT
+1329 LNSADDTGVQGDNMT

-1370 GVTTTFDATKGT
+1370 GVTTTFDATKGV
-1382 GGWTFTP
+1382 GGWSFTP
-1389 PTSWADGDYTLSVSV
+1389 TGAWADGDYTLSVSV

-1415 SLTVTVDTQIAINNI
+1415 SLTVTVDTQIAINN
-1430 ELVNDSGIPDDNLT
+1430 
-1444 NNVRPHFQV
+1444 
-1453 TVPTDVN
+1453 
-1460 VVRLSIDGGKTWF
+1460 
-1473 NATQSATPG
+1473 
-1482 VWDYIWPDDV
+1482 
-1492 ADGGYTLTVEATD
+1492 
-1505 EAGNK
+1505 
-1510 ATQTL
+1510 
-1515 DFTIDTTLSV
+1515 
-1525 PTLSLD
+1525 
-1531 SADDSGI
+1531 
-1538 AGDNI
+1538 
-1543 TNVKTPGFTLNNID
+1543 
-1557 TDVSRVIV
+1557 
-1565 EVMHNGIK
+1565 
-1573 QEVPLV
+1573 
-1579 QTGGQWRFA
+1579 
-1588 PTSDW
+1588 
-1593 ADGDY
+1593 
-1598 ILTVKVEDRA
+1598 
-1608 GNVKQSAPLTVTVDT
+1608 
-1623 HIAID
+1623 
-1628 RIELVND
+1628 
-1635 SGIPGDNL
+1635 
-1643 TNEARPHFQVT
+1643 
-1654 VPADVNGVRLSID
+1654 
-1667 GGKTWFDAT
+1667 
-1676 QSATSG
+1676 
-1682 VWDYTWLTNVAN
+1682 
-1694 GPHTLM
+1694 
-1700 VEASDKAGNK
+1700 
-1710 TTQKL
+1710 
-1715 DFTIDTILSEP
+1715 
-1726 TITLDSAD
+1726 
-1734 DSAAGDNITNV
+1734 
-1745 KMPGFTLGNIDA
+1745 
-1757 DVTKVVVTV
+1757 
-1766 AHDGK
+1766 
-1771 NQQIELIKNG
+1771 
-1781 GVWRFTPG
+1781 
-1789 AAWTDGDY
+1789 
-1797 TLTVKVEDKAGNTN
+1797 
-1811 YSAPLTVTIDTQTS
+1811 
-1825 IDRIELLN
+1825 
-1833 DTGIVG
+1833 
-1839 DNLTNEARPQFHIT
+1839 
-1853 VPTDVN
+1853 
-1859 SVQLSLDGGINWVNA
+1859 
-1874 TLTSDGVWEYIW
+1874 
-1886 PTDLVENTYTLTVK
+1886 
-1900 ATDVAGN
+1900 
-1907 TATETLNFIIDTT
+1907 
-1920 LSTPTITLDSAD
+1920 
-1932 DSGTANDNKT
+1932 
-1942 NVKTPGFII
+1942 
-1951 GGIDSDVTQVVVQVM
+1951 
-1966 RDGHSEEVELTQTN
+1966 
-1980 GQWRFVPGSAWTDGD
+1980 
-1995 YTLTVTVKDEAGN
+1995 
-2008 IRHSAPLTVTIDT
+2008 
-2021 QITIDH
+2021 

-2128 DNTDDSGTK
+2128 DS
-2137 GDHLTNVNKPTFLLG
+2137 
-2152 NIDADARYVTVEVQ
+2152 
-2166 HGGTKEVLTATKD
+2166 
-2179 ATGNWSVTPTGTWAD
+2179 
-2194 GDYTLTVR
+2194 
-2202 VEDEAGN
+2202 
-2209 EKHSASLTVTVD
+2209 
-2221 TQITIDV
+2221 
-2228 IELVNDNGIPGDNM
+2228 
-2242 TNDAHP
+2242 
-2248 QFRVTVPGDVNE
+2248 
-2260 VSLSI
+2260 
-2265 DGGVTWVKATQSAT
+2265 
-2279 PGVWNYTWPGTVP
+2279 
-2292 DGDYTLNV
+2292 
-2300 KATDNAGNTVTETL
+2300 
-2314 HFTIDTTL
+2314 
-2322 STPVIVLDS
+2322 
-2331 ADDSGVHGDNMTNHT
+2331 
-2346 QPTFALQHIDDDAV
+2346 
-2360 RVTVSVEHGG
+2360 
-2370 VTTTFDATKDAGGW
+2370 
-2384 TFTPT
+2384 
-2389 GAWADGDYTLSVSV
+2389 
-2403 EDKAGNTS
+2403 
-2411 HSASLTVTVD
+2411 
-2421 TQIAINNIELV
+2421 
-2432 NDSGIPDDN
+2432 
-2441 LTNNVRPHF
+2441 
-2450 QVTVPTDVNVVR
+2450 
-2462 LSIDGGKTWFNA
+2462 
-2474 TQSAT
+2474 
-2479 PGVWD
+2479 
-2484 YIWPD
+2484 
-2489 DVADGGYTLTV
+2489 
-2500 EATDEAGNKATQTL
+2500 
-2514 DFTIDTTLSVPTL
+2514 
-2527 SLDSADDSG
+2527 
-2536 IAGDNITN
+2536 
-2544 VKTPGFTLN
+2544 
-2553 NIDTDVSRVIVEVMH
+2553 
-2568 NGIKQEVPLVQTGG
+2568 
-2582 QWRFAPTSDWADGD
+2582 
-2596 YILTVK
+2596 
-2602 VEDRA
+2602 
-2607 GNVKQSAPL
+2607 
-2616 TVTVDTHIAID
+2616 
-2627 RIELVNDSG
+2627 
-2636 IPGDNLTNE
+2636 
-2645 ARPHFQVT
+2645 
-2653 VPADV
+2653 
-2658 NGVRL
+2658 
-2663 SIDGGKTWFDATQSA
+2663 
-2678 TSGVWDYTWLTNV
+2678 
-2691 ANGPHT
+2691 
-2697 LMVEASDKAG
+2697 
-2707 NKTTQK
+2707 
-2713 LDFTIDTILSE
+2713 
-2724 PTITLDSADDSAAG
+2724 
-2738 DNITNVKMPGF
+2738 
-2749 TLGNIDADV
+2749 
-2758 TKVVVTVAHDGKN
+2758 
-2771 QQIELIKNG
+2771 
-2780 GVWRFTPGAAWTDG
+2780 
-2794 DYTLTVKV
+2794 
-2802 EDKAGNTNYSAPLTV
+2802 
-2817 TIDTQ
+2817 
-2822 TSIDRIEL
+2822 
-2830 LNDTGI
+2830 
-2836 VGDNLTNE
+2836 
-2844 ARPQFHITVPTD
+2844 
-2856 VNSVQLS
+2856 
-2863 LDGGI
+2863 
-2868 NWVNATLTSDG
+2868 
-2879 VWEYIWPTDL
+2879 
-2889 VENTYTLTVK
+2889 
-2899 ATDVAGNTATET
+2899 
-2911 LNFIIDTTLSTPT
+2911 
-2924 ITLDS
+2924 
-2929 ADDSGTAN
+2929 
-2937 DNKTNVKTP
+2937 
-2946 GFIIGGIDSDV
+2946 
-2957 TQVVVQVM
+2957 
-2965 RDGHSEEVELTQTN
+2965 
-2979 GQWRFVPGSAW
+2979 
-2990 TDGDYTLTV
+2990 
-2999 TVKDEAGNIRH
+2999 
-3010 SAPLTVTIDT
+3010 
-3020 QITID
+3020 
-3025 HIELV
+3025 
-3030 NDSGIPDDNLT
+3030 
-3041 NNVRPHFQVTVP
+3041 
-3053 TDVNVVRL
+3053 
-3061 SIDGGKTWFNATQSA
+3061 
-3076 TPGVWDYTW
+3076 
-3085 LADVGEGKHT
+3085 
-3095 LTVEATDKAGNKT
+3095 
-3108 TQQLDFIIDTLLS
+3108 
-3121 EPTIVLDNTDDS
+3121 TDDS

-3314 TIDTRLSTPTIAM
+3314 TIDTRLSTPTITM

-3351 NIDADAHSV
+3351 NIDSDAQSV

-3414 VVTVDTQ
+3414 IVTVDTQ

-3470 SATQGIEGVWGYTW
+3470 SAAQGIEGVWGYTW

-3618 TQIAIDRI
+3618 TQIAIDHI

-3708 ETLNFTIDITLLT
+3708 ETLNFTIDITLMT

-3848 VFDIHQVDSDVT
+3848 VFDIRQVDSDVT

-4309 RIEID
+4309 KIEID

-4528 DNITSVTTPRFVI
+4528 DNITSVTKPRFVI

-4555 NGVSYSVTA
+4555 NGVSYPVTA

-4829 NKTPTLIGSTLPNT
+4829 NKTPTLVGNTLPNA

-4957 WGVVLPALGNDGNYE
+4957 WGVVLPALGNDGNYV

-5029 AEAGSTLTIRNP
+5029 AEAGSTLTIRSP

-5080 SQQKEI
+5080 SQQKDI

-5340 SYQFDNALKDGEY
+5340 SYQFDNVLKDGEY

-5403 QTRPTFSIF
+5403 QTRPTFSIS

-5576 IWVDTHIKVF
+5576 IWVDTHIQVF

-5599 EWWSNSDLITMR
+5599 DWWSNSSTITMR
-5611 GTGEIGATVSLIVAG
+5611 GMGEIGATVSLIVAG
-5626 VTLATAVVAATG
+5626 VTLATAVVAANG
-5638 RWELSTDKLP
+5638 QWELSTDQLP
-5648 EGTYDIS
+5648 EGKYDITLS
-5655 LVIEDSAGNRWED
+5655 IEDNAGNRKEE
-5668 VREIFID
+5668 VHEIFID

-5711 EGNTYTLTVPDNGK
+5711 NGNTYTLTVPDNGK

-5742 VDAIGNRSDDVP
+5742 VDAIGNRSDDVS

-5868 EDNGASDSD
+5868 EDNGVSDSD

-5909 DIYQATQGAD
+5909 DTYQATQGAD

-5929 NDGNYTLS
+5929 NDGTYTLS

-5999 EPSAA
+5999 VPSAA
-6004 EESVVKVTA
+6004 EESVVKETA

-6108 VNAMNVRGKTEDD
+6108 VNAMNARGKTEDD

>member
-37 MNITTPRGSVI
+37 MNITTPHGSVI

-448 KNDNI
+448 KNDSI

-592 NFTSD
+592 KFTSD

-622 YVIDTIAPVP
+622 YVIDTVAPVP
-632 PTVSLEDYVVLPNGI
+632 PTVSLEDFVVLPNGI

-1032 SDSGISDDNLTN
+1032 SDSGIADDNLTN

-1059 ISVQVWDAMSDT
+1059 ISVQVWDAVSDT

-1104 DIAGNKANSAIFDFT
+1104 DIAGNKANSAVFDFT

-1382 GGWTFTP
+1382 GGWSFTP
-1389 PTSWADGDYTLSVSV
+1389 TGAWADGDYTLSVSV

-1430 ELVNDSGIPDDNLT
+1430 ELVNDSGIPNDNLT

-1482 VWDYIWPDDV
+1482 AWDYIWPDDV

-1505 EAGNK
+1505 KAGNK
-1510 ATQTL
+1510 TTQEL

-1635 SGIPGDNL
+1635 SGIPDDNL

-1839 DNLTNEARPQFHIT
+1839 NNLTNEARPQFHIT

-2021 QITIDH
+2021 QIAIDH

-2037 DDNLTNNVRPH
+2037 DDNLTNEARPH
-2048 FQVTVPT
+2048 FQVMVPT

-2092 GKHTLTVEATDK
+2092 GKHTLTVEVTDK

-2115 IIDTLLSEPTIVL
+2115 IIDTMLSEPTIVL

-2137 GDHLTNVNKPTFLLG
+2137 GDNLTNVNKPTFLLG

-2221 TQITIDV
+2221 TQITIDA

-2331 ADDSGVHGDNMTNHT
+2331 ADDTGIQGDNMTNRT
-2346 QPTFALQHIDDDAV
+2346 QPTFNLQHIDDDAV

-2370 VTTTFDATKDAGGW
+2370 VTTTFDATKGVGGW
-2384 TFTPT
+2384 TFTPPT
-2389 GAWADGDYTLSVSV
+2389 SWGAGDYTLSVSV

-2450 QVTVPTDVNVVR
+2450 QVKVPTDVN
-2462 LSIDGGKTWFNA
+2462 
-2474 TQSAT
+2474 
-2479 PGVWD
+2479 
-2484 YIWPD
+2484 
-2489 DVADGGYTLTV
+2489 
-2500 EATDEAGNKATQTL
+2500 E
-2514 DFTIDTTLSVPTL
+2514 
-2527 SLDSADDSG
+2527 
-2536 IAGDNITN
+2536 
-2544 VKTPGFTLN
+2544 
-2553 NIDTDVSRVIVEVMH
+2553 
-2568 NGIKQEVPLVQTGG
+2568 
-2582 QWRFAPTSDWADGD
+2582 
-2596 YILTVK
+2596 
-2602 VEDRA
+2602 
-2607 GNVKQSAPL
+2607 
-2616 TVTVDTHIAID
+2616 
-2627 RIELVNDSG
+2627 
-2636 IPGDNLTNE
+2636 
-2645 ARPHFQVT
+2645 
-2653 VPADV
+2653 
-2658 NGVRL
+2658 
-2663 SIDGGKTWFDATQSA
+2663 
-2678 TSGVWDYTWLTNV
+2678 
-2691 ANGPHT
+2691 
-2697 LMVEASDKAG
+2697 
-2707 NKTTQK
+2707 
-2713 LDFTIDTILSE
+2713 
-2724 PTITLDSADDSAAG
+2724 
-2738 DNITNVKMPGF
+2738 
-2749 TLGNIDADV
+2749 
-2758 TKVVVTVAHDGKN
+2758 
-2771 QQIELIKNG
+2771 
-2780 GVWRFTPGAAWTDG
+2780 
-2794 DYTLTVKV
+2794 
-2802 EDKAGNTNYSAPLTV
+2802 
-2817 TIDTQ
+2817 
-2822 TSIDRIEL
+2822 
-2830 LNDTGI
+2830 
-2836 VGDNLTNE
+2836 
-2844 ARPQFHITVPTD
+2844 
-2856 VNSVQLS
+2856 
-2863 LDGGI
+2863 
-2868 NWVNATLTSDG
+2868 
-2879 VWEYIWPTDL
+2879 
-2889 VENTYTLTVK
+2889 
-2899 ATDVAGNTATET
+2899 
-2911 LNFIIDTTLSTPT
+2911 
-2924 ITLDS
+2924 
-2929 ADDSGTAN
+2929 
-2937 DNKTNVKTP
+2937 
-2946 GFIIGGIDSDV
+2946 
-2957 TQVVVQVM
+2957 
-2965 RDGHSEEVELTQTN
+2965 
-2979 GQWRFVPGSAW
+2979 
-2990 TDGDYTLTV
+2990 
-2999 TVKDEAGNIRH
+2999 
-3010 SAPLTVTIDT
+3010 
-3020 QITID
+3020 
-3025 HIELV
+3025 
-3030 NDSGIPDDNLT
+3030 
-3041 NNVRPHFQVTVP
+3041 
-3053 TDVNVVRL
+3053 VRL

-3095 LTVEATDKAGNKT
+3095 LTVEATDKAGNQT
-3108 TQQLDFIIDTLLS
+3108 TQKLDFIIDTLLS
-3121 EPTIVLDNTDDS
+3121 EPTIVLDSTDDS
-3133 GTKGDNLTNVNKP
+3133 GTKGDNLTNANKP
-3146 TFLLGNI
+3146 TFILGNI

-3299 ATDKAGNKTTQTLDF
+3299 VTDKAGNKTTQTLDF

-3388 DWADGSYTLTVEVT
+3388 DWADGSYTLTVEIT

-3414 VVTVDTQ
+3414 IVTVDTQ

-3470 SATQGIEGVWGYTW
+3470 SAAQGIEGVWGYTW

-3618 TQIAIDRI
+3618 TQIAIDHI

-3633 VPGDNVT
+3633 VPGDNIT

-3689 EGQHTLTVEVTDG
+3689 EGQHTLIVEVTDG

-3708 ETLNFTIDITLLT
+3708 GTLDFTIDITLLT

-3848 VFDIHQVDSDVT
+3848 VFDIRQVDSDVT

-4309 RIEID
+4309 QIEID

-4528 DNITSVTTPRFVI
+4528 DNITSVTKPRFVI

-4555 NGVSYSVTA
+4555 NGVSYPVTA

-5080 SQQKEI
+5080 SQQKDI

-5298 DDLITNHNKPV
+5298 DDLITSHNKPV

-5377 TSTFIDNPAMVAG
+5377 TSTFIDNPVMMAG

-5403 QTRPTFSIF
+5403 QTRPAFSIY

-5472 TIDTFNTTPVAIDS
+5472 TIDTLNTTPVAIDS

-5535 WVNEKGHWQ
+5535 WVNDKGHWQ

-5576 IWVDTHIKVF
+5576 IWVDTHIQVF

-5599 EWWSNSDLITMR
+5599 DWWSNSSTITMR
-5611 GTGEIGATVSLIVAG
+5611 GMGEIGATVSLIVAG
-5626 VTLATAVVAATG
+5626 VTLATAVVAANG
-5638 RWELSTDKLP
+5638 QWELSTDQLP
-5648 EGTYDIS
+5648 EGKYDITLS
-5655 LVIEDSAGNRWED
+5655 IEDNAGNRKEE
-5668 VREIFID
+5668 VHEIFID

-5711 EGNTYTLTVPDNGK
+5711 NGNTYTLTVPDNGK

-5929 NDGNYTLS
+5929 NDGTYTLS

-5967 QHDDASDDATAT
+5967 QRNDASDDATAT

-5999 EPSAA
+5999 VPSVA
-6004 EESVVKVTA
+6004 EESVVKETA

-6046 NVSIMFE
+6046 NVSVMFE

-6082 VKFIDKDNDFLIKE
+6082 VKFIDKDDDFLIKE

-6108 VNAMNVRGKTEDD
+6108 VNAMNARGKTEDD

>member
-420 ETTDSIITDTIAPEK
+420 ETTDSIITDTIPPEK

-632 PTVSLEDYVVLPNGI
+632 PTVSLEDFVVLPNGI

-1032 SDSGISDDNLTN
+1032 SDSGIADDNLTN

-1079 PDGSWAYTFT
+1079 SDGSWAYTFT

-1104 DIAGNKANSAIFDFT
+1104 DIAGNKANSAVFDFT

-1184 SWLFIPGNTWA
+1184 SWLFTPGNTWA

-1208 AGNTNYSAP
+1208 AGNTSYSAP

-1329 LDSADDTGIQGDNMT
+1329 LNSADDTGVQGDNMT
-1344 NSTQP
+1344 NRTQP

-1482 VWDYIWPDDV
+1482 AWDYIWPDDV

-1505 EAGNK
+1505 KAGNK
-1510 ATQTL
+1510 TTQEL

-1715 DFTIDTILSEP
+1715 DFIIDTLLSEP

-2021 QITIDH
+2021 QI
-2027 IELVNDSGIP
+2027 
-2037 DDNLTNNVRPH
+2037 
-2048 FQVTVPT
+2048 
-2055 DVNVVRLSI
+2055 
-2064 DGGKTW
+2064 
-2070 FNATQSATPGV
+2070 A
-2081 WDYTWLADVGE
+2081 
-2092 GKHTLTVEATDK
+2092 
-2104 AGNKTTQQLDF
+2104 
-2115 IIDTLLSEPTIVL
+2115 
-2128 DNTDDSGTK
+2128 
-2137 GDHLTNVNKPTFLLG
+2137 
-2152 NIDADARYVTVEVQ
+2152 
-2166 HGGTKEVLTATKD
+2166 
-2179 ATGNWSVTPTGTWAD
+2179 
-2194 GDYTLTVR
+2194 
-2202 VEDEAGN
+2202 
-2209 EKHSASLTVTVD
+2209 
-2221 TQITIDV
+2221 
-2228 IELVNDNGIPGDNM
+2228 
-2242 TNDAHP
+2242 
-2248 QFRVTVPGDVNE
+2248 
-2260 VSLSI
+2260 
-2265 DGGVTWVKATQSAT
+2265 
-2279 PGVWNYTWPGTVP
+2279 
-2292 DGDYTLNV
+2292 
-2300 KATDNAGNTVTETL
+2300 
-2314 HFTIDTTL
+2314 
-2322 STPVIVLDS
+2322 
-2331 ADDSGVHGDNMTNHT
+2331 
-2346 QPTFALQHIDDDAV
+2346 
-2360 RVTVSVEHGG
+2360 
-2370 VTTTFDATKDAGGW
+2370 
-2384 TFTPT
+2384 
-2389 GAWADGDYTLSVSV
+2389 
-2403 EDKAGNTS
+2403 
-2411 HSASLTVTVD
+2411 
-2421 TQIAINNIELV
+2421 
-2432 NDSGIPDDN
+2432 
-2441 LTNNVRPHF
+2441 
-2450 QVTVPTDVNVVR
+2450 
-2462 LSIDGGKTWFNA
+2462 
-2474 TQSAT
+2474 
-2479 PGVWD
+2479 
-2484 YIWPD
+2484 
-2489 DVADGGYTLTV
+2489 
-2500 EATDEAGNKATQTL
+2500 
-2514 DFTIDTTLSVPTL
+2514 
-2527 SLDSADDSG
+2527 
-2536 IAGDNITN
+2536 
-2544 VKTPGFTLN
+2544 
-2553 NIDTDVSRVIVEVMH
+2553 
-2568 NGIKQEVPLVQTGG
+2568 
-2582 QWRFAPTSDWADGD
+2582 
-2596 YILTVK
+2596 
-2602 VEDRA
+2602 
-2607 GNVKQSAPL
+2607 
-2616 TVTVDTHIAID
+2616 
-2627 RIELVNDSG
+2627 
-2636 IPGDNLTNE
+2636 
-2645 ARPHFQVT
+2645 
-2653 VPADV
+2653 
-2658 NGVRL
+2658 
-2663 SIDGGKTWFDATQSA
+2663 
-2678 TSGVWDYTWLTNV
+2678 
-2691 ANGPHT
+2691 
-2697 LMVEASDKAG
+2697 
-2707 NKTTQK
+2707 
-2713 LDFTIDTILSE
+2713 
-2724 PTITLDSADDSAAG
+2724 
-2738 DNITNVKMPGF
+2738 
-2749 TLGNIDADV
+2749 
-2758 TKVVVTVAHDGKN
+2758 
-2771 QQIELIKNG
+2771 
-2780 GVWRFTPGAAWTDG
+2780 
-2794 DYTLTVKV
+2794 
-2802 EDKAGNTNYSAPLTV
+2802 
-2817 TIDTQ
+2817 
-2822 TSIDRIEL
+2822 
-2830 LNDTGI
+2830 
-2836 VGDNLTNE
+2836 
-2844 ARPQFHITVPTD
+2844 
-2856 VNSVQLS
+2856 
-2863 LDGGI
+2863 
-2868 NWVNATLTSDG
+2868 
-2879 VWEYIWPTDL
+2879 
-2889 VENTYTLTVK
+2889 
-2899 ATDVAGNTATET
+2899 
-2911 LNFIIDTTLSTPT
+2911 
-2924 ITLDS
+2924 
-2929 ADDSGTAN
+2929 
-2937 DNKTNVKTP
+2937 
-2946 GFIIGGIDSDV
+2946 
-2957 TQVVVQVM
+2957 
-2965 RDGHSEEVELTQTN
+2965 
-2979 GQWRFVPGSAW
+2979 
-2990 TDGDYTLTV
+2990 
-2999 TVKDEAGNIRH
+2999 
-3010 SAPLTVTIDT
+3010 
-3020 QITID
+3020 ID

-3176 KGATGIW
+3176 KDATGNWSVTPTGTWADGDYTLTVRVEDEAGNEKHSASLTVTVDTQITIDAIELVNDNGIPGDNMTNDAHPQFRVTVPGDVNEVSLSIDGGVTWVKATQSATPGVWNYTWPGTVPDGDYTLNVKATDNAGNTVTETLHFTIDTTLSVPVIVLNSADDTGVQGDNMTNSTQPTFALQHIDDDAVRVTVSVEHGGVTTTFDATKGVGGWSFTPTGAWADGDYTLSVSVEDKAGNTSHSASLTVTVDTQIAINNIELVNDSGIPDDNLTNNVRPHFQVKVPTDVNEVRLSIDGGKTWFNATQSATPGVWDYTWLADVGEGKHTLTVEATDKAGNQTTQKLDFIIDTMLSEPTIVLDSTDDSGTKGDNLTNANKPTFILGNIDADARYVTVEVQYGGTKEVLTATKGATGIW

-3196 TLTVRVEDDAG
+3196 MLTVRVEDDAG

-3314 TIDTRLSTPTIAM
+3314 TIDTRLSTPTITM

-3351 NIDADAHSV
+3351 NIDSDAQSV

-3414 VVTVDTQ
+3414 IVTVDTQ

-3470 SATQGIEGVWGYTW
+3470 SAAQGIEGVWGYTW

-3618 TQIAIDRI
+3618 TQIAIDHI

-3708 ETLNFTIDITLLT
+3708 ETLNFTIDITLMT

-3993 TYTLRVEAT
+3993 TYTLRVEVT

-4528 DNITSVTTPRFVI
+4528 DNITSVTKPRFVI

-4555 NGVSYSVTA
+4555 NGVSYPVTA

-4829 NKTPTLIGSTLPNT
+4829 NKTPTLVGNTLPNA

-4957 WGVVLPALGNDGNYE
+4957 WGVVLPALGNDGNYV

-5029 AEAGSTLTIRNP
+5029 AEAGSTLTIRSP

-5080 SQQKEI
+5080 SQQKDI

-5403 QTRPTFSIF
+5403 QTRPTFSIS

-5526 INGLNVGEV
+5526 INGLNVGKV

-5576 IWVDTHIKVF
+5576 IWVDTHIQVF

-5599 EWWSNSDLITMR
+5599 DWWSNSSTITMR
-5611 GTGEIGATVSLIVAG
+5611 GMGEIGATVSLIVAG
-5626 VTLATAVVAATG
+5626 VTLATAVVAANG
-5638 RWELSTDKLP
+5638 QWELSTDQLP
-5648 EGTYDIS
+5648 EGKYDITLS
-5655 LVIEDSAGNRWED
+5655 IEDNAGNRKEE
-5668 VREIFID
+5668 VHEIFID

-5711 EGNTYTLTVPDNGK
+5711 NGNTYTLTVPDNGK

-5742 VDAIGNRSDDVP
+5742 VDAIGNRSDDVS

-5868 EDNGASDSD
+5868 EDNGVSDSD

-5909 DIYQATQGAD
+5909 DTYQATQGAD

-5929 NDGNYTLS
+5929 NDGTYTLS

-5999 EPSAA
+5999 VPSAA
-6004 EESVVKVTA
+6004 EESVVKETA

-6108 VNAMNVRGKTEDD
+6108 VNAMNARGKTEDD

>member
-161 QIEEML
+161 QMEEML
-167 QNFLADNVAK
+167 QEFLADNVAK

-275 TVIIKINGIAVGQA
+275 TVIININGIAVGQA

-420 ETTDSIITDTIAPEK
+420 ETTDSIITDTIPPEK

-540 TNDSG
+540 TDDSG

-632 PTVSLEDYVVLPNGI
+632 PTVSLEDFVVLPNGI

-680 VDSNGTW
+680 VVSNGTW

-1032 SDSGISDDNLTN
+1032 SDSGIADDNLTN

-1059 ISVQVWDAMSDT
+1059 ISVQVWDAASDT

-1104 DIAGNKANSAIFDFT
+1104 DIAGNKANSAVFDFT

-1184 SWLFIPGNTWA
+1184 SWLFTPGNTWT

-1329 LDSADDTGIQGDNMT
+1329 LNSADDTGVQGDNMT
-1344 NSTQP
+1344 NRTQP

-1389 PTSWADGDYTLSVSV
+1389 TASWTDGDYTLSVSV

-1415 SLTVTVDTQIAINNI
+1415 SLTVTVDTQIAIDNI
-1430 ELVNDSGIPDDNLT
+1430 ELVNDSGIPNDNLT
-1444 NNVRPHFQV
+1444 NNVRPQFQV

-1460 VVRLSIDGGKTWF
+1460 VVRLSIDGGKTWVTAAQK
-1473 NATQSATPG
+1473 ATG
-1482 VWDYIWPDDV
+1482 VWEYIWPDDV
-1492 ADGGYTLTVEATD
+1492 TDGSHTLTVEATD

-1886 PTDLVENTYTLTVK
+1886 PTELVENTYTLTVK

-1907 TATETLNFIIDTT
+1907 TATETLNFTIDTT

-1966 RDGHSEEVELTQTN
+1966 RDGHSEEVELTQIG

-2070 FNATQSATPGV
+2070 FNATQS
-2081 WDYTWLADVGE
+2081 
-2092 GKHTLTVEATDK
+2092 
-2104 AGNKTTQQLDF
+2104 
-2115 IIDTLLSEPTIVL
+2115 S
-2128 DNTDDSGTK
+2128 
-2137 GDHLTNVNKPTFLLG
+2137 
-2152 NIDADARYVTVEVQ
+2152 
-2166 HGGTKEVLTATKD
+2166 
-2179 ATGNWSVTPTGTWAD
+2179 
-2194 GDYTLTVR
+2194 
-2202 VEDEAGN
+2202 
-2209 EKHSASLTVTVD
+2209 
-2221 TQITIDV
+2221 
-2228 IELVNDNGIPGDNM
+2228 
-2242 TNDAHP
+2242 
-2248 QFRVTVPGDVNE
+2248 
-2260 VSLSI
+2260 
-2265 DGGVTWVKATQSAT
+2265 
-2279 PGVWNYTWPGTVP
+2279 
-2292 DGDYTLNV
+2292 
-2300 KATDNAGNTVTETL
+2300 
-2314 HFTIDTTL
+2314 
-2322 STPVIVLDS
+2322 
-2331 ADDSGVHGDNMTNHT
+2331 
-2346 QPTFALQHIDDDAV
+2346 
-2360 RVTVSVEHGG
+2360 
-2370 VTTTFDATKDAGGW
+2370 
-2384 TFTPT
+2384 
-2389 GAWADGDYTLSVSV
+2389 
-2403 EDKAGNTS
+2403 
-2411 HSASLTVTVD
+2411 
-2421 TQIAINNIELV
+2421 
-2432 NDSGIPDDN
+2432 
-2441 LTNNVRPHF
+2441 
-2450 QVTVPTDVNVVR
+2450 
-2462 LSIDGGKTWFNA
+2462 
-2474 TQSAT
+2474 
-2479 PGVWD
+2479 
-2484 YIWPD
+2484 
-2489 DVADGGYTLTV
+2489 
-2500 EATDEAGNKATQTL
+2500 
-2514 DFTIDTTLSVPTL
+2514 
-2527 SLDSADDSG
+2527 
-2536 IAGDNITN
+2536 
-2544 VKTPGFTLN
+2544 
-2553 NIDTDVSRVIVEVMH
+2553 
-2568 NGIKQEVPLVQTGG
+2568 
-2582 QWRFAPTSDWADGD
+2582 
-2596 YILTVK
+2596 
-2602 VEDRA
+2602 
-2607 GNVKQSAPL
+2607 
-2616 TVTVDTHIAID
+2616 
-2627 RIELVNDSG
+2627 
-2636 IPGDNLTNE
+2636 
-2645 ARPHFQVT
+2645 
-2653 VPADV
+2653 
-2658 NGVRL
+2658 
-2663 SIDGGKTWFDATQSA
+2663 
-2678 TSGVWDYTWLTNV
+2678 
-2691 ANGPHT
+2691 
-2697 LMVEASDKAG
+2697 
-2707 NKTTQK
+2707 
-2713 LDFTIDTILSE
+2713 
-2724 PTITLDSADDSAAG
+2724 
-2738 DNITNVKMPGF
+2738 
-2749 TLGNIDADV
+2749 
-2758 TKVVVTVAHDGKN
+2758 
-2771 QQIELIKNG
+2771 
-2780 GVWRFTPGAAWTDG
+2780 
-2794 DYTLTVKV
+2794 
-2802 EDKAGNTNYSAPLTV
+2802 
-2817 TIDTQ
+2817 
-2822 TSIDRIEL
+2822 
-2830 LNDTGI
+2830 
-2836 VGDNLTNE
+2836 
-2844 ARPQFHITVPTD
+2844 
-2856 VNSVQLS
+2856 
-2863 LDGGI
+2863 
-2868 NWVNATLTSDG
+2868 
-2879 VWEYIWPTDL
+2879 
-2889 VENTYTLTVK
+2889 
-2899 ATDVAGNTATET
+2899 
-2911 LNFIIDTTLSTPT
+2911 
-2924 ITLDS
+2924 
-2929 ADDSGTAN
+2929 
-2937 DNKTNVKTP
+2937 
-2946 GFIIGGIDSDV
+2946 
-2957 TQVVVQVM
+2957 
-2965 RDGHSEEVELTQTN
+2965 
-2979 GQWRFVPGSAW
+2979 
-2990 TDGDYTLTV
+2990 
-2999 TVKDEAGNIRH
+2999 
-3010 SAPLTVTIDT
+3010 
-3020 QITID
+3020 
-3025 HIELV
+3025 
-3030 NDSGIPDDNLT
+3030 
-3041 NNVRPHFQVTVP
+3041 
-3053 TDVNVVRL
+3053 
-3061 SIDGGKTWFNATQSA
+3061 

-3146 TFLLGNI
+3146 TFLLGNIDADARYVTVEVQHGGTKEVLTATKDATGNWSVTPTGTWADGDYTLTVRVEDDAGNVKHSASLTVTVDTQITIDDIELVNDSGTKGDNLTNNANPHFRITVPGDVNEVSLSIDGGVTWVKATQSVTPGVWNYTWPGTVPDGDYTLNVKATDNAGNTVTETLHFTIDTTLSTPVIVLDSADDTGIQGDNMTNRTQPTFNLQHIDDDAVRVTVSVEHGGVTTTFDATKDAGGWTFTPPTSWGAGDYTLSVSVEDKAGNTSHSASLTVTVDTQIAINNIELVNDSGIPDDNLTNNVRPHFQVKVPTDVNEVRLSIDGGKTWFNATQSATPGVWDYTWLADVGEGKHTLTVEATDKAGNQTTQKLDFIIDTLLSEPTIVLDSTDDSGTKGDNLTNANKPTFILGNI

-3273 TQGTAGIWDYT
+3273 TQGKAGTWDYT

-3351 NIDADAHSV
+3351 NIDSDAQSV

-3414 VVTVDTQ
+3414 IVTVDTQ

-3470 SATQGIEGVWGYTW
+3470 SAAQGIEGVWGYTW

-3618 TQIAIDRI
+3618 TQIAIDHI

-3708 ETLNFTIDITLLT
+3708 ETLNFTIDITLMT

-3848 VFDIHQVDSDVT
+3848 VFDIRQVDSDVT

-4309 RIEID
+4309 QIEID

-4363 WTPISKN
+4363 WTPVSKN
-4370 AAGQWEFTAGSALP
+4370 AAGQWQFTAGSALS

-4497 ISKEVSFTIDTIVSD
+4497 ISKEVSFTIDTVVSD
-4512 PSIDLLDA
+4512 PRIDLLDA

-4528 DNITSVTTPRFVI
+4528 DNITSVTKPRFVI

-4555 NGVSYSVTA
+4555 NGVSYPVTA

-4621 GNSNSDNLTNKQ
+4621 GSSNSDNLTNKQ

-4655 SGREVLKQT
+4655 SGREVLKHT

-4723 DDQHEATS
+4723 DDQYEATS
-4731 LRPEFKGF
+4731 LRPEFKGL

-4829 NKTPTLIGSTLPNT
+4829 NKTPTLVGNTLPNA

-5080 SQQKEI
+5080 SQQKDI

-5242 WRAPILLQDDGTFNI
+5242 WRAPILLQDDGKFNI

-5298 DDLITNHNKPV
+5298 DDLITSHNKPV

-5377 TSTFIDNPAMVAG
+5377 TSTFIDNPVMMAG

-5403 QTRPTFSIF
+5403 QTRPAFSIF

-5472 TIDTFNTTPVAIDS
+5472 TIDTLNTTPVAIDS

-5535 WVNEKGHWQ
+5535 WVNDKGHWQ
-5544 MPVNPLYFTEGQLD
+5544 MPVNPLYLTEGQLD

-5576 IWVDTHIKVF
+5576 IWVDTHIQVF

-5599 EWWSNSDLITMR
+5599 DWWSNSSTITMR
-5611 GTGEIGATVSLIVAG
+5611 GMGEIGATVSLIVAG
-5626 VTLATAVVAATG
+5626 VTLATAVVAANG
-5638 RWELSTDKLP
+5638 QWELSTDQLP
-5648 EGTYDIS
+5648 EGKYDIT
-5655 LVIEDSAGNRWED
+5655 LNIEDNAGNRKEE
-5668 VREIFID
+5668 VHEIFID

-5711 EGNTYTLTVPDNGK
+5711 NGNTYTLTVPDNGK

-5742 VDAIGNRSDDVP
+5742 VDAIGNRSDDVS
-5754 LDIMKEVPVISLSPD
+5754 LDIMKETPVISLSPD
-5769 SDSGTVGDNI
+5769 SDSGTAGDNI
-5779 TRDKQPTFIIG
+5779 TRDNQPTFIIG

-5882 TQPKFTLQH
+5882 NHTQPKFTLQH

-5909 DIYQATQGAD
+5909 DTYQATQGAD

-5929 NDGNYTLS
+5929 NDGTYTLS
-5937 VTVVDRAGNSQ
+5937 VTVVDRAGNSL
-5948 QSASLA
+5948 QSASLE

-5967 QHDDASDDATAT
+5967 QHDDASDDATPT

-5999 EPSAA
+5999 VPSAA
-6004 EESVVKVTA
+6004 EESVVKETA

-6046 NVSIMFE
+6046 NVSVMFE

-6082 VKFIDKDNDFLIKE
+6082 VKFIDKDDDFLIKE

-6108 VNAMNVRGKTEDD
+6108 VNAMNARGKTEDD

>member
-1 MGNKSIQKFFADQN
+1 
-15 SVIDL
+15 
-20 SSLGNAKGA
+20 

-37 MNITTPRGSVI
+37 MNITTPHGSVI

-540 TNDSG
+540 TDDSG

-597 SVEGINNLTFT
+597 SVEGVNNLTFT

-622 YVIDTIAPVP
+622 YVIDTVAPVP
-632 PTVSLEDYVVLPNGI
+632 PTVSLEDFVVLPNGI

-695 LQGAYD
+695 LQGSYD

-1032 SDSGISDDNLTN
+1032 SDSGIADDNLTN

-1104 DIAGNKANSAIFDFT
+1104 DIAGNKANSAVFDFT

-1184 SWLFIPGNTWA
+1184 SWLFTPGNTWA

-1208 AGNTNYSAP
+1208 AGNTSYSAP

-1382 GGWTFTP
+1382 GGWSFTP
-1389 PTSWADGDYTLSVSV
+1389 TGAWADGDYTLSVSV

-1430 ELVNDSGIPDDNLT
+1430 ELVNDSGIPNDNLT

-1482 VWDYIWPDDV
+1482 AWDYIWPDDV

-1505 EAGNK
+1505 KAGNK
-1510 ATQTL
+1510 TTQEL

-2128 DNTDDSGTK
+2128 DSTDDSGTK

-2322 STPVIVLDS
+2322 SVPVIVLNS
-2331 ADDSGVHGDNMTNHT
+2331 ADDTGVQGDNMTNST

-2370 VTTTFDATKDAGGW
+2370 VTTTFDATKGVGGW
-2384 TFTPT
+2384 SFTPT

-2450 QVTVPTDVNVVR
+2450 QVKVPTDVN
-2462 LSIDGGKTWFNA
+2462 
-2474 TQSAT
+2474 
-2479 PGVWD
+2479 
-2484 YIWPD
+2484 
-2489 DVADGGYTLTV
+2489 
-2500 EATDEAGNKATQTL
+2500 E
-2514 DFTIDTTLSVPTL
+2514 
-2527 SLDSADDSG
+2527 
-2536 IAGDNITN
+2536 
-2544 VKTPGFTLN
+2544 
-2553 NIDTDVSRVIVEVMH
+2553 
-2568 NGIKQEVPLVQTGG
+2568 
-2582 QWRFAPTSDWADGD
+2582 
-2596 YILTVK
+2596 
-2602 VEDRA
+2602 
-2607 GNVKQSAPL
+2607 
-2616 TVTVDTHIAID
+2616 
-2627 RIELVNDSG
+2627 
-2636 IPGDNLTNE
+2636 
-2645 ARPHFQVT
+2645 
-2653 VPADV
+2653 
-2658 NGVRL
+2658 
-2663 SIDGGKTWFDATQSA
+2663 
-2678 TSGVWDYTWLTNV
+2678 
-2691 ANGPHT
+2691 
-2697 LMVEASDKAG
+2697 
-2707 NKTTQK
+2707 
-2713 LDFTIDTILSE
+2713 
-2724 PTITLDSADDSAAG
+2724 
-2738 DNITNVKMPGF
+2738 
-2749 TLGNIDADV
+2749 
-2758 TKVVVTVAHDGKN
+2758 
-2771 QQIELIKNG
+2771 
-2780 GVWRFTPGAAWTDG
+2780 
-2794 DYTLTVKV
+2794 
-2802 EDKAGNTNYSAPLTV
+2802 
-2817 TIDTQ
+2817 
-2822 TSIDRIEL
+2822 
-2830 LNDTGI
+2830 
-2836 VGDNLTNE
+2836 
-2844 ARPQFHITVPTD
+2844 
-2856 VNSVQLS
+2856 
-2863 LDGGI
+2863 
-2868 NWVNATLTSDG
+2868 
-2879 VWEYIWPTDL
+2879 
-2889 VENTYTLTVK
+2889 
-2899 ATDVAGNTATET
+2899 
-2911 LNFIIDTTLSTPT
+2911 
-2924 ITLDS
+2924 
-2929 ADDSGTAN
+2929 
-2937 DNKTNVKTP
+2937 
-2946 GFIIGGIDSDV
+2946 
-2957 TQVVVQVM
+2957 
-2965 RDGHSEEVELTQTN
+2965 
-2979 GQWRFVPGSAW
+2979 
-2990 TDGDYTLTV
+2990 
-2999 TVKDEAGNIRH
+2999 
-3010 SAPLTVTIDT
+3010 
-3020 QITID
+3020 
-3025 HIELV
+3025 
-3030 NDSGIPDDNLT
+3030 
-3041 NNVRPHFQVTVP
+3041 
-3053 TDVNVVRL
+3053 VRL

-3095 LTVEATDKAGNKT
+3095 LTVEATDKAGNQT
-3108 TQQLDFIIDTLLS
+3108 TQKLDFIIDTMLS
-3121 EPTIVLDNTDDS
+3121 EPTIVLDSTDDS
-3133 GTKGDNLTNVNKP
+3133 GTKGDNLTNANKP
-3146 TFLLGNI
+3146 TFILGNI

-3162 EVQHGGTKEVLTAT
+3162 EVQYGGTKEVLTAT

-3388 DWADGSYTLTVEVT
+3388 DWADGSYTLTVEVQ

-3517 RLSTPTIA
+3517 RLSTPTIE

-3708 ETLNFTIDITLLT
+3708 ETLNFTIDITLMT

-3848 VFDIHQVDSDVT
+3848 VFDIRQVDSDVT

-4309 RIEID
+4309 KIEID

-4528 DNITSVTTPRFVI
+4528 DNITSVTKPRFVI

-4555 NGVSYSVTA
+4555 NGVSYPVTA

-4771 SVLAPGSYVVSIVA
+4771 SVLAPGSYIVSIVA

-4829 NKTPTLIGSTLPNT
+4829 NKTPTLVGNTLPNA

-4957 WGVVLPALGNDGNYE
+4957 WGVVLPALGNDGNYV

-5029 AEAGSTLTIRNP
+5029 AEAGSTLTIRSP

-5080 SQQKEI
+5080 SQQKDI

-5403 QTRPTFSIF
+5403 QTRPTFSIS

-5576 IWVDTHIKVF
+5576 IWVDTHIQVF

-5599 EWWSNSDLITMR
+5599 DWWSNSSTITMR
-5611 GTGEIGATVSLIVAG
+5611 GMGEIGATVSLIVAG
-5626 VTLATAVVAATG
+5626 VTLATAVVAANG
-5638 RWELSTDKLP
+5638 QWELSTDQLP
-5648 EGTYDIS
+5648 EGKYDITLS
-5655 LVIEDSAGNRWED
+5655 IEDNAGNRKEE
-5668 VREIFID
+5668 VHEIFID

-5711 EGNTYTLTVPDNGK
+5711 NGNTYTLTVPDNGK

-5824 PLADGSYTISVIA
+5824 PLTDGSYTISVIA

-5929 NDGNYTLS
+5929 NDGTYTLS

-5999 EPSAA
+5999 VPSAA
-6004 EESVVKVTA
+6004 EESVVKETA

-6046 NVSIMFE
+6046 NVSVMFE

>member
-2128 DNTDDSGTK
+2128 DSTDDSGTK

-2421 TQIAINNIELV
+2421 TQIAINN
-2432 NDSGIPDDN
+2432 
-2441 LTNNVRPHF
+2441 
-2450 QVTVPTDVNVVR
+2450 
-2462 LSIDGGKTWFNA
+2462 
-2474 TQSAT
+2474 
-2479 PGVWD
+2479 
-2484 YIWPD
+2484 
-2489 DVADGGYTLTV
+2489 
-2500 EATDEAGNKATQTL
+2500 
-2514 DFTIDTTLSVPTL
+2514 
-2527 SLDSADDSG
+2527 
-2536 IAGDNITN
+2536 
-2544 VKTPGFTLN
+2544 
-2553 NIDTDVSRVIVEVMH
+2553 
-2568 NGIKQEVPLVQTGG
+2568 
-2582 QWRFAPTSDWADGD
+2582 
-2596 YILTVK
+2596 
-2602 VEDRA
+2602 
-2607 GNVKQSAPL
+2607 
-2616 TVTVDTHIAID
+2616 
-2627 RIELVNDSG
+2627 
-2636 IPGDNLTNE
+2636 
-2645 ARPHFQVT
+2645 
-2653 VPADV
+2653 
-2658 NGVRL
+2658 
-2663 SIDGGKTWFDATQSA
+2663 
-2678 TSGVWDYTWLTNV
+2678 
-2691 ANGPHT
+2691 
-2697 LMVEASDKAG
+2697 
-2707 NKTTQK
+2707 
-2713 LDFTIDTILSE
+2713 
-2724 PTITLDSADDSAAG
+2724 
-2738 DNITNVKMPGF
+2738 
-2749 TLGNIDADV
+2749 
-2758 TKVVVTVAHDGKN
+2758 
-2771 QQIELIKNG
+2771 
-2780 GVWRFTPGAAWTDG
+2780 
-2794 DYTLTVKV
+2794 
-2802 EDKAGNTNYSAPLTV
+2802 
-2817 TIDTQ
+2817 
-2822 TSIDRIEL
+2822 
-2830 LNDTGI
+2830 
-2836 VGDNLTNE
+2836 
-2844 ARPQFHITVPTD
+2844 
-2856 VNSVQLS
+2856 
-2863 LDGGI
+2863 
-2868 NWVNATLTSDG
+2868 
-2879 VWEYIWPTDL
+2879 
-2889 VENTYTLTVK
+2889 
-2899 ATDVAGNTATET
+2899 
-2911 LNFIIDTTLSTPT
+2911 
-2924 ITLDS
+2924 
-2929 ADDSGTAN
+2929 
-2937 DNKTNVKTP
+2937 
-2946 GFIIGGIDSDV
+2946 
-2957 TQVVVQVM
+2957 
-2965 RDGHSEEVELTQTN
+2965 
-2979 GQWRFVPGSAW
+2979 
-2990 TDGDYTLTV
+2990 
-2999 TVKDEAGNIRH
+2999 
-3010 SAPLTVTIDT
+3010 
-3020 QITID
+3020 
-3025 HIELV
+3025 IELV

-3402 DNAGNVRQSTPL
+3402 DNVGNVRQSTPL

-4555 NGVSYSVTA
+4555 NGVSYPVTA

>member
-161 QIEEML
+161 QMEEML
-167 QNFLADNVAK
+167 QEFLADNVAK

-420 ETTDSIITDTIAPEK
+420 ETTDSIITDTIPPEK

-632 PTVSLEDYVVLPNGI
+632 PTVSLEDFVVLPNGI

-1104 DIAGNKANSAIFDFT
+1104 DIAGNKANSAVFDFT

-1184 SWLFIPGNTWA
+1184 SWLFTPGNTWT

-1329 LDSADDTGIQGDNMT
+1329 LNSADDTGVQGDNMT
-1344 NSTQP
+1344 NRTQP

-1389 PTSWADGDYTLSVSV
+1389 TASWTDGDYTLSVSV

-1415 SLTVTVDTQIAINNI
+1415 SLTVTVDTQIAIDNI
-1430 ELVNDSGIPDDNLT
+1430 ELVNDSGIPNDNLT
-1444 NNVRPHFQV
+1444 NNVRPQFQV

-1460 VVRLSIDGGKTWF
+1460 VVRLSIDGGKTWVTAAQK
-1473 NATQSATPG
+1473 ATG
-1482 VWDYIWPDDV
+1482 VWEYIWPDDV
-1492 ADGGYTLTVEATD
+1492 TDGSHTLTVEATD

-1715 DFTIDTILSEP
+1715 DFTIDTLLSEP

-1886 PTDLVENTYTLTVK
+1886 PTELVENTYTLTVK

-1907 TATETLNFIIDTT
+1907 TATETLNFTIDTT

-1966 RDGHSEEVELTQTN
+1966 RDGHSEEVELTQIG

-2070 FNATQSATPGV
+2070 FNATQSSTPGV

-2104 AGNKTTQQLDF
+2104 AGNKTTQKLDF

-2137 GDHLTNVNKPTFLLG
+2137 GDNLTNVNKPTFLLG

-2202 VEDEAGN
+2202 VEDDAGN
-2209 EKHSASLTVTVD
+2209 VKHSASLTVTVD
-2221 TQITIDV
+2221 TQITIDD
-2228 IELVNDNGIPGDNM
+2228 IELVNDSGTRGDNL
-2242 TNDAHP
+2242 TNNANPH
-2248 QFRVTVPGDVNE
+2248 FRITVPGDVNE

-2265 DGGVTWVKATQSAT
+2265 DGGVTWVKATQSVT

-2331 ADDSGVHGDNMTNHT
+2331 ADDSGVHGDNMTNRT
-2346 QPTFALQHIDDDAV
+2346 QPTFALQQIDDDAV

-2370 VTTTFDATKDAGGW
+2370 VTTTFDATKGTGGW

-2389 GAWADGDYTLSVSV
+2389 ASWTDGDYTLSVSV

-2441 LTNNVRPHF
+2441 LTNNVRPQF
-2450 QVTVPTDVNVVR
+2450 QVKVPTDVN
-2462 LSIDGGKTWFNA
+2462 
-2474 TQSAT
+2474 
-2479 PGVWD
+2479 
-2484 YIWPD
+2484 
-2489 DVADGGYTLTV
+2489 
-2500 EATDEAGNKATQTL
+2500 E
-2514 DFTIDTTLSVPTL
+2514 
-2527 SLDSADDSG
+2527 
-2536 IAGDNITN
+2536 
-2544 VKTPGFTLN
+2544 
-2553 NIDTDVSRVIVEVMH
+2553 
-2568 NGIKQEVPLVQTGG
+2568 
-2582 QWRFAPTSDWADGD
+2582 
-2596 YILTVK
+2596 
-2602 VEDRA
+2602 
-2607 GNVKQSAPL
+2607 
-2616 TVTVDTHIAID
+2616 
-2627 RIELVNDSG
+2627 
-2636 IPGDNLTNE
+2636 
-2645 ARPHFQVT
+2645 
-2653 VPADV
+2653 
-2658 NGVRL
+2658 
-2663 SIDGGKTWFDATQSA
+2663 
-2678 TSGVWDYTWLTNV
+2678 
-2691 ANGPHT
+2691 
-2697 LMVEASDKAG
+2697 
-2707 NKTTQK
+2707 
-2713 LDFTIDTILSE
+2713 
-2724 PTITLDSADDSAAG
+2724 
-2738 DNITNVKMPGF
+2738 
-2749 TLGNIDADV
+2749 
-2758 TKVVVTVAHDGKN
+2758 
-2771 QQIELIKNG
+2771 
-2780 GVWRFTPGAAWTDG
+2780 
-2794 DYTLTVKV
+2794 
-2802 EDKAGNTNYSAPLTV
+2802 
-2817 TIDTQ
+2817 
-2822 TSIDRIEL
+2822 
-2830 LNDTGI
+2830 
-2836 VGDNLTNE
+2836 
-2844 ARPQFHITVPTD
+2844 
-2856 VNSVQLS
+2856 
-2863 LDGGI
+2863 
-2868 NWVNATLTSDG
+2868 
-2879 VWEYIWPTDL
+2879 
-2889 VENTYTLTVK
+2889 
-2899 ATDVAGNTATET
+2899 
-2911 LNFIIDTTLSTPT
+2911 
-2924 ITLDS
+2924 
-2929 ADDSGTAN
+2929 
-2937 DNKTNVKTP
+2937 
-2946 GFIIGGIDSDV
+2946 
-2957 TQVVVQVM
+2957 
-2965 RDGHSEEVELTQTN
+2965 
-2979 GQWRFVPGSAW
+2979 
-2990 TDGDYTLTV
+2990 
-2999 TVKDEAGNIRH
+2999 
-3010 SAPLTVTIDT
+3010 
-3020 QITID
+3020 
-3025 HIELV
+3025 
-3030 NDSGIPDDNLT
+3030 
-3041 NNVRPHFQVTVP
+3041 
-3053 TDVNVVRL
+3053 VRL

-3095 LTVEATDKAGNKT
+3095 LTVEATDKAGNQT
-3108 TQQLDFIIDTLLS
+3108 TQKLDFIIDTLLS
-3121 EPTIVLDNTDDS
+3121 EPTIALDSTDDS

-3146 TFLLGNI
+3146 TFILGNI

-3162 EVQHGGTKEVLTAT
+3162 EVQHGGTGTKEVLTAT

-3220 TQITIDV
+3220 TQITIDD

-3273 TQGTAGIWDYT
+3273 TQGTAGTWDYT

-3314 TIDTRLSTPTIAM
+3314 TIDTRLSTPTITM

-3351 NIDADAHSV
+3351 NIDSDAHSV

-3376 QVGGQWRFTPDA
+3376 QAGGQWRFTPDA
-3388 DWADGSYTLTVEVT
+3388 DWADGSYTLTVEVQ

-3414 VVTVDTQ
+3414 IVTVDTQ

-3470 SATQGIEGVWGYTW
+3470 SAAQGIEGVWGYTW

-3509 TLEFFIDT
+3509 TLEFSIDT

-3568 TTSFTATQGAGGW
+3568 TTSFTATQGAAGW

-3618 TQIAIDRI
+3618 TQIAIDHI

-3708 ETLNFTIDITLLT
+3708 ETLNFTIDITLMT

-3739 LTSVTQPVFVLG
+3739 LTSVTQPIFVLG

-3848 VFDIHQVDSDVT
+3848 VFDIRQVDSDVT

-4309 RIEID
+4309 KIEID

-4363 WTPISKN
+4363 WTPVSKN
-4370 AAGQWEFTAGSALP
+4370 AAGQWQFTAGSALS

-4497 ISKEVSFTIDTIVSD
+4497 ISKEVSFTIDTVVSD
-4512 PSIDLLDA
+4512 PRIDLLDA

-4528 DNITSVTTPRFVI
+4528 DNITSVTKPRFVI

-4555 NGVSYSVTA
+4555 NGVSYPVTA

-4621 GNSNSDNLTNKQ
+4621 GSSNSDNLTNKQ

-4723 DDQHEATS
+4723 DDQYEATS
-4731 LRPEFKGF
+4731 LRPEFKGL

-4829 NKTPTLIGSTLPNT
+4829 NKTPTLIGNTLPNA

-4988 PQNVIL
+4988 PQSVIL

-5184 TVTIDSQIA
+5184 TVTIDSKIA

-5242 WRAPILLQDDGTFNI
+5242 WRAPILLQDDGKFNI

-5298 DDLITNHNKPV
+5298 DDLITSHNKPV

-5377 TSTFIDNPAMVAG
+5377 TSTFIDNPVMMAG

-5403 QTRPTFSIF
+5403 QTRPAFSIF

-5472 TIDTFNTTPVAIDS
+5472 TIDTLNTTPVAIDS

-5535 WVNEKGHWQ
+5535 WVNDKGHWQ

-5576 IWVDTHIKVF
+5576 IWVDTHIQVF

-5599 EWWSNSDLITMR
+5599 DWWSNSSTITMR
-5611 GTGEIGATVSLIVAG
+5611 GMGEIGATVSLIVAG
-5626 VTLATAVVAATG
+5626 VTLATAVVAANG
-5638 RWELSTDKLP
+5638 QWELSTDQLP
-5648 EGTYDIS
+5648 EGKYDITLS
-5655 LVIEDSAGNRWED
+5655 IEDNAGNRKEE
-5668 VREIFID
+5668 VHEIFID

-5711 EGNTYTLTVPDNGK
+5711 NGNTYTLTVPDNGK

-5909 DIYQATQGAD
+5909 DTYQATQGAD

-5999 EPSAA
+5999 VPSAA
-6004 EESVVKVTA
+6004 EESVVKETA

-6108 VNAMNVRGKTEDD
+6108 VNAMNARGKTEDD

>member
-420 ETTDSIITDTIAPEK
+420 ETTDSIITDTIPPEK

-854 GMAEANAKVS
+854 GIAEANAKVS

-1059 ISVQVWDAMSDT
+1059 ISVQVWDAASDT

-1104 DIAGNKANSAIFDFT
+1104 DIAGNKANSAVFDFT

-1382 GGWTFTP
+1382 GGWSFTP
-1389 PTSWADGDYTLSVSV
+1389 TGAWADGDYTLSVSV

-1482 VWDYIWPDDV
+1482 AWDYIWPDDV

-1505 EAGNK
+1505 KAGNK
-1510 ATQTL
+1510 TTQEL

-2021 QITIDH
+2021 QIAIDH

-2037 DDNLTNNVRPH
+2037 DDNLTNEARPH

-2115 IIDTLLSEPTIVL
+2115 IIDTMLSEPTIVL

-2137 GDHLTNVNKPTFLLG
+2137 GDNLTNVNKPTFLLG

-2221 TQITIDV
+2221 TQITIDA

-2322 STPVIVLDS
+2322 SVPVIVLNS
-2331 ADDSGVHGDNMTNHT
+2331 ADDTGVQGDNMTNSS

-2370 VTTTFDATKDAGGW
+2370 VTTTFDATKGVGGW
-2384 TFTPT
+2384 SFTPT

-2450 QVTVPTDVNVVR
+2450 QVKVPTDVNEVR
-2462 LSIDGGKTWFNA
+2462 LSIDGGKTWFN
-2474 TQSAT
+2474 S
-2479 PGVWD
+2479 
-2484 YIWPD
+2484 
-2489 DVADGGYTLTV
+2489 
-2500 EATDEAGNKATQTL
+2500 
-2514 DFTIDTTLSVPTL
+2514 
-2527 SLDSADDSG
+2527 
-2536 IAGDNITN
+2536 
-2544 VKTPGFTLN
+2544 
-2553 NIDTDVSRVIVEVMH
+2553 
-2568 NGIKQEVPLVQTGG
+2568 
-2582 QWRFAPTSDWADGD
+2582 
-2596 YILTVK
+2596 
-2602 VEDRA
+2602 
-2607 GNVKQSAPL
+2607 
-2616 TVTVDTHIAID
+2616 
-2627 RIELVNDSG
+2627 
-2636 IPGDNLTNE
+2636 
-2645 ARPHFQVT
+2645 
-2653 VPADV
+2653 
-2658 NGVRL
+2658 
-2663 SIDGGKTWFDATQSA
+2663 
-2678 TSGVWDYTWLTNV
+2678 
-2691 ANGPHT
+2691 
-2697 LMVEASDKAG
+2697 
-2707 NKTTQK
+2707 
-2713 LDFTIDTILSE
+2713 
-2724 PTITLDSADDSAAG
+2724 
-2738 DNITNVKMPGF
+2738 
-2749 TLGNIDADV
+2749 
-2758 TKVVVTVAHDGKN
+2758 
-2771 QQIELIKNG
+2771 
-2780 GVWRFTPGAAWTDG
+2780 
-2794 DYTLTVKV
+2794 
-2802 EDKAGNTNYSAPLTV
+2802 
-2817 TIDTQ
+2817 
-2822 TSIDRIEL
+2822 
-2830 LNDTGI
+2830 
-2836 VGDNLTNE
+2836 
-2844 ARPQFHITVPTD
+2844 
-2856 VNSVQLS
+2856 
-2863 LDGGI
+2863 
-2868 NWVNATLTSDG
+2868 
-2879 VWEYIWPTDL
+2879 
-2889 VENTYTLTVK
+2889 
-2899 ATDVAGNTATET
+2899 
-2911 LNFIIDTTLSTPT
+2911 
-2924 ITLDS
+2924 
-2929 ADDSGTAN
+2929 
-2937 DNKTNVKTP
+2937 
-2946 GFIIGGIDSDV
+2946 
-2957 TQVVVQVM
+2957 
-2965 RDGHSEEVELTQTN
+2965 
-2979 GQWRFVPGSAW
+2979 
-2990 TDGDYTLTV
+2990 
-2999 TVKDEAGNIRH
+2999 
-3010 SAPLTVTIDT
+3010 
-3020 QITID
+3020 
-3025 HIELV
+3025 
-3030 NDSGIPDDNLT
+3030 
-3041 NNVRPHFQVTVP
+3041 
-3053 TDVNVVRL
+3053 
-3061 SIDGGKTWFNATQSA
+3061 TQSA

-3095 LTVEATDKAGNKT
+3095 LTVEATDKAGNQT
-3108 TQQLDFIIDTLLS
+3108 TQKLDFIIDTMLS
-3121 EPTIVLDNTDDS
+3121 EPTIVLDSTDDS
-3133 GTKGDNLTNVNKP
+3133 GTKGDNLTNANKP
-3146 TFLLGNI
+3146 TFILGNI

-3162 EVQHGGTKEVLTAT
+3162 EVQYGGTKEVLTAT

-3196 TLTVRVEDDAG
+3196 MLTVRVEDDAG

-3314 TIDTRLSTPTIAM
+3314 TIDTRLSTPTITM

-3351 NIDADAHSV
+3351 NIDSDAQSV

-3414 VVTVDTQ
+3414 IVTVDTQ

-3470 SATQGIEGVWGYTW
+3470 SAAQGIEGVWGYTW

-3618 TQIAIDRI
+3618 TQIAIDHI

-3708 ETLNFTIDITLLT
+3708 ETLNFTIDITLMT

-4309 RIEID
+4309 KIEID

-4528 DNITSVTTPRFVI
+4528 DNITSVTKPRFVI

-4555 NGVSYSVTA
+4555 NGVSYPVTA

-4898 VTIDTEVA
+4898 LTIDTEVA

-5298 DDLITNHNKPV
+5298 DDLITSHNKPV

-5377 TSTFIDNPAMVAG
+5377 TSTFIDNPVMMAG

-5403 QTRPTFSIF
+5403 QTRPAFSIY

-5472 TIDTFNTTPVAIDS
+5472 TIDTLNTTPVAIDS

-5576 IWVDTHIKVF
+5576 IWVDTHIQVF

-5599 EWWSNSDLITMR
+5599 DWWSNSSTITMR
-5611 GTGEIGATVSLIVAG
+5611 GMGEIGATVSLIVAG
-5626 VTLATAVVAATG
+5626 VTLATAVVAANG
-5638 RWELSTDKLP
+5638 QWELSTDQLP
-5648 EGTYDIS
+5648 EGKYDITLS
-5655 LVIEDSAGNRWED
+5655 IEDNAGNRKEE
-5668 VREIFID
+5668 VHEIFID

-5711 EGNTYTLTVPDNGK
+5711 NGNTYTLTVPDNGK

-5742 VDAIGNRSDDVP
+5742 VDAIGNRSDDVS

-5868 EDNGASDSD
+5868 EDNGVSDSD

-5909 DIYQATQGAD
+5909 DTYQATQGAD

-5929 NDGNYTLS
+5929 NDGTYTLS

-5967 QHDDASDDATAT
+5967 QHDDASDDATPT
-5979 AVTPPESETV
+5979 AVTPLESETV
-5989 NAESATHLRT
+5989 NAESDTHLRT
-5999 EPSAA
+5999 VPSAA
-6004 EESVVKVTA
+6004 EESVVKETA

-6046 NVSIMFE
+6046 NVSVMFE

-6108 VNAMNVRGKTEDD
+6108 VNAMNARGKAEDD

>member
-161 QIEEML
+161 QMEEML
-167 QNFLADNVAK
+167 QEFLADNVAK

-420 ETTDSIITDTIAPEK
+420 ETTDSIITDTIPPEK

-622 YVIDTIAPVP
+622 YVIDTVAPVP
-632 PTVSLEDYVVLPNGI
+632 PTVSLEDFVVLPNGI

-959 VKLYI
+959 VKLYV

-1032 SDSGISDDNLTN
+1032 SDSGIADDNLTN

-1104 DIAGNKANSAIFDFT
+1104 DIAGNKANSAVFDFT

-1184 SWLFIPGNTWA
+1184 SWLFTPGNTWA

-1208 AGNTNYSAP
+1208 AGNTSYSAP

-1382 GGWTFTP
+1382 GGWSFTP
-1389 PTSWADGDYTLSVSV
+1389 TGAWADGDYTLSVSV

-1430 ELVNDSGIPDDNLT
+1430 ELVNDSGIPNDNLT

-1482 VWDYIWPDDV
+1482 VWDYTWLADV
-1492 ADGGYTLTVEATD
+1492 GEGKHTLTVEATD
-1505 EAGNK
+1505 KAGNK
-1510 ATQTL
+1510 TTQEL

-1635 SGIPGDNL
+1635 SGIPDDNL

-2128 DNTDDSGTK
+2128 DSTDDSGTK
-2137 GDHLTNVNKPTFLLG
+2137 GDNLTNVNKPTFLLG

-2265 DGGVTWVKATQSAT
+2265 DGGVTWVKATQIAT

-2331 ADDSGVHGDNMTNHT
+2331 ADDTGIQGDNMTNRT
-2346 QPTFALQHIDDDAV
+2346 QPTFNLQHIDDDAV

-2384 TFTPT
+2384 TFTPPT
-2389 GAWADGDYTLSVSV
+2389 SWGAGDYTLSVSV

-2450 QVTVPTDVNVVR
+2450 QVKVPTDVN
-2462 LSIDGGKTWFNA
+2462 
-2474 TQSAT
+2474 
-2479 PGVWD
+2479 
-2484 YIWPD
+2484 
-2489 DVADGGYTLTV
+2489 
-2500 EATDEAGNKATQTL
+2500 E
-2514 DFTIDTTLSVPTL
+2514 
-2527 SLDSADDSG
+2527 
-2536 IAGDNITN
+2536 
-2544 VKTPGFTLN
+2544 
-2553 NIDTDVSRVIVEVMH
+2553 
-2568 NGIKQEVPLVQTGG
+2568 
-2582 QWRFAPTSDWADGD
+2582 
-2596 YILTVK
+2596 
-2602 VEDRA
+2602 
-2607 GNVKQSAPL
+2607 
-2616 TVTVDTHIAID
+2616 
-2627 RIELVNDSG
+2627 
-2636 IPGDNLTNE
+2636 
-2645 ARPHFQVT
+2645 
-2653 VPADV
+2653 
-2658 NGVRL
+2658 
-2663 SIDGGKTWFDATQSA
+2663 
-2678 TSGVWDYTWLTNV
+2678 
-2691 ANGPHT
+2691 
-2697 LMVEASDKAG
+2697 
-2707 NKTTQK
+2707 
-2713 LDFTIDTILSE
+2713 
-2724 PTITLDSADDSAAG
+2724 
-2738 DNITNVKMPGF
+2738 
-2749 TLGNIDADV
+2749 
-2758 TKVVVTVAHDGKN
+2758 
-2771 QQIELIKNG
+2771 
-2780 GVWRFTPGAAWTDG
+2780 
-2794 DYTLTVKV
+2794 
-2802 EDKAGNTNYSAPLTV
+2802 
-2817 TIDTQ
+2817 
-2822 TSIDRIEL
+2822 
-2830 LNDTGI
+2830 
-2836 VGDNLTNE
+2836 
-2844 ARPQFHITVPTD
+2844 
-2856 VNSVQLS
+2856 
-2863 LDGGI
+2863 
-2868 NWVNATLTSDG
+2868 
-2879 VWEYIWPTDL
+2879 
-2889 VENTYTLTVK
+2889 
-2899 ATDVAGNTATET
+2899 
-2911 LNFIIDTTLSTPT
+2911 
-2924 ITLDS
+2924 
-2929 ADDSGTAN
+2929 
-2937 DNKTNVKTP
+2937 
-2946 GFIIGGIDSDV
+2946 
-2957 TQVVVQVM
+2957 
-2965 RDGHSEEVELTQTN
+2965 
-2979 GQWRFVPGSAW
+2979 
-2990 TDGDYTLTV
+2990 
-2999 TVKDEAGNIRH
+2999 
-3010 SAPLTVTIDT
+3010 
-3020 QITID
+3020 
-3025 HIELV
+3025 
-3030 NDSGIPDDNLT
+3030 
-3041 NNVRPHFQVTVP
+3041 
-3053 TDVNVVRL
+3053 VRL

-3095 LTVEATDKAGNKT
+3095 LTVEATDKAGNQT
-3108 TQQLDFIIDTLLS
+3108 TQKLDFIIDTLLS
-3121 EPTIVLDNTDDS
+3121 EPTIVLDSTDDS
-3133 GTKGDNLTNVNKP
+3133 GTKGDNLTNANKP
-3146 TFLLGNI
+3146 TFILGNI

-3273 TQGTAGIWDYT
+3273 TQGTAGTWDYT

-3351 NIDADAHSV
+3351 NIDADAQSV

-3414 VVTVDTQ
+3414 IVTVDTQ

-3470 SATQGIEGVWGYTW
+3470 SAAQGIEGVWGYTW

-3492 HTLTV
+3492 HILTV

-3618 TQIAIDRI
+3618 TQIAIDHI

-3689 EGQHTLTVEVTDG
+3689 EGQHTLIVEVTDG

-3708 ETLNFTIDITLLT
+3708 GTLDFTIDITLLT

-3739 LTSVTQPVFVLG
+3739 LTSVTQPIFVLG

-3848 VFDIHQVDSDVT
+3848 VFDIRQIDSDVT

-3915 FEVRIDTTTTINN
+3915 LEVRIDTTTTINN

-4259 VVHIDGRDY
+4259 VVHLDGRDY
-4268 TIENTG
+4268 TIENKG

-4309 RIEID
+4309 KIEID

-4370 AAGQWEFTAGSALP
+4370 AAGQWQFTAGSALP

-4447 PLQSVTVILNGKSS
+4447 QLQSVTVILNGKSS

-4528 DNITSVTTPRFVI
+4528 DNITSVTKPRFVI

-4555 NGVSYSVTA
+4555 NGVSYPVTA

-4621 GNSNSDNLTNKQ
+4621 GSSNSDNLTNKQ

-4655 SGREVLKQT
+4655 SGREVLKHT

-4723 DDQHEATS
+4723 DDQYEATS
-4731 LRPEFKGF
+4731 LRPEFKGL

-5080 SQQKEI
+5080 SQQKDI

-5268 EVSKDYSVDVD
+5268 QVSKNYSVDVD

-5535 WVNEKGHWQ
+5535 WANDKGHWQ

-5558 ITVKSTDRAG
+5558 INVKSTDRAG

-5576 IWVDTHIKVF
+5576 IWVDTHIQVF

-5599 EWWSNSDLITMR
+5599 DWWSNSSTITMR
-5611 GTGEIGATVSLIVAG
+5611 GMGEIGATVSLIVAG
-5626 VTLATAVVAATG
+5626 VTLATAVVAANG
-5638 RWELSTDKLP
+5638 KWELSTDQLP
-5648 EGTYDIS
+5648 EGKYDITLS
-5655 LVIEDSAGNRWED
+5655 IEDNAGNRKEE
-5668 VREIFID
+5668 VHEIFID

-5711 EGNTYTLTVPDNGK
+5711 NGNTYTLTVPDNGK

-5909 DIYQATQGAD
+5909 DTYQATQGAD

-5929 NDGNYTLS
+5929 NDGTYTLS

-5989 NAESATHLRT
+5989 NAESDTHLRT
-5999 EPSAA
+5999 VPSAA
-6004 EESVVKVTA
+6004 EESVVKETA

-6046 NVSIMFE
+6046 NVSVMFE

-6082 VKFIDKDNDFLIKE
+6082 VKFIDKDDDFLIKE

-6108 VNAMNVRGKTEDD
+6108 VNAMNARGKTEDD

>member
-37 MNITTPRGSVI
+37 MNITTPHGSVI

-121 LDDAENAK
+121 LDEAENAK

-448 KNDNI
+448 KNDSI

-540 TNDSG
+540 TDDSG

-622 YVIDTIAPVP
+622 YVIDTVAPVP
-632 PTVSLEDYVVLPNGI
+632 PTVSLEDFVVLPNGI

-726 VVPPKAELDASDD
+726 VIPPKAELDASDD

-1059 ISVQVWDAMSDT
+1059 ISVQVWDAASDT

-1104 DIAGNKANSAIFDFT
+1104 DIAGNKANSAVFDFT

-1184 SWLFIPGNTWA
+1184 SWLFTPGNTWA

-1241 DNMTNDDRPHFRVT
+1241 DNMTSDDRPHFRVT

-1329 LDSADDTGIQGDNMT
+1329 LNSADDTGVQGDNMT

-1382 GGWTFTP
+1382 GGWSFTP
-1389 PTSWADGDYTLSVSV
+1389 TGAWADGDYTLSVSV

-1415 SLTVTVDTQIAINNI
+1415 SLTVTVDTQIAINSI
-1430 ELVNDSGIPDDNLT
+1430 ELVNDSGIPNDNLT

-1473 NATQSATPG
+1473 NATQNATPG

-1510 ATQTL
+1510 TTQTL

-1715 DFTIDTILSEP
+1715 DFIIDTMLSEP

-1874 TLTSDGVWEYIW
+1874 TLTPDGVWEYIW

-2021 QITIDH
+2021 QIAIDH

-2037 DDNLTNNVRPH
+2037 DDNLTNEARPH

-2115 IIDTLLSEPTIVL
+2115 IIDTMLSEPTIVL

-2137 GDHLTNVNKPTFLLG
+2137 GDNLTNVNKPTFLLG

-2221 TQITIDV
+2221 TQITIDA

-2331 ADDSGVHGDNMTNHT
+2331 ADDTGIQGDNMTNRT
-2346 QPTFALQHIDDDAV
+2346 QPTFNLQHIDDDAV

-2370 VTTTFDATKDAGGW
+2370 VTTTFDATKGVGGW
-2384 TFTPT
+2384 TFTPPT
-2389 GAWADGDYTLSVSV
+2389 SWGAGDYTLSVSV

-2441 LTNNVRPHF
+2441 LTNNVRPQF
-2450 QVTVPTDVNVVR
+2450 QVKVPTDVNEVR
-2462 LSIDGGKTWFNA
+2462 LSIDGGKTWF
-2474 TQSAT
+2474 
-2479 PGVWD
+2479 
-2484 YIWPD
+2484 
-2489 DVADGGYTLTV
+2489 
-2500 EATDEAGNKATQTL
+2500 K
-2514 DFTIDTTLSVPTL
+2514 
-2527 SLDSADDSG
+2527 
-2536 IAGDNITN
+2536 
-2544 VKTPGFTLN
+2544 
-2553 NIDTDVSRVIVEVMH
+2553 
-2568 NGIKQEVPLVQTGG
+2568 
-2582 QWRFAPTSDWADGD
+2582 
-2596 YILTVK
+2596 
-2602 VEDRA
+2602 
-2607 GNVKQSAPL
+2607 
-2616 TVTVDTHIAID
+2616 
-2627 RIELVNDSG
+2627 
-2636 IPGDNLTNE
+2636 
-2645 ARPHFQVT
+2645 
-2653 VPADV
+2653 
-2658 NGVRL
+2658 
-2663 SIDGGKTWFDATQSA
+2663 
-2678 TSGVWDYTWLTNV
+2678 
-2691 ANGPHT
+2691 
-2697 LMVEASDKAG
+2697 
-2707 NKTTQK
+2707 
-2713 LDFTIDTILSE
+2713 
-2724 PTITLDSADDSAAG
+2724 
-2738 DNITNVKMPGF
+2738 
-2749 TLGNIDADV
+2749 
-2758 TKVVVTVAHDGKN
+2758 
-2771 QQIELIKNG
+2771 
-2780 GVWRFTPGAAWTDG
+2780 
-2794 DYTLTVKV
+2794 
-2802 EDKAGNTNYSAPLTV
+2802 
-2817 TIDTQ
+2817 
-2822 TSIDRIEL
+2822 
-2830 LNDTGI
+2830 
-2836 VGDNLTNE
+2836 
-2844 ARPQFHITVPTD
+2844 
-2856 VNSVQLS
+2856 
-2863 LDGGI
+2863 
-2868 NWVNATLTSDG
+2868 
-2879 VWEYIWPTDL
+2879 
-2889 VENTYTLTVK
+2889 
-2899 ATDVAGNTATET
+2899 
-2911 LNFIIDTTLSTPT
+2911 
-2924 ITLDS
+2924 
-2929 ADDSGTAN
+2929 
-2937 DNKTNVKTP
+2937 
-2946 GFIIGGIDSDV
+2946 
-2957 TQVVVQVM
+2957 
-2965 RDGHSEEVELTQTN
+2965 
-2979 GQWRFVPGSAW
+2979 
-2990 TDGDYTLTV
+2990 
-2999 TVKDEAGNIRH
+2999 
-3010 SAPLTVTIDT
+3010 
-3020 QITID
+3020 
-3025 HIELV
+3025 
-3030 NDSGIPDDNLT
+3030 
-3041 NNVRPHFQVTVP
+3041 
-3053 TDVNVVRL
+3053 
-3061 SIDGGKTWFNATQSA
+3061 ATQSA

-3095 LTVEATDKAGNKT
+3095 LTVEATDKAGNQT
-3108 TQQLDFIIDTLLS
+3108 TQKLDFIIDTLLS

-3133 GTKGDNLTNVNKP
+3133 GIKGDNLTNANKP

-3162 EVQHGGTKEVLTAT
+3162 EVQHGSTKEVLTAT

-3196 TLTVRVEDDAG
+3196 TLTVRVEDEAG

-3314 TIDTRLSTPTIAM
+3314 TIDTRLSTPTITM

-3345 PGFTIG
+3345 PGFSIG
-3351 NIDADAHSV
+3351 NIDSDAQSV

-3376 QVGGQWRFTPDA
+3376 QVGGLWRFTPDA

-3414 VVTVDTQ
+3414 IVTVDTQ

-3470 SATQGIEGVWGYTW
+3470 SAAQGIEGVWGYTW

-3618 TQIAIDRI
+3618 TQIAIDHI

-3633 VPGDNVT
+3633 VPGDNIT

-3660 SIDGGTTWVTAIKS
+3660 SIDGGTTWVTTIKS

-3689 EGQHTLTVEVTDG
+3689 EGQHTLIVEVTDG

-3708 ETLNFTIDITLLT
+3708 GTFDFTIDITLLT

-3739 LTSVTQPVFVLG
+3739 LTSVTQPIFVLG

-3848 VFDIHQVDSDVT
+3848 VFDIRQVDSDVT

-3915 FEVRIDTTTTINN
+3915 LEVRIDTTTTINN

-3955 GDVVQVRVTLDGG
+3955 GDVIQVRVTLDGG

-4185 ALPDGQHTLLVDVTD
+4185 ALPDGKHTLLVDVTD

-4309 RIEID
+4309 QIEID

-4370 AAGQWEFTAGSALP
+4370 AAGQWEFTAGSALS

-4528 DNITSVTTPRFVI
+4528 DNITSVTKPRFVI

-4555 NGVSYSVTA
+4555 NGVSYPVTA

-4621 GNSNSDNLTNKQ
+4621 GSSNSDNLTNKQ

-4655 SGREVLKQT
+4655 SGREVLKHT

-4723 DDQHEATS
+4723 DDQYEATS
-4731 LRPEFKGF
+4731 LRPEFKGL

-4829 NKTPTLIGSTLPNT
+4829 NKTPTLVGNTLPNA

-4957 WGVVLPALGNDGNYE
+4957 WGVVLPALGNDGNYV

-5080 SQQKEI
+5080 SQQKDI

-5298 DDLITNHNKPV
+5298 DDLITSHNKPV

-5377 TSTFIDNPAMVAG
+5377 TSTFIDNPVMMAG

-5403 QTRPTFSIF
+5403 QTRPAFSIY

-5535 WVNEKGHWQ
+5535 WVNDKGHWQ

-5576 IWVDTHIKVF
+5576 IWVDSHIQVF

-5599 EWWSNSDLITMR
+5599 DWWSNSSTITMR
-5611 GTGEIGATVSLIVAG
+5611 GMGEIGATVSLIVAG
-5626 VTLATAVVAATG
+5626 VTLATAVVAANG
-5638 RWELSTDKLP
+5638 QWELSTDQLP
-5648 EGTYDIS
+5648 EGKYDITLS
-5655 LVIEDSAGNRWED
+5655 IEDNAGNRKEE
-5668 VREIFID
+5668 VHEIFID

-5711 EGNTYTLTVPDNGK
+5711 NGNTYTLTVPDNGK

-5754 LDIMKEVPVISLSPD
+5754 LDIMKETPVISLSPD

-5779 TRDKQPTFIIG
+5779 TRDNQPTFIIG

-5868 EDNGASDSD
+5868 EGNGASDSD
-5877 NVTNH
+5877 NVTNHNH

-5929 NDGNYTLS
+5929 NDGTYTLS
-5937 VTVVDRAGNSQ
+5937 VTVVDRAGNSL
-5948 QSASLA
+5948 QSASLE

-5967 QHDDASDDATAT
+5967 QHDDASDDATPT

-5999 EPSAA
+5999 VPSAA
-6004 EESVVKVTA
+6004 EESVVKETA

-6046 NVSIMFE
+6046 NVSVMFE

-6082 VKFIDKDNDFLIKE
+6082 VKFLDKDDDFLIKE

-6108 VNAMNVRGKTEDD
+6108 VNAMNARGKTEDD

-6137 AIDVF
+6137 AIEVF

>member
-114 EEELKKQ
+114 EDELKKQ

-161 QIEEML
+161 QMEEML
-167 QNFLADNVAK
+167 QEFLADNVAK

-420 ETTDSIITDTIAPEK
+420 ETTDSIITDTIPPEK

-540 TNDSG
+540 TDDSG

-577 EEVIFKANDKGEWTF
+577 EEVVFKANDQGEWTF

-622 YVIDTIAPVP
+622 YVIDTIAPLP

-959 VKLYI
+959 VKLYV

-1059 ISVQVWDAMSDT
+1059 ISVQVWDAASDT

-1104 DIAGNKANSAIFDFT
+1104 DIAGNKANSAVFDFT

-1184 SWLFIPGNTWA
+1184 SWLFTPGNTWA

-1329 LDSADDTGIQGDNMT
+1329 LDSADDTGVQGDNMT
-1344 NSTQP
+1344 NRTQP
-1349 TFALQHID
+1349 TFNLQHID

-1370 GVTTTFDATKGT
+1370 GVITTFDATKDA

-1389 PTSWADGDYTLSVSV
+1389 PTSWGAGDYTLSVSV

-1460 VVRLSIDGGKTWF
+1460 EVRLSIDGGKTWVT
-1473 NATQSATPG
+1473 AALKAAG
-1482 VWDYIWPDDV
+1482 VWEYIWPDDV
-1492 ADGGYTLTVEATD
+1492 TDGSHTVTVEAID

-1635 SGIPGDNL
+1635 SGIPDDNL

-1676 QSATSG
+1676 QSGTSG

-1715 DFTIDTILSEP
+1715 DFIIDTLLSEP

-1886 PTDLVENTYTLTVK
+1886 PTELVENTYTLTVK

-1907 TATETLNFIIDTT
+1907 TATETLNFTIDTT

-1966 RDGHSEEVELTQTN
+1966 RDGGSEEVELTQIG
-1980 GQWRFVPGSAWTDGD
+1980 GQWRFVPGSAWADGD

-2008 IRHSAPLTVTIDT
+2008 IRHSAPLKVTVDT
-2021 QITIDH
+2021 QIAIDH

-2037 DDNLTNNVRPH
+2037 DDNLTNNVRPQ

-2070 FNATQSATPGV
+2070 FNATQSSTSGV

-2092 GKHTLTVEATDK
+2092 GKHTLTVEATDA
-2104 AGNKTTQQLDF
+2104 AGNKATQNLEF
-2115 IIDTLLSEPTIVL
+2115 NIDTLLSEPTI
-2128 DNTDDSGTK
+2128 
-2137 GDHLTNVNKPTFLLG
+2137 
-2152 NIDADARYVTVEVQ
+2152 A
-2166 HGGTKEVLTATKD
+2166 
-2179 ATGNWSVTPTGTWAD
+2179 
-2194 GDYTLTVR
+2194 
-2202 VEDEAGN
+2202 
-2209 EKHSASLTVTVD
+2209 
-2221 TQITIDV
+2221 
-2228 IELVNDNGIPGDNM
+2228 
-2242 TNDAHP
+2242 
-2248 QFRVTVPGDVNE
+2248 
-2260 VSLSI
+2260 
-2265 DGGVTWVKATQSAT
+2265 
-2279 PGVWNYTWPGTVP
+2279 
-2292 DGDYTLNV
+2292 
-2300 KATDNAGNTVTETL
+2300 
-2314 HFTIDTTL
+2314 
-2322 STPVIVLDS
+2322 LDS
-2331 ADDSGVHGDNMTNHT
+2331 
-2346 QPTFALQHIDDDAV
+2346 
-2360 RVTVSVEHGG
+2360 
-2370 VTTTFDATKDAGGW
+2370 
-2384 TFTPT
+2384 
-2389 GAWADGDYTLSVSV
+2389 
-2403 EDKAGNTS
+2403 
-2411 HSASLTVTVD
+2411 
-2421 TQIAINNIELV
+2421 
-2432 NDSGIPDDN
+2432 
-2441 LTNNVRPHF
+2441 
-2450 QVTVPTDVNVVR
+2450 
-2462 LSIDGGKTWFNA
+2462 
-2474 TQSAT
+2474 
-2479 PGVWD
+2479 
-2484 YIWPD
+2484 
-2489 DVADGGYTLTV
+2489 
-2500 EATDEAGNKATQTL
+2500 
-2514 DFTIDTTLSVPTL
+2514 
-2527 SLDSADDSG
+2527 
-2536 IAGDNITN
+2536 
-2544 VKTPGFTLN
+2544 
-2553 NIDTDVSRVIVEVMH
+2553 
-2568 NGIKQEVPLVQTGG
+2568 
-2582 QWRFAPTSDWADGD
+2582 
-2596 YILTVK
+2596 
-2602 VEDRA
+2602 
-2607 GNVKQSAPL
+2607 
-2616 TVTVDTHIAID
+2616 
-2627 RIELVNDSG
+2627 
-2636 IPGDNLTNE
+2636 
-2645 ARPHFQVT
+2645 
-2653 VPADV
+2653 
-2658 NGVRL
+2658 
-2663 SIDGGKTWFDATQSA
+2663 
-2678 TSGVWDYTWLTNV
+2678 
-2691 ANGPHT
+2691 
-2697 LMVEASDKAG
+2697 
-2707 NKTTQK
+2707 
-2713 LDFTIDTILSE
+2713 
-2724 PTITLDSADDSAAG
+2724 
-2738 DNITNVKMPGF
+2738 
-2749 TLGNIDADV
+2749 
-2758 TKVVVTVAHDGKN
+2758 
-2771 QQIELIKNG
+2771 
-2780 GVWRFTPGAAWTDG
+2780 
-2794 DYTLTVKV
+2794 
-2802 EDKAGNTNYSAPLTV
+2802 
-2817 TIDTQ
+2817 
-2822 TSIDRIEL
+2822 
-2830 LNDTGI
+2830 
-2836 VGDNLTNE
+2836 
-2844 ARPQFHITVPTD
+2844 
-2856 VNSVQLS
+2856 
-2863 LDGGI
+2863 
-2868 NWVNATLTSDG
+2868 
-2879 VWEYIWPTDL
+2879 
-2889 VENTYTLTVK
+2889 
-2899 ATDVAGNTATET
+2899 
-2911 LNFIIDTTLSTPT
+2911 
-2924 ITLDS
+2924 
-2929 ADDSGTAN
+2929 
-2937 DNKTNVKTP
+2937 
-2946 GFIIGGIDSDV
+2946 
-2957 TQVVVQVM
+2957 
-2965 RDGHSEEVELTQTN
+2965 
-2979 GQWRFVPGSAW
+2979 
-2990 TDGDYTLTV
+2990 
-2999 TVKDEAGNIRH
+2999 
-3010 SAPLTVTIDT
+3010 
-3020 QITID
+3020 
-3025 HIELV
+3025 
-3030 NDSGIPDDNLT
+3030 
-3041 NNVRPHFQVTVP
+3041 
-3053 TDVNVVRL
+3053 
-3061 SIDGGKTWFNATQSA
+3061 
-3076 TPGVWDYTW
+3076 
-3085 LADVGEGKHT
+3085 
-3095 LTVEATDKAGNKT
+3095 
-3108 TQQLDFIIDTLLS
+3108 
-3121 EPTIVLDNTDDS
+3121 TDDS

-3146 TFLLGNI
+3146 TFILGNI

-3220 TQITIDV
+3220 TQITIDD

-3314 TIDTRLSTPTIAM
+3314 TIDTRLSTPTITM

-3333 GAIGDHITSVKR
+3333 GAIGDHITSVKT

-3360 ILRITQGGNS
+3360 ILRITQGSNS
-3370 QEVTLT
+3370 QEVKLT

-3388 DWADGSYTLTVEVT
+3388 DWADGSYTLTVEVQ

-3414 VVTVDTQ
+3414 IVTVDTQ

-3470 SATQGIEGVWGYTW
+3470 SAAQGIEGVWGYTW

-3618 TQIAIDRI
+3618 TQIAIDHI

-3780 GWRYRPDSALADGSY
+3780 GWRYRPDAALADGSY

-3834 SGTVGDRLTNHDRP
+3834 SGTVGDRLTKHDRP
-3848 VFDIHQVDSDVT
+3848 VFDIRQVDSDVT

-3915 FEVRIDTTTTINN
+3915 LEVRIDTTTTINN

-3955 GDVVQVRVTLDGG
+3955 GDVIQVRVTLDGG

-3983 FDSPNTLVDG
+3983 FESPNTLGDG
-3993 TYTLRVEAT
+3993 THTLRVEAT

-4068 HDYNATKVGAGW
+4068 HNYNATKVGAGW

-4185 ALPDGQHTLLVDVTD
+4185 ALPDGKHTLLVDVTD

-4309 RIEID
+4309 QIEID

-4370 AAGQWEFTAGSALP
+4370 AAGQWQFTAGSALS

-4528 DNITSVTTPRFVI
+4528 DNITSVTKPRFVI

-4555 NGVSYSVTA
+4555 NGVSYPVTA

-4621 GNSNSDNLTNKQ
+4621 GSSNSDNLTNKQ

-4655 SGREVLKQT
+4655 SGREVLKHT

-4723 DDQHEATS
+4723 DDQYEATS
-4731 LRPEFKGF
+4731 LRPEFKGL

-4829 NKTPTLIGSTLPNT
+4829 NKTPTLVGNTLPNA

-5080 SQQKEI
+5080 SQQKDI

-5184 TVTIDSQIA
+5184 TVTIDSKIA

-5279 SSTDFPT
+5279 SSTAFPT

-5298 DDLITNHNKPV
+5298 DDLITSHNKPV

-5377 TSTFIDNPAMVAG
+5377 TSTFIDNPVMMAG

-5403 QTRPTFSIF
+5403 QTRPAFSIF

-5472 TIDTFNTTPVAIDS
+5472 TIDTLNTTPVAIDS

-5535 WVNEKGHWQ
+5535 WVNDKGHWQ

-5576 IWVDTHIKVF
+5576 IWVDTHIQVF

-5599 EWWSNSDLITMR
+5599 DWWSNSSTITMR
-5611 GTGEIGATVSLIVAG
+5611 GMGEIGATVSLIVAG
-5626 VTLATAVVAATG
+5626 VTLATAVVAANG
-5638 RWELSTDKLP
+5638 QWELSTDRLP
-5648 EGTYDIS
+5648 EGKYDITLS
-5655 LVIEDSAGNRWED
+5655 IEDNAGNRKEE
-5668 VREIFID
+5668 VHEIFID

-5711 EGNTYTLTVPDNGK
+5711 NGNTYTLTVPDNGK

-5754 LDIMKEVPVISLSPD
+5754 LDIMKETPVISLSPD
-5769 SDSGTVGDNI
+5769 SDSGTAGDNI
-5779 TRDKQPTFIIG
+5779 TRDNQPTFIIG

-5882 TQPKFTLQH
+5882 NHTQPKFTLQH

-5929 NDGNYTLS
+5929 NDGTYTLS
-5937 VTVVDRAGNSQ
+5937 VTVVDRAGNSL
-5948 QSASLA
+5948 QSASLE

-5989 NAESATHLRT
+5989 NAESDTHLRT
-5999 EPSAA
+5999 VPSAA
-6004 EESVVKVTA
+6004 EESVVKETA

-6046 NVSIMFE
+6046 NVSVMFE

-6082 VKFIDKDNDFLIKE
+6082 VKFIDKDDDFLIKE

-6108 VNAMNVRGKTEDD
+6108 VNAMNARGKTEDD

>member
-121 LDDAENAK
+121 LDEAENAK

-161 QIEEML
+161 QMEEML
-167 QNFLADNVAK
+167 QEFLADNVAK

-448 KNDNI
+448 KNDSI

-540 TNDSG
+540 TDDSG

-597 SVEGINNLTFT
+597 SVEGVNNLTFT

-622 YVIDTIAPVP
+622 YVIDTVAPVP
-632 PTVSLEDYVVLPNGI
+632 PTVSLEDFVVLPIGI

-1032 SDSGISDDNLTN
+1032 SDSGIADDNLTN

-1104 DIAGNKANSAIFDFT
+1104 DIAGNKANSAVFDFT

-1184 SWLFIPGNTWA
+1184 SWLFTPGNTWA

-1382 GGWTFTP
+1382 GGWSFTP
-1389 PTSWADGDYTLSVSV
+1389 TGAWADGDYTLSVSV

-1430 ELVNDSGIPDDNLT
+1430 ELVNDSGIPNDNLT

-1482 VWDYIWPDDV
+1482 AWDYIWPDDV

-1505 EAGNK
+1505 KAGNK
-1510 ATQTL
+1510 TTQEL

-1557 TDVSRVIV
+1557 TDVSRVTV

-1676 QSATSG
+1676 QSATPG

-1715 DFTIDTILSEP
+1715 DFIIDTMLSEP

-2021 QITIDH
+2021 QIAIDH

-2037 DDNLTNNVRPH
+2037 DDNLTN
-2048 FQVTVPT
+2048 
-2055 DVNVVRLSI
+2055 
-2064 DGGKTW
+2064 
-2070 FNATQSATPGV
+2070 
-2081 WDYTWLADVGE
+2081 
-2092 GKHTLTVEATDK
+2092 EA
-2104 AGNKTTQQLDF
+2104 
-2115 IIDTLLSEPTIVL
+2115 
-2128 DNTDDSGTK
+2128 
-2137 GDHLTNVNKPTFLLG
+2137 
-2152 NIDADARYVTVEVQ
+2152 
-2166 HGGTKEVLTATKD
+2166 
-2179 ATGNWSVTPTGTWAD
+2179 
-2194 GDYTLTVR
+2194 
-2202 VEDEAGN
+2202 
-2209 EKHSASLTVTVD
+2209 
-2221 TQITIDV
+2221 
-2228 IELVNDNGIPGDNM
+2228 
-2242 TNDAHP
+2242 
-2248 QFRVTVPGDVNE
+2248 
-2260 VSLSI
+2260 
-2265 DGGVTWVKATQSAT
+2265 
-2279 PGVWNYTWPGTVP
+2279 
-2292 DGDYTLNV
+2292 
-2300 KATDNAGNTVTETL
+2300 
-2314 HFTIDTTL
+2314 
-2322 STPVIVLDS
+2322 
-2331 ADDSGVHGDNMTNHT
+2331 
-2346 QPTFALQHIDDDAV
+2346 
-2360 RVTVSVEHGG
+2360 
-2370 VTTTFDATKDAGGW
+2370 
-2384 TFTPT
+2384 
-2389 GAWADGDYTLSVSV
+2389 
-2403 EDKAGNTS
+2403 
-2411 HSASLTVTVD
+2411 
-2421 TQIAINNIELV
+2421 
-2432 NDSGIPDDN
+2432 
-2441 LTNNVRPHF
+2441 
-2450 QVTVPTDVNVVR
+2450 
-2462 LSIDGGKTWFNA
+2462 
-2474 TQSAT
+2474 
-2479 PGVWD
+2479 
-2484 YIWPD
+2484 
-2489 DVADGGYTLTV
+2489 
-2500 EATDEAGNKATQTL
+2500 
-2514 DFTIDTTLSVPTL
+2514 
-2527 SLDSADDSG
+2527 
-2536 IAGDNITN
+2536 
-2544 VKTPGFTLN
+2544 
-2553 NIDTDVSRVIVEVMH
+2553 
-2568 NGIKQEVPLVQTGG
+2568 
-2582 QWRFAPTSDWADGD
+2582 
-2596 YILTVK
+2596 
-2602 VEDRA
+2602 
-2607 GNVKQSAPL
+2607 
-2616 TVTVDTHIAID
+2616 
-2627 RIELVNDSG
+2627 
-2636 IPGDNLTNE
+2636 
-2645 ARPHFQVT
+2645 
-2653 VPADV
+2653 
-2658 NGVRL
+2658 
-2663 SIDGGKTWFDATQSA
+2663 
-2678 TSGVWDYTWLTNV
+2678 
-2691 ANGPHT
+2691 
-2697 LMVEASDKAG
+2697 
-2707 NKTTQK
+2707 
-2713 LDFTIDTILSE
+2713 
-2724 PTITLDSADDSAAG
+2724 
-2738 DNITNVKMPGF
+2738 
-2749 TLGNIDADV
+2749 
-2758 TKVVVTVAHDGKN
+2758 
-2771 QQIELIKNG
+2771 
-2780 GVWRFTPGAAWTDG
+2780 
-2794 DYTLTVKV
+2794 
-2802 EDKAGNTNYSAPLTV
+2802 
-2817 TIDTQ
+2817 
-2822 TSIDRIEL
+2822 
-2830 LNDTGI
+2830 
-2836 VGDNLTNE
+2836 
-2844 ARPQFHITVPTD
+2844 
-2856 VNSVQLS
+2856 
-2863 LDGGI
+2863 
-2868 NWVNATLTSDG
+2868 
-2879 VWEYIWPTDL
+2879 
-2889 VENTYTLTVK
+2889 
-2899 ATDVAGNTATET
+2899 
-2911 LNFIIDTTLSTPT
+2911 
-2924 ITLDS
+2924 
-2929 ADDSGTAN
+2929 
-2937 DNKTNVKTP
+2937 
-2946 GFIIGGIDSDV
+2946 
-2957 TQVVVQVM
+2957 
-2965 RDGHSEEVELTQTN
+2965 
-2979 GQWRFVPGSAW
+2979 
-2990 TDGDYTLTV
+2990 
-2999 TVKDEAGNIRH
+2999 
-3010 SAPLTVTIDT
+3010 
-3020 QITID
+3020 
-3025 HIELV
+3025 
-3030 NDSGIPDDNLT
+3030 
-3041 NNVRPHFQVTVP
+3041 RPHFQVTVP

-3176 KGATGIW
+3176 KDATGNWSVTPTGTWADGDYTLTVRVEDEAGNEKHSASLTVTVDTQITIDAIELVNDNGIPGDNMTNDAHPQFRVTVPGDVNEVSLSIDGGVTWVKATQSATPGVWNYTWPGTVPDGDYTLNVKATDNAGNTVTETLHFTIDTTLSTPVIVLDSADDTGIQGDNMTNRTQPTFNLQHIDDDAVRVTVSVEHGGVTTTFDATKGVGGWTFTPPTSWGAGDYTLSVSVEDKAGNTSHSASLTVTVDTQIAINNIELVNDSGIPDDNLTNNVRPQFQVKVPTDVNEVRLSIDGGKTWFNATQSATPGVWDYTWLADVGEGKHTLTVEATDKAGNQTTQKLDFIIDTLLSEPTIVLDSTDDSGTKGDNLTNANKPTFLLGNIDADARYVTVEVQHGSTKEVLTATKGATGIW

-3196 TLTVRVEDDAG
+3196 TLTVRVEDEAG

-3220 TQITIDV
+3220 TQITIDA

-3314 TIDTRLSTPTIAM
+3314 TIDTRLSTPTITM

-3351 NIDADAHSV
+3351 NIDSDAQSV

-3414 VVTVDTQ
+3414 IVTVDTQ

-3470 SATQGIEGVWGYTW
+3470 SAAQGIEGVWGYTW

-3492 HTLTV
+3492 HILTV

-3618 TQIAIDRI
+3618 TQIAIDHI

-3689 EGQHTLTVEVTDG
+3689 EGQHTLIVEVTDG

-3708 ETLNFTIDITLLT
+3708 GTLDFTIDITLLT

-3739 LTSVTQPVFVLG
+3739 LTSVTQPIFVLG

-3848 VFDIHQVDSDVT
+3848 VFDIRQVDSDVT

-3955 GDVVQVRVTLDGG
+3955 GDVIQVRVTLDGG

-4002 DEAGNIANK
+4002 DQAGNIANK

-4185 ALPDGQHTLLVDVTD
+4185 ALPDGKHTLLVDVTD

-4309 RIEID
+4309 QIEID

-4528 DNITSVTTPRFVI
+4528 DNITSVTKPRFVI

-4555 NGVSYSVTA
+4555 NGVSYPVTA

-4621 GNSNSDNLTNKQ
+4621 GSSNSDNLTNKQ

-4655 SGREVLKQT
+4655 SGREVLKHT

-4723 DDQHEATS
+4723 DDQYEATS
-4731 LRPEFKGF
+4731 LRPEFKGL

-4829 NKTPTLIGSTLPNT
+4829 NKTPTLVGNTLPNA

-4957 WGVVLPALGNDGNYE
+4957 WGVVLPALGNDGNYV

-5080 SQQKEI
+5080 SQQKDI

-5298 DDLITNHNKPV
+5298 DDLITSHNKPV

-5377 TSTFIDNPAMVAG
+5377 TSTFIDNPVMMAG

-5403 QTRPTFSIF
+5403 QTRPAFSIY

-5535 WVNEKGHWQ
+5535 WVNDKGHWQ

-5576 IWVDTHIKVF
+5576 IWVDTHIQVF

-5599 EWWSNSDLITMR
+5599 DWWSNSSTITMR
-5611 GTGEIGATVSLIVAG
+5611 GMGEIGATVSLIVAG
-5626 VTLATAVVAATG
+5626 VTLATAVVAANG
-5638 RWELSTDKLP
+5638 QWELSTDQLP
-5648 EGTYDIS
+5648 EGKYDITLS
-5655 LVIEDSAGNRWED
+5655 IEDNAGNRKEE
-5668 VREIFID
+5668 VHEIFID

-5711 EGNTYTLTVPDNGK
+5711 NGNTYTLTVPDNGK

-5754 LDIMKEVPVISLSPD
+5754 LDIMKETPVISLSPD

-5779 TRDKQPTFIIG
+5779 TRDNQPTFIIG

-5868 EDNGASDSD
+5868 EGNGASDSD
-5877 NVTNH
+5877 NVTNHNH

-5929 NDGNYTLS
+5929 NDGTYTLS
-5937 VTVVDRAGNSQ
+5937 VTVVDRAGNSL
-5948 QSASLA
+5948 QSASLE

-5999 EPSAA
+5999 VPSAA
-6004 EESVVKVTA
+6004 EESVVKETA

-6046 NVSIMFE
+6046 NVSVMFE

-6082 VKFIDKDNDFLIKE
+6082 VKFIDKDDDFLIKE

-6108 VNAMNVRGKTEDD
+6108 VNAMNARGKTEDD

>member
-2128 DNTDDSGTK
+2128 DSTDDSGTK

-2421 TQIAINNIELV
+2421 TQIAINN
-2432 NDSGIPDDN
+2432 
-2441 LTNNVRPHF
+2441 
-2450 QVTVPTDVNVVR
+2450 
-2462 LSIDGGKTWFNA
+2462 
-2474 TQSAT
+2474 
-2479 PGVWD
+2479 
-2484 YIWPD
+2484 
-2489 DVADGGYTLTV
+2489 
-2500 EATDEAGNKATQTL
+2500 
-2514 DFTIDTTLSVPTL
+2514 
-2527 SLDSADDSG
+2527 
-2536 IAGDNITN
+2536 
-2544 VKTPGFTLN
+2544 
-2553 NIDTDVSRVIVEVMH
+2553 
-2568 NGIKQEVPLVQTGG
+2568 
-2582 QWRFAPTSDWADGD
+2582 
-2596 YILTVK
+2596 
-2602 VEDRA
+2602 
-2607 GNVKQSAPL
+2607 
-2616 TVTVDTHIAID
+2616 
-2627 RIELVNDSG
+2627 
-2636 IPGDNLTNE
+2636 
-2645 ARPHFQVT
+2645 
-2653 VPADV
+2653 
-2658 NGVRL
+2658 
-2663 SIDGGKTWFDATQSA
+2663 
-2678 TSGVWDYTWLTNV
+2678 
-2691 ANGPHT
+2691 
-2697 LMVEASDKAG
+2697 
-2707 NKTTQK
+2707 
-2713 LDFTIDTILSE
+2713 
-2724 PTITLDSADDSAAG
+2724 
-2738 DNITNVKMPGF
+2738 
-2749 TLGNIDADV
+2749 
-2758 TKVVVTVAHDGKN
+2758 
-2771 QQIELIKNG
+2771 
-2780 GVWRFTPGAAWTDG
+2780 
-2794 DYTLTVKV
+2794 
-2802 EDKAGNTNYSAPLTV
+2802 
-2817 TIDTQ
+2817 
-2822 TSIDRIEL
+2822 
-2830 LNDTGI
+2830 
-2836 VGDNLTNE
+2836 
-2844 ARPQFHITVPTD
+2844 
-2856 VNSVQLS
+2856 
-2863 LDGGI
+2863 
-2868 NWVNATLTSDG
+2868 
-2879 VWEYIWPTDL
+2879 
-2889 VENTYTLTVK
+2889 
-2899 ATDVAGNTATET
+2899 
-2911 LNFIIDTTLSTPT
+2911 
-2924 ITLDS
+2924 
-2929 ADDSGTAN
+2929 
-2937 DNKTNVKTP
+2937 
-2946 GFIIGGIDSDV
+2946 
-2957 TQVVVQVM
+2957 
-2965 RDGHSEEVELTQTN
+2965 
-2979 GQWRFVPGSAW
+2979 
-2990 TDGDYTLTV
+2990 
-2999 TVKDEAGNIRH
+2999 
-3010 SAPLTVTIDT
+3010 
-3020 QITID
+3020 
-3025 HIELV
+3025 IELV

-4370 AAGQWEFTAGSALP
+4370 AAGQWEFTAGSALS

-4555 NGVSYSVTA
+4555 NGVSYPVTA

>member
-121 LDDAENAK
+121 LDEAENAK

-161 QIEEML
+161 QMEEML
-167 QNFLADNVAK
+167 QEFLADNVAK

-448 KNDNI
+448 KNDSI

-540 TNDSG
+540 TDDSG

-597 SVEGINNLTFT
+597 SVEGVNNLTFT

-622 YVIDTIAPVP
+622 YVIDTVAPVP
-632 PTVSLEDYVVLPNGI
+632 PTVSLEDFVVLPNGI

-1032 SDSGISDDNLTN
+1032 SDSGIADDNLTN

-1104 DIAGNKANSAIFDFT
+1104 DIAGNKANSAVFDFT

-1184 SWLFIPGNTWA
+1184 SWLFTPGNTWA

-1382 GGWTFTP
+1382 GGWSFTP
-1389 PTSWADGDYTLSVSV
+1389 TGAWADGDYTLSVSV

-1430 ELVNDSGIPDDNLT
+1430 ELVNDSGIPNDNLT

-1482 VWDYIWPDDV
+1482 AWDYIWPDDV

-1505 EAGNK
+1505 KAGNK
-1510 ATQTL
+1510 TTQEL

-1557 TDVSRVIV
+1557 TDVSRVTV

-1676 QSATSG
+1676 QSATPG

-1715 DFTIDTILSEP
+1715 DFIIDTMLSEP

-2021 QITIDH
+2021 QIAIDH

-2037 DDNLTNNVRPH
+2037 DDNLTN
-2048 FQVTVPT
+2048 
-2055 DVNVVRLSI
+2055 
-2064 DGGKTW
+2064 
-2070 FNATQSATPGV
+2070 
-2081 WDYTWLADVGE
+2081 
-2092 GKHTLTVEATDK
+2092 EA
-2104 AGNKTTQQLDF
+2104 
-2115 IIDTLLSEPTIVL
+2115 
-2128 DNTDDSGTK
+2128 
-2137 GDHLTNVNKPTFLLG
+2137 
-2152 NIDADARYVTVEVQ
+2152 
-2166 HGGTKEVLTATKD
+2166 
-2179 ATGNWSVTPTGTWAD
+2179 
-2194 GDYTLTVR
+2194 
-2202 VEDEAGN
+2202 
-2209 EKHSASLTVTVD
+2209 
-2221 TQITIDV
+2221 
-2228 IELVNDNGIPGDNM
+2228 
-2242 TNDAHP
+2242 
-2248 QFRVTVPGDVNE
+2248 
-2260 VSLSI
+2260 
-2265 DGGVTWVKATQSAT
+2265 
-2279 PGVWNYTWPGTVP
+2279 
-2292 DGDYTLNV
+2292 
-2300 KATDNAGNTVTETL
+2300 
-2314 HFTIDTTL
+2314 
-2322 STPVIVLDS
+2322 
-2331 ADDSGVHGDNMTNHT
+2331 
-2346 QPTFALQHIDDDAV
+2346 
-2360 RVTVSVEHGG
+2360 
-2370 VTTTFDATKDAGGW
+2370 
-2384 TFTPT
+2384 
-2389 GAWADGDYTLSVSV
+2389 
-2403 EDKAGNTS
+2403 
-2411 HSASLTVTVD
+2411 
-2421 TQIAINNIELV
+2421 
-2432 NDSGIPDDN
+2432 
-2441 LTNNVRPHF
+2441 
-2450 QVTVPTDVNVVR
+2450 
-2462 LSIDGGKTWFNA
+2462 
-2474 TQSAT
+2474 
-2479 PGVWD
+2479 
-2484 YIWPD
+2484 
-2489 DVADGGYTLTV
+2489 
-2500 EATDEAGNKATQTL
+2500 
-2514 DFTIDTTLSVPTL
+2514 
-2527 SLDSADDSG
+2527 
-2536 IAGDNITN
+2536 
-2544 VKTPGFTLN
+2544 
-2553 NIDTDVSRVIVEVMH
+2553 
-2568 NGIKQEVPLVQTGG
+2568 
-2582 QWRFAPTSDWADGD
+2582 
-2596 YILTVK
+2596 
-2602 VEDRA
+2602 
-2607 GNVKQSAPL
+2607 
-2616 TVTVDTHIAID
+2616 
-2627 RIELVNDSG
+2627 
-2636 IPGDNLTNE
+2636 
-2645 ARPHFQVT
+2645 
-2653 VPADV
+2653 
-2658 NGVRL
+2658 
-2663 SIDGGKTWFDATQSA
+2663 
-2678 TSGVWDYTWLTNV
+2678 
-2691 ANGPHT
+2691 
-2697 LMVEASDKAG
+2697 
-2707 NKTTQK
+2707 
-2713 LDFTIDTILSE
+2713 
-2724 PTITLDSADDSAAG
+2724 
-2738 DNITNVKMPGF
+2738 
-2749 TLGNIDADV
+2749 
-2758 TKVVVTVAHDGKN
+2758 
-2771 QQIELIKNG
+2771 
-2780 GVWRFTPGAAWTDG
+2780 
-2794 DYTLTVKV
+2794 
-2802 EDKAGNTNYSAPLTV
+2802 
-2817 TIDTQ
+2817 
-2822 TSIDRIEL
+2822 
-2830 LNDTGI
+2830 
-2836 VGDNLTNE
+2836 
-2844 ARPQFHITVPTD
+2844 
-2856 VNSVQLS
+2856 
-2863 LDGGI
+2863 
-2868 NWVNATLTSDG
+2868 
-2879 VWEYIWPTDL
+2879 
-2889 VENTYTLTVK
+2889 
-2899 ATDVAGNTATET
+2899 
-2911 LNFIIDTTLSTPT
+2911 
-2924 ITLDS
+2924 
-2929 ADDSGTAN
+2929 
-2937 DNKTNVKTP
+2937 
-2946 GFIIGGIDSDV
+2946 
-2957 TQVVVQVM
+2957 
-2965 RDGHSEEVELTQTN
+2965 
-2979 GQWRFVPGSAW
+2979 
-2990 TDGDYTLTV
+2990 
-2999 TVKDEAGNIRH
+2999 
-3010 SAPLTVTIDT
+3010 
-3020 QITID
+3020 
-3025 HIELV
+3025 
-3030 NDSGIPDDNLT
+3030 
-3041 NNVRPHFQVTVP
+3041 RPHFQVTVP

-3176 KGATGIW
+3176 KDATGNWSVTPTGTWADGDYTLTVRVEDEAGNEKHSASLTVTVDTQITIDAIELVNDNGIPGDNMTNDAHPQFRVTVPGDVNEVSLSIDGGVTWVKATQSATPGVWNYTWPGTVPDGDYTLNVKATDNAGNTVTETLHFTIDTTLSTPVIVLDSADDTGIQGDNMTNRTQPTFNLQHIDDDAVRVTVSVEHGGVTTTFDATKGVGGWTFTPPTSWGAGDYTLSVSVEDKAGNTSHSASLTVTVDTQIAINNIELVNDSGIPDDNLTNNVRPQFQVKVPTDVNEVRLSIDGGKTWFNATQSATPGVWDYTWLADVGEGKHTLTVEATDKAGNQTTQKLDFIIDTLLSEPTIVLDSTDDSGTKGDNLTNANKPTFLLGNIDADARYVTVEVQHGSTKEVLTATKGATGIW

-3196 TLTVRVEDDAG
+3196 TLTVRVEDEAG

-3220 TQITIDV
+3220 TQITIDA

-3314 TIDTRLSTPTIAM
+3314 TIDTRLSTPTITM

-3351 NIDADAHSV
+3351 NIDSDAQSV

-3414 VVTVDTQ
+3414 IVTVDTQ

-3470 SATQGIEGVWGYTW
+3470 SAAQGIEGVWGYTW

-3492 HTLTV
+3492 HILTV

-3618 TQIAIDRI
+3618 TQIAIDHI

-3689 EGQHTLTVEVTDG
+3689 EGQHTLIVEVTDG

-3708 ETLNFTIDITLLT
+3708 GTLDFTIDITLLT

-3739 LTSVTQPVFVLG
+3739 LTSVTQPIFVLG

-3848 VFDIHQVDSDVT
+3848 VFDIRQVDSDVT

-3955 GDVVQVRVTLDGG
+3955 GDVIQVRVTLDGG

-4002 DEAGNIANK
+4002 DQAGNIANK

-4185 ALPDGQHTLLVDVTD
+4185 ALPDGKHTLLVDVTD

-4309 RIEID
+4309 QIEID

-4528 DNITSVTTPRFVI
+4528 DNITSVTKPRFVI

-4555 NGVSYSVTA
+4555 NGVSYPVTA

-4621 GNSNSDNLTNKQ
+4621 GSSNSDNLTNKQ

-4655 SGREVLKQT
+4655 SGREVLKHT

-4723 DDQHEATS
+4723 DDQYEATS
-4731 LRPEFKGF
+4731 LRPEFKGL

-4829 NKTPTLIGSTLPNT
+4829 NKTPTLVGNTLPNA

-4957 WGVVLPALGNDGNYE
+4957 WGVVLPALGNDGNYV

-5080 SQQKEI
+5080 SQQKDI

-5298 DDLITNHNKPV
+5298 DDLITSHNKPV

-5377 TSTFIDNPAMVAG
+5377 TSTFIDNPVMMAG

-5403 QTRPTFSIF
+5403 QTRPAFSIY

-5535 WVNEKGHWQ
+5535 WVNDKGHWQ

-5576 IWVDTHIKVF
+5576 IWVDTHIQVF

-5599 EWWSNSDLITMR
+5599 DWWSNSSTITMR
-5611 GTGEIGATVSLIVAG
+5611 GMGEIGATVSLIVAG
-5626 VTLATAVVAATG
+5626 VTLATAVVAANG
-5638 RWELSTDKLP
+5638 QWELSTDQLP
-5648 EGTYDIS
+5648 EGKYDITLS
-5655 LVIEDSAGNRWED
+5655 IEDNAGNRKEE
-5668 VREIFID
+5668 VHEIFID

-5711 EGNTYTLTVPDNGK
+5711 NGNTYTLTVPDNGK

-5754 LDIMKEVPVISLSPD
+5754 LDIMKETPVISLSPD

-5779 TRDKQPTFIIG
+5779 TRDNQPTFIIG

-5845 NSLPITV
+5845 NALPITV

-5868 EDNGASDSD
+5868 EGNGASDSD
-5877 NVTNH
+5877 NVTNHNH

-5929 NDGNYTLS
+5929 NDGTYTLS
-5937 VTVVDRAGNSQ
+5937 VTVVDRAGNSL
-5948 QSASLA
+5948 QSASLE

-5999 EPSAA
+5999 VPSAA
-6004 EESVVKVTA
+6004 EESVVKETA

-6046 NVSIMFE
+6046 NVSVMFE

-6082 VKFIDKDNDFLIKE
+6082 VKFIDKDDDFLIKE

-6108 VNAMNVRGKTEDD
+6108 VNAMNARGKTEDD

>member
-448 KNDNI
+448 KNDSI

-540 TNDSG
+540 TDDSG

-1032 SDSGISDDNLTN
+1032 SDSGIADDNLTN

-1059 ISVQVWDAMSDT
+1059 ISVQVWDAASDT

-1104 DIAGNKANSAIFDFT
+1104 DIAGNKANSAVFDFT

-1208 AGNTNYSAP
+1208 AGNTSYSAP

-1329 LDSADDTGIQGDNMT
+1329 LNSADDTGVQGDNMT
-1344 NSTQP
+1344 NRTQP

-1430 ELVNDSGIPDDNLT
+1430 ELVNDSGIPNDNLT

-1473 NATQSATPG
+1473 NATQSATTG

-1700 VEASDKAGNK
+1700 VEATDKAGNK

-1715 DFTIDTILSEP
+1715 DFIIDTLLSEP

-2021 QITIDH
+2021 QIAIDH

-2037 DDNLTNNVRPH
+2037 DDNLTNEARPH

-2115 IIDTLLSEPTIVL
+2115 IIDTMLSEPTIVL

-2137 GDHLTNVNKPTFLLG
+2137 GDNLTNVNKPTFLLG

-2221 TQITIDV
+2221 TQITIDA

-2322 STPVIVLDS
+2322 SVPVIVLNS
-2331 ADDSGVHGDNMTNHT
+2331 ADDTGVQGDNMTNST

-2370 VTTTFDATKDAGGW
+2370 VTTTFDATKGTGGW
-2384 TFTPT
+2384 TFTPPT
-2389 GAWADGDYTLSVSV
+2389 SWADGDYTLSVSV

-2450 QVTVPTDVNVVR
+2450 QVKVPTDVN
-2462 LSIDGGKTWFNA
+2462 
-2474 TQSAT
+2474 
-2479 PGVWD
+2479 
-2484 YIWPD
+2484 
-2489 DVADGGYTLTV
+2489 
-2500 EATDEAGNKATQTL
+2500 E
-2514 DFTIDTTLSVPTL
+2514 
-2527 SLDSADDSG
+2527 
-2536 IAGDNITN
+2536 
-2544 VKTPGFTLN
+2544 
-2553 NIDTDVSRVIVEVMH
+2553 
-2568 NGIKQEVPLVQTGG
+2568 
-2582 QWRFAPTSDWADGD
+2582 
-2596 YILTVK
+2596 
-2602 VEDRA
+2602 
-2607 GNVKQSAPL
+2607 
-2616 TVTVDTHIAID
+2616 
-2627 RIELVNDSG
+2627 
-2636 IPGDNLTNE
+2636 
-2645 ARPHFQVT
+2645 
-2653 VPADV
+2653 
-2658 NGVRL
+2658 
-2663 SIDGGKTWFDATQSA
+2663 
-2678 TSGVWDYTWLTNV
+2678 
-2691 ANGPHT
+2691 
-2697 LMVEASDKAG
+2697 
-2707 NKTTQK
+2707 
-2713 LDFTIDTILSE
+2713 
-2724 PTITLDSADDSAAG
+2724 
-2738 DNITNVKMPGF
+2738 
-2749 TLGNIDADV
+2749 
-2758 TKVVVTVAHDGKN
+2758 
-2771 QQIELIKNG
+2771 
-2780 GVWRFTPGAAWTDG
+2780 
-2794 DYTLTVKV
+2794 
-2802 EDKAGNTNYSAPLTV
+2802 
-2817 TIDTQ
+2817 
-2822 TSIDRIEL
+2822 
-2830 LNDTGI
+2830 
-2836 VGDNLTNE
+2836 
-2844 ARPQFHITVPTD
+2844 
-2856 VNSVQLS
+2856 
-2863 LDGGI
+2863 
-2868 NWVNATLTSDG
+2868 
-2879 VWEYIWPTDL
+2879 
-2889 VENTYTLTVK
+2889 
-2899 ATDVAGNTATET
+2899 
-2911 LNFIIDTTLSTPT
+2911 
-2924 ITLDS
+2924 
-2929 ADDSGTAN
+2929 
-2937 DNKTNVKTP
+2937 
-2946 GFIIGGIDSDV
+2946 
-2957 TQVVVQVM
+2957 
-2965 RDGHSEEVELTQTN
+2965 
-2979 GQWRFVPGSAW
+2979 
-2990 TDGDYTLTV
+2990 
-2999 TVKDEAGNIRH
+2999 
-3010 SAPLTVTIDT
+3010 
-3020 QITID
+3020 
-3025 HIELV
+3025 
-3030 NDSGIPDDNLT
+3030 
-3041 NNVRPHFQVTVP
+3041 
-3053 TDVNVVRL
+3053 VRL

-3095 LTVEATDKAGNKT
+3095 LTVEATDKAGNQT
-3108 TQQLDFIIDTLLS
+3108 TQKLDFIIDTMLS
-3121 EPTIVLDNTDDS
+3121 EPTIVLDSTDDS
-3133 GTKGDNLTNVNKP
+3133 GTKGDNLTNANKP
-3146 TFLLGNI
+3146 TFILGNI

-3162 EVQHGGTKEVLTAT
+3162 EVQYGGTKEVLTAT

-3196 TLTVRVEDDAG
+3196 MLTVRVEDDAG

-3314 TIDTRLSTPTIAM
+3314 TIDTRLSTPTITM

-3351 NIDADAHSV
+3351 NIDSDAQSV

-3414 VVTVDTQ
+3414 IVTVDTQ

-3470 SATQGIEGVWGYTW
+3470 SAAQGIEGVWGYTW

-3618 TQIAIDRI
+3618 TQIAIDHI

-3708 ETLNFTIDITLLT
+3708 ETLNFTIDITLMT

-3848 VFDIHQVDSDVT
+3848 VFDIRQVDSDVT

-4309 RIEID
+4309 KIEID

-4528 DNITSVTTPRFVI
+4528 DNITSVTKPRFVI

-4555 NGVSYSVTA
+4555 NGVSYPVTA

-4898 VTIDTEVA
+4898 LTIDTEVA

-5403 QTRPTFSIF
+5403 QTRPTFSIS

-5535 WVNEKGHWQ
+5535 WVNDKGHWQ

-5576 IWVDTHIKVF
+5576 IWVDTHIQVF

-5599 EWWSNSDLITMR
+5599 DWWSNSSTITMR
-5611 GTGEIGATVSLIVAG
+5611 GMGEIGATVSLIVAG
-5626 VTLATAVVAATG
+5626 VTLATAVVAANG
-5638 RWELSTDKLP
+5638 QWELSTDQLP
-5648 EGTYDIS
+5648 EGKYDITLS
-5655 LVIEDSAGNRWED
+5655 IEDNAGNRKEE
-5668 VREIFID
+5668 VHEIFID

-5711 EGNTYTLTVPDNGK
+5711 NGNTYTLTVPDNGK

-5909 DIYQATQGAD
+5909 DTYQATQGAD

-5929 NDGNYTLS
+5929 NDGTYTLS

-5967 QHDDASDDATAT
+5967 QHNDASDDATAT

-5999 EPSAA
+5999 VPSAA
-6004 EESVVKVTA
+6004 EESVVKETA

-6046 NVSIMFE
+6046 NVSVMFE

-6082 VKFIDKDNDFLIKE
+6082 VKFIDKDDDFLIKE

-6108 VNAMNVRGKTEDD
+6108 VNAMNARGKTEDD

>member
-37 MNITTPRGSVI
+37 MNITTPHGSVI

-448 KNDNI
+448 KNDSI

-540 TNDSG
+540 TDDSG

-597 SVEGINNLTFT
+597 SVEGVNNLTFT

-622 YVIDTIAPVP
+622 YVIDTVAPVP
-632 PTVSLEDYVVLPNGI
+632 PTVSLEDFVVLPNGI

-1059 ISVQVWDAMSDT
+1059 ISVQVWDAASDT

-1104 DIAGNKANSAIFDFT
+1104 DIAGNKANSAVFDFT

-1184 SWLFIPGNTWA
+1184 SWLFTPGNTWA

-1329 LDSADDTGIQGDNMT
+1329 LNSADDTGVQGDNMT

-1382 GGWTFTP
+1382 GGWSFTP
-1389 PTSWADGDYTLSVSV
+1389 TGAWADGDYTLSVSV

-1430 ELVNDSGIPDDNLT
+1430 ELVNDSGIPNDNLT

-1473 NATQSATPG
+1473 NATQNATPG

-1510 ATQTL
+1510 TTQTL

-1557 TDVSRVIV
+1557 TDVSRVTV

-1676 QSATSG
+1676 QSATPG

-1715 DFTIDTILSEP
+1715 DFIIDTMLSEP

-1874 TLTSDGVWEYIW
+1874 TLTPDGVWEYIW

-2021 QITIDH
+2021 QI
-2027 IELVNDSGIP
+2027 
-2037 DDNLTNNVRPH
+2037 
-2048 FQVTVPT
+2048 
-2055 DVNVVRLSI
+2055 
-2064 DGGKTW
+2064 
-2070 FNATQSATPGV
+2070 A
-2081 WDYTWLADVGE
+2081 
-2092 GKHTLTVEATDK
+2092 
-2104 AGNKTTQQLDF
+2104 
-2115 IIDTLLSEPTIVL
+2115 
-2128 DNTDDSGTK
+2128 
-2137 GDHLTNVNKPTFLLG
+2137 
-2152 NIDADARYVTVEVQ
+2152 
-2166 HGGTKEVLTATKD
+2166 
-2179 ATGNWSVTPTGTWAD
+2179 
-2194 GDYTLTVR
+2194 
-2202 VEDEAGN
+2202 
-2209 EKHSASLTVTVD
+2209 
-2221 TQITIDV
+2221 
-2228 IELVNDNGIPGDNM
+2228 
-2242 TNDAHP
+2242 
-2248 QFRVTVPGDVNE
+2248 
-2260 VSLSI
+2260 
-2265 DGGVTWVKATQSAT
+2265 
-2279 PGVWNYTWPGTVP
+2279 
-2292 DGDYTLNV
+2292 
-2300 KATDNAGNTVTETL
+2300 
-2314 HFTIDTTL
+2314 
-2322 STPVIVLDS
+2322 
-2331 ADDSGVHGDNMTNHT
+2331 
-2346 QPTFALQHIDDDAV
+2346 
-2360 RVTVSVEHGG
+2360 
-2370 VTTTFDATKDAGGW
+2370 
-2384 TFTPT
+2384 
-2389 GAWADGDYTLSVSV
+2389 
-2403 EDKAGNTS
+2403 
-2411 HSASLTVTVD
+2411 
-2421 TQIAINNIELV
+2421 
-2432 NDSGIPDDN
+2432 
-2441 LTNNVRPHF
+2441 
-2450 QVTVPTDVNVVR
+2450 
-2462 LSIDGGKTWFNA
+2462 
-2474 TQSAT
+2474 
-2479 PGVWD
+2479 
-2484 YIWPD
+2484 
-2489 DVADGGYTLTV
+2489 
-2500 EATDEAGNKATQTL
+2500 
-2514 DFTIDTTLSVPTL
+2514 
-2527 SLDSADDSG
+2527 
-2536 IAGDNITN
+2536 
-2544 VKTPGFTLN
+2544 
-2553 NIDTDVSRVIVEVMH
+2553 
-2568 NGIKQEVPLVQTGG
+2568 
-2582 QWRFAPTSDWADGD
+2582 
-2596 YILTVK
+2596 
-2602 VEDRA
+2602 
-2607 GNVKQSAPL
+2607 
-2616 TVTVDTHIAID
+2616 
-2627 RIELVNDSG
+2627 
-2636 IPGDNLTNE
+2636 
-2645 ARPHFQVT
+2645 
-2653 VPADV
+2653 
-2658 NGVRL
+2658 
-2663 SIDGGKTWFDATQSA
+2663 
-2678 TSGVWDYTWLTNV
+2678 
-2691 ANGPHT
+2691 
-2697 LMVEASDKAG
+2697 
-2707 NKTTQK
+2707 
-2713 LDFTIDTILSE
+2713 
-2724 PTITLDSADDSAAG
+2724 
-2738 DNITNVKMPGF
+2738 
-2749 TLGNIDADV
+2749 
-2758 TKVVVTVAHDGKN
+2758 
-2771 QQIELIKNG
+2771 
-2780 GVWRFTPGAAWTDG
+2780 
-2794 DYTLTVKV
+2794 
-2802 EDKAGNTNYSAPLTV
+2802 
-2817 TIDTQ
+2817 
-2822 TSIDRIEL
+2822 
-2830 LNDTGI
+2830 
-2836 VGDNLTNE
+2836 
-2844 ARPQFHITVPTD
+2844 
-2856 VNSVQLS
+2856 
-2863 LDGGI
+2863 
-2868 NWVNATLTSDG
+2868 
-2879 VWEYIWPTDL
+2879 
-2889 VENTYTLTVK
+2889 
-2899 ATDVAGNTATET
+2899 
-2911 LNFIIDTTLSTPT
+2911 
-2924 ITLDS
+2924 
-2929 ADDSGTAN
+2929 
-2937 DNKTNVKTP
+2937 
-2946 GFIIGGIDSDV
+2946 
-2957 TQVVVQVM
+2957 
-2965 RDGHSEEVELTQTN
+2965 
-2979 GQWRFVPGSAW
+2979 
-2990 TDGDYTLTV
+2990 
-2999 TVKDEAGNIRH
+2999 
-3010 SAPLTVTIDT
+3010 
-3020 QITID
+3020 ID

-3162 EVQHGGTKEVLTAT
+3162 EVQHGGTKEVLTATKDATGNWSVTPTGTWADGDYTLTVRVEDEAGNEKHSASLTVTVDTQITIDAIELVNDNGIPGDNMTNDAHPQFRVTVPGDVNEVSLSIDGGVTWVKATQSATPGVWNYTWPGTVPDGDYTLNVKATDNAGNTVTETLHFTIDTTLSTPVIVLDSADDTGIQGDNMTNRTQPTFNLQHIDDDAVRVTVSVEHGGVTTTFDATKGVGEWTFTPPTSWGAGDYTLSVSVEDKAGNTSHSASLTVTVDTQIAINNIELVNDSGIPDDNLTNNVRPQFQVKVPTDVNEVRLSIDGGKTWFNATQSATPGVWDYTWLADVGEGKHTLTVEATDKAGNQTTQKLDFIIDTMLSEPTIVLDSTDDSGTKGDNLTNANKPTFILGNIDADARYVTVEVQYGGTKEVLTAT

-3414 VVTVDTQ
+3414 IVTVDTQ

-3470 SATQGIEGVWGYTW
+3470 SAAQGIEGVWGYTW

-3618 TQIAIDRI
+3618 TQIAIDHI

-3689 EGQHTLTVEVTDG
+3689 EGQHTLIVEVTDG

-3708 ETLNFTIDITLLT
+3708 GTLDFTIDITLLT

-3848 VFDIHQVDSDVT
+3848 VFDIRQVDSDVT

-4309 RIEID
+4309 KIEID

-4528 DNITSVTTPRFVI
+4528 DNITSVTKPRFVI

-4555 NGVSYSVTA
+4555 NGVSYPVTA

-4723 DDQHEATS
+4723 DDQYEATS

-4898 VTIDTEVA
+4898 LTIDTEVA

-5298 DDLITNHNKPV
+5298 DDLITSHNKPV

-5377 TSTFIDNPAMVAG
+5377 TSTFIDNPVMMAG

-5403 QTRPTFSIF
+5403 QTRPAFSIY

-5472 TIDTFNTTPVAIDS
+5472 TIDTLNTTPVAIDS

-5535 WVNEKGHWQ
+5535 WVNDKGHWQ

-5576 IWVDTHIKVF
+5576 IWVDTHIQVF

-5599 EWWSNSDLITMR
+5599 DWWSNSSTITMR
-5611 GTGEIGATVSLIVAG
+5611 GMGEIGATVSLIVAG
-5626 VTLATAVVAATG
+5626 VTLATAVVAANG
-5638 RWELSTDKLP
+5638 QWELSTDQLP
-5648 EGTYDIS
+5648 EGKYDITLS
-5655 LVIEDSAGNRWED
+5655 IEDNAGNRKEE
-5668 VREIFID
+5668 VHEIFID

-5711 EGNTYTLTVPDNGK
+5711 NGNTYTLTVPDNGK

-5909 DIYQATQGAD
+5909 DTYQATQGAD

-5929 NDGNYTLS
+5929 SDGTYTLS

-5967 QHDDASDDATAT
+5967 QHNDANDDATPT

-5999 EPSAA
+5999 VPSAA
-6004 EESVVKVTA
+6004 EESVVKETA

-6046 NVSIMFE
+6046 NVSVMFE

-6082 VKFIDKDNDFLIKE
+6082 VKFIDKDDDFLIKE

-6108 VNAMNVRGKTEDD
+6108 VNAMNARGKTEDD

>member
-2128 DNTDDSGTK
+2128 DSTDDSGTK

-2166 HGGTKEVLTATKD
+2166 HDGTKEVLTATKD

-2484 YIWPD
+2484 Y
-2489 DVADGGYTLTV
+2489 
-2500 EATDEAGNKATQTL
+2500 
-2514 DFTIDTTLSVPTL
+2514 
-2527 SLDSADDSG
+2527 
-2536 IAGDNITN
+2536 
-2544 VKTPGFTLN
+2544 
-2553 NIDTDVSRVIVEVMH
+2553 
-2568 NGIKQEVPLVQTGG
+2568 
-2582 QWRFAPTSDWADGD
+2582 
-2596 YILTVK
+2596 
-2602 VEDRA
+2602 
-2607 GNVKQSAPL
+2607 
-2616 TVTVDTHIAID
+2616 
-2627 RIELVNDSG
+2627 
-2636 IPGDNLTNE
+2636 
-2645 ARPHFQVT
+2645 
-2653 VPADV
+2653 
-2658 NGVRL
+2658 
-2663 SIDGGKTWFDATQSA
+2663 
-2678 TSGVWDYTWLTNV
+2678 
-2691 ANGPHT
+2691 
-2697 LMVEASDKAG
+2697 
-2707 NKTTQK
+2707 
-2713 LDFTIDTILSE
+2713 
-2724 PTITLDSADDSAAG
+2724 
-2738 DNITNVKMPGF
+2738 
-2749 TLGNIDADV
+2749 
-2758 TKVVVTVAHDGKN
+2758 
-2771 QQIELIKNG
+2771 
-2780 GVWRFTPGAAWTDG
+2780 
-2794 DYTLTVKV
+2794 
-2802 EDKAGNTNYSAPLTV
+2802 
-2817 TIDTQ
+2817 
-2822 TSIDRIEL
+2822 
-2830 LNDTGI
+2830 
-2836 VGDNLTNE
+2836 
-2844 ARPQFHITVPTD
+2844 
-2856 VNSVQLS
+2856 
-2863 LDGGI
+2863 
-2868 NWVNATLTSDG
+2868 
-2879 VWEYIWPTDL
+2879 
-2889 VENTYTLTVK
+2889 
-2899 ATDVAGNTATET
+2899 
-2911 LNFIIDTTLSTPT
+2911 
-2924 ITLDS
+2924 
-2929 ADDSGTAN
+2929 
-2937 DNKTNVKTP
+2937 
-2946 GFIIGGIDSDV
+2946 
-2957 TQVVVQVM
+2957 
-2965 RDGHSEEVELTQTN
+2965 
-2979 GQWRFVPGSAW
+2979 
-2990 TDGDYTLTV
+2990 
-2999 TVKDEAGNIRH
+2999 
-3010 SAPLTVTIDT
+3010 
-3020 QITID
+3020 
-3025 HIELV
+3025 
-3030 NDSGIPDDNLT
+3030 
-3041 NNVRPHFQVTVP
+3041 
-3053 TDVNVVRL
+3053 
-3061 SIDGGKTWFNATQSA
+3061 
-3076 TPGVWDYTW
+3076 TW

-3133 GTKGDNLTNVNKP
+3133 GTKGDNLTNVDKP

-4555 NGVSYSVTA
+4555 NGVSYPVTA

-6154 EEHA
+6154 E

>member
-37 MNITTPRGSVI
+37 MNITTPHGSVI

-622 YVIDTIAPVP
+622 YVIDTVAPVP
-632 PTVSLEDYVVLPNGI
+632 PTVSLEDFVVLPNGI

-1059 ISVQVWDAMSDT
+1059 ISVQVWDAASDT

-1104 DIAGNKANSAIFDFT
+1104 DIAGNKANSAVFDFT

-1184 SWLFIPGNTWA
+1184 SWLFTPGNTWA

-1329 LDSADDTGIQGDNMT
+1329 LNSADDTGVQGDNMT

-1370 GVTTTFDATKGT
+1370 GVTTTFDATKGV
-1382 GGWTFTP
+1382 GGWSFTP
-1389 PTSWADGDYTLSVSV
+1389 TGAWADGDYTLSVSV

-1430 ELVNDSGIPDDNLT
+1430 ELVNDSGIPNDNLT

-1473 NATQSATPG
+1473 NATQNATPG

-1510 ATQTL
+1510 TTQTL

-1557 TDVSRVIV
+1557 TDVSRVTV

-1715 DFTIDTILSEP
+1715 DFIIDTMLSEP

-2021 QITIDH
+2021 QIAIDH

-2037 DDNLTNNVRPH
+2037 DDNLTN
-2048 FQVTVPT
+2048 
-2055 DVNVVRLSI
+2055 
-2064 DGGKTW
+2064 
-2070 FNATQSATPGV
+2070 
-2081 WDYTWLADVGE
+2081 
-2092 GKHTLTVEATDK
+2092 EA
-2104 AGNKTTQQLDF
+2104 
-2115 IIDTLLSEPTIVL
+2115 
-2128 DNTDDSGTK
+2128 
-2137 GDHLTNVNKPTFLLG
+2137 
-2152 NIDADARYVTVEVQ
+2152 
-2166 HGGTKEVLTATKD
+2166 
-2179 ATGNWSVTPTGTWAD
+2179 
-2194 GDYTLTVR
+2194 
-2202 VEDEAGN
+2202 
-2209 EKHSASLTVTVD
+2209 
-2221 TQITIDV
+2221 
-2228 IELVNDNGIPGDNM
+2228 
-2242 TNDAHP
+2242 
-2248 QFRVTVPGDVNE
+2248 
-2260 VSLSI
+2260 
-2265 DGGVTWVKATQSAT
+2265 
-2279 PGVWNYTWPGTVP
+2279 
-2292 DGDYTLNV
+2292 
-2300 KATDNAGNTVTETL
+2300 
-2314 HFTIDTTL
+2314 
-2322 STPVIVLDS
+2322 
-2331 ADDSGVHGDNMTNHT
+2331 
-2346 QPTFALQHIDDDAV
+2346 
-2360 RVTVSVEHGG
+2360 
-2370 VTTTFDATKDAGGW
+2370 
-2384 TFTPT
+2384 
-2389 GAWADGDYTLSVSV
+2389 
-2403 EDKAGNTS
+2403 
-2411 HSASLTVTVD
+2411 
-2421 TQIAINNIELV
+2421 
-2432 NDSGIPDDN
+2432 
-2441 LTNNVRPHF
+2441 
-2450 QVTVPTDVNVVR
+2450 
-2462 LSIDGGKTWFNA
+2462 
-2474 TQSAT
+2474 
-2479 PGVWD
+2479 
-2484 YIWPD
+2484 
-2489 DVADGGYTLTV
+2489 
-2500 EATDEAGNKATQTL
+2500 
-2514 DFTIDTTLSVPTL
+2514 
-2527 SLDSADDSG
+2527 
-2536 IAGDNITN
+2536 
-2544 VKTPGFTLN
+2544 
-2553 NIDTDVSRVIVEVMH
+2553 
-2568 NGIKQEVPLVQTGG
+2568 
-2582 QWRFAPTSDWADGD
+2582 
-2596 YILTVK
+2596 
-2602 VEDRA
+2602 
-2607 GNVKQSAPL
+2607 
-2616 TVTVDTHIAID
+2616 
-2627 RIELVNDSG
+2627 
-2636 IPGDNLTNE
+2636 
-2645 ARPHFQVT
+2645 
-2653 VPADV
+2653 
-2658 NGVRL
+2658 
-2663 SIDGGKTWFDATQSA
+2663 
-2678 TSGVWDYTWLTNV
+2678 
-2691 ANGPHT
+2691 
-2697 LMVEASDKAG
+2697 
-2707 NKTTQK
+2707 
-2713 LDFTIDTILSE
+2713 
-2724 PTITLDSADDSAAG
+2724 
-2738 DNITNVKMPGF
+2738 
-2749 TLGNIDADV
+2749 
-2758 TKVVVTVAHDGKN
+2758 
-2771 QQIELIKNG
+2771 
-2780 GVWRFTPGAAWTDG
+2780 
-2794 DYTLTVKV
+2794 
-2802 EDKAGNTNYSAPLTV
+2802 
-2817 TIDTQ
+2817 
-2822 TSIDRIEL
+2822 
-2830 LNDTGI
+2830 
-2836 VGDNLTNE
+2836 
-2844 ARPQFHITVPTD
+2844 
-2856 VNSVQLS
+2856 
-2863 LDGGI
+2863 
-2868 NWVNATLTSDG
+2868 
-2879 VWEYIWPTDL
+2879 
-2889 VENTYTLTVK
+2889 
-2899 ATDVAGNTATET
+2899 
-2911 LNFIIDTTLSTPT
+2911 
-2924 ITLDS
+2924 
-2929 ADDSGTAN
+2929 
-2937 DNKTNVKTP
+2937 
-2946 GFIIGGIDSDV
+2946 
-2957 TQVVVQVM
+2957 
-2965 RDGHSEEVELTQTN
+2965 
-2979 GQWRFVPGSAW
+2979 
-2990 TDGDYTLTV
+2990 
-2999 TVKDEAGNIRH
+2999 
-3010 SAPLTVTIDT
+3010 
-3020 QITID
+3020 
-3025 HIELV
+3025 
-3030 NDSGIPDDNLT
+3030 
-3041 NNVRPHFQVTVP
+3041 RPHFQVTVP

-3162 EVQHGGTKEVLTAT
+3162 EVQHGGTKEVLTATKDATGNWSVTPTGTWADGDYTLTVRVEDEAGNEKHSASLTVTVDTQITIDAIELVNDNGIPGDNMTNDAHPQFRVTVPGDVNEVSLSIDGGVTWVKATQSATPGVWNYTWPGTVPDGDYTLNVKATDNAGNTVTETLHFTIDTTLSMPVIVLDSADDTGIQGDNMTNRTQPTFNLQHIDDDAVRVTVSVEHGGVTTTFDATKGVGGWTFTPPTSWGAGDYTLSVSVEDKAGNTSHSASLTVTVDTQIAINNIELVNDSGIPDDNLTNNVRPHFQVKVPTDVNEVRLSIDGGKTWFNATQSATPGVWDYTWLADVGEGKHTLTVEATDKAGNQTTQKLDFIIDTMLSEPTIVLDSTDDSGTKGDNLTNANKPTFILGNIDADARYVTVEVQYGGTKEVLTAT

-3414 VVTVDTQ
+3414 IVTVDTQ

-3470 SATQGIEGVWGYTW
+3470 SAAQGIEGVWGYTW

-3618 TQIAIDRI
+3618 TQIAIDHI

-3689 EGQHTLTVEVTDG
+3689 EGQHTLIVEVTDG

-3708 ETLNFTIDITLLT
+3708 GTLDFTIDITLLT

-3848 VFDIHQVDSDVT
+3848 VFDIRQVDSDVT

-4309 RIEID
+4309 KIEID

-4528 DNITSVTTPRFVI
+4528 DNITSVTKPRFVI

-4555 NGVSYSVTA
+4555 NGVSYPVTA

-4898 VTIDTEVA
+4898 LTIDTEVA

-4957 WGVVLPALGNDGNYE
+4957 WGVVLPALGNDGNYV

-5298 DDLITNHNKPV
+5298 DDLITSHNKPV

-5377 TSTFIDNPAMVAG
+5377 TSTFIDNPVMMAG

-5403 QTRPTFSIF
+5403 QTRPAFSIY

-5535 WVNEKGHWQ
+5535 WANDKGHWQ

-5558 ITVKSTDRAG
+5558 INVKSTDRAG

-5576 IWVDTHIKVF
+5576 IWVDTHIQVF

-5599 EWWSNSDLITMR
+5599 DWWSNSSTITMR
-5611 GTGEIGATVSLIVAG
+5611 GMGEIGATVSLIVAG
-5626 VTLATAVVAATG
+5626 VTLATAVVAANG
-5638 RWELSTDKLP
+5638 KWELSTDQLP
-5648 EGTYDIS
+5648 EGKYDITLS
-5655 LVIEDSAGNRWED
+5655 IEDNAGNRKEE
-5668 VREIFID
+5668 VHEIFID

-5711 EGNTYTLTVPDNGK
+5711 NGNTYTLTVPDNGK

-5929 NDGNYTLS
+5929 NDGTYTLS

-5967 QHDDASDDATAT
+5967 QHNDASDDATAT

-5999 EPSAA
+5999 VPSVA
-6004 EESVVKVTA
+6004 EESVVKETA

-6046 NVSIMFE
+6046 NVSVMFE

-6082 VKFIDKDNDFLIKE
+6082 VKFIDKDDDFLIKE

-6108 VNAMNVRGKTEDD
+6108 VNAMNARGKTEDD

>member
-121 LDDAENAK
+121 LDEAENAK

-161 QIEEML
+161 QMEEML
-167 QNFLADNVAK
+167 QEFLADNVAK

-448 KNDNI
+448 KNDSI

-540 TNDSG
+540 TDDSG

-597 SVEGINNLTFT
+597 SVEGVNNLTFT

-622 YVIDTIAPVP
+622 YVIDTVAPVP
-632 PTVSLEDYVVLPNGI
+632 PTVSLEDFVVLPNGI

-1032 SDSGISDDNLTN
+1032 SDSGIADDNLTN

-1104 DIAGNKANSAIFDFT
+1104 DIAGNKANSAVFDFT

-1184 SWLFIPGNTWA
+1184 SWLFTPGNTWA

-1382 GGWTFTP
+1382 GGWSFTP
-1389 PTSWADGDYTLSVSV
+1389 TGAWADGDYTLSVSV

-1430 ELVNDSGIPDDNLT
+1430 ELVNDSGIPNDNLT

-1482 VWDYIWPDDV
+1482 AWDYIWPDDV

-1505 EAGNK
+1505 KAGNK
-1510 ATQTL
+1510 TTQEL

-1557 TDVSRVIV
+1557 TDVSRVTV

-1676 QSATSG
+1676 QSATPG

-1715 DFTIDTILSEP
+1715 DFIIDTMLSEP

-2021 QITIDH
+2021 QIAIDH

-2037 DDNLTNNVRPH
+2037 DDNLTNNVRP
-2048 FQVTVPT
+2048 Q
-2055 DVNVVRLSI
+2055 
-2064 DGGKTW
+2064 
-2070 FNATQSATPGV
+2070 
-2081 WDYTWLADVGE
+2081 
-2092 GKHTLTVEATDK
+2092 
-2104 AGNKTTQQLDF
+2104 
-2115 IIDTLLSEPTIVL
+2115 
-2128 DNTDDSGTK
+2128 
-2137 GDHLTNVNKPTFLLG
+2137 
-2152 NIDADARYVTVEVQ
+2152 
-2166 HGGTKEVLTATKD
+2166 
-2179 ATGNWSVTPTGTWAD
+2179 
-2194 GDYTLTVR
+2194 
-2202 VEDEAGN
+2202 
-2209 EKHSASLTVTVD
+2209 
-2221 TQITIDV
+2221 
-2228 IELVNDNGIPGDNM
+2228 
-2242 TNDAHP
+2242 
-2248 QFRVTVPGDVNE
+2248 
-2260 VSLSI
+2260 
-2265 DGGVTWVKATQSAT
+2265 
-2279 PGVWNYTWPGTVP
+2279 
-2292 DGDYTLNV
+2292 
-2300 KATDNAGNTVTETL
+2300 
-2314 HFTIDTTL
+2314 
-2322 STPVIVLDS
+2322 
-2331 ADDSGVHGDNMTNHT
+2331 
-2346 QPTFALQHIDDDAV
+2346 
-2360 RVTVSVEHGG
+2360 
-2370 VTTTFDATKDAGGW
+2370 
-2384 TFTPT
+2384 
-2389 GAWADGDYTLSVSV
+2389 
-2403 EDKAGNTS
+2403 
-2411 HSASLTVTVD
+2411 
-2421 TQIAINNIELV
+2421 
-2432 NDSGIPDDN
+2432 
-2441 LTNNVRPHF
+2441 
-2450 QVTVPTDVNVVR
+2450 
-2462 LSIDGGKTWFNA
+2462 
-2474 TQSAT
+2474 
-2479 PGVWD
+2479 
-2484 YIWPD
+2484 
-2489 DVADGGYTLTV
+2489 
-2500 EATDEAGNKATQTL
+2500 
-2514 DFTIDTTLSVPTL
+2514 
-2527 SLDSADDSG
+2527 
-2536 IAGDNITN
+2536 
-2544 VKTPGFTLN
+2544 
-2553 NIDTDVSRVIVEVMH
+2553 
-2568 NGIKQEVPLVQTGG
+2568 
-2582 QWRFAPTSDWADGD
+2582 
-2596 YILTVK
+2596 
-2602 VEDRA
+2602 
-2607 GNVKQSAPL
+2607 
-2616 TVTVDTHIAID
+2616 
-2627 RIELVNDSG
+2627 
-2636 IPGDNLTNE
+2636 
-2645 ARPHFQVT
+2645 
-2653 VPADV
+2653 
-2658 NGVRL
+2658 
-2663 SIDGGKTWFDATQSA
+2663 
-2678 TSGVWDYTWLTNV
+2678 
-2691 ANGPHT
+2691 
-2697 LMVEASDKAG
+2697 
-2707 NKTTQK
+2707 
-2713 LDFTIDTILSE
+2713 
-2724 PTITLDSADDSAAG
+2724 
-2738 DNITNVKMPGF
+2738 
-2749 TLGNIDADV
+2749 
-2758 TKVVVTVAHDGKN
+2758 
-2771 QQIELIKNG
+2771 
-2780 GVWRFTPGAAWTDG
+2780 
-2794 DYTLTVKV
+2794 
-2802 EDKAGNTNYSAPLTV
+2802 
-2817 TIDTQ
+2817 
-2822 TSIDRIEL
+2822 
-2830 LNDTGI
+2830 
-2836 VGDNLTNE
+2836 
-2844 ARPQFHITVPTD
+2844 
-2856 VNSVQLS
+2856 
-2863 LDGGI
+2863 
-2868 NWVNATLTSDG
+2868 
-2879 VWEYIWPTDL
+2879 
-2889 VENTYTLTVK
+2889 
-2899 ATDVAGNTATET
+2899 
-2911 LNFIIDTTLSTPT
+2911 
-2924 ITLDS
+2924 
-2929 ADDSGTAN
+2929 
-2937 DNKTNVKTP
+2937 
-2946 GFIIGGIDSDV
+2946 
-2957 TQVVVQVM
+2957 
-2965 RDGHSEEVELTQTN
+2965 
-2979 GQWRFVPGSAW
+2979 
-2990 TDGDYTLTV
+2990 
-2999 TVKDEAGNIRH
+2999 
-3010 SAPLTVTIDT
+3010 
-3020 QITID
+3020 
-3025 HIELV
+3025 
-3030 NDSGIPDDNLT
+3030 
-3041 NNVRPHFQVTVP
+3041 FQVTVP

-3176 KGATGIW
+3176 KDATGNWSVTPTGTWADGDYTLTVRVEDEAGNEKHSASLTVTVDTQITIDAIELVNDNGIPGDNMTNDAHPQFRVTVPGDVNEVSLSIDGGVTWVKATQSATPGVWNYTWPGTVPDGDYTLNVKATDNAGNTVTETLHFTIDTTLSTPVIVLDSADDTGIQGDNMTNRTQPTFNLQHIDDDAVRVTVSVEHGGVTTTFDATKGVGGWTFTPPTSWGAGDYTLSVSVEDKAGNTSHSASLTVTVDTQIAINNIELVNDSGIPDDNLTNNVRPQFQVKVPTDVNEVRLSIDGGKTWFNATQSATPGVWDYTWLADVGEGKHTLTVEATDKAGNQTTQKLDFIIDTLLSEPTIVLDSTDDSGTKGDNLTNANKPTFLLGNIDADARYVTVEVQHGSTKEVLTATKGATGIW

-3196 TLTVRVEDDAG
+3196 TLTVRVEDEAG

-3220 TQITIDV
+3220 TQITIDA

-3314 TIDTRLSTPTIAM
+3314 TIDTRLSTPTITM

-3351 NIDADAHSV
+3351 NIDSDAQSV

-3414 VVTVDTQ
+3414 IVTVDTQ

-3470 SATQGIEGVWGYTW
+3470 SAAQGIEGVWGYTW

-3492 HTLTV
+3492 HILTV

-3618 TQIAIDRI
+3618 TQIAIDHI

-3689 EGQHTLTVEVTDG
+3689 EGQHTLIVEVTDG

-3708 ETLNFTIDITLLT
+3708 GTLDFTIDITLLT

-3739 LTSVTQPVFVLG
+3739 LTSVTQPIFVLG

-3848 VFDIHQVDSDVT
+3848 VFDIRQVDSDVT

-3955 GDVVQVRVTLDGG
+3955 GDVIQVRVTLDGG

-4002 DEAGNIANK
+4002 DQAGNIANK

-4185 ALPDGQHTLLVDVTD
+4185 ALPDGKHTLLVDVTD

-4309 RIEID
+4309 QIEID

-4528 DNITSVTTPRFVI
+4528 DNITSVTKPRFVI

-4555 NGVSYSVTA
+4555 NGVSYPVTA

-4621 GNSNSDNLTNKQ
+4621 GSSNSDNLTNKQ

-4655 SGREVLKQT
+4655 SGREVLKHT

-4723 DDQHEATS
+4723 DDQYEATS
-4731 LRPEFKGF
+4731 LRPEFKGL

-4829 NKTPTLIGSTLPNT
+4829 NKTPTLVGNTLPNA

-4957 WGVVLPALGNDGNYE
+4957 WGVVLPALGNDGNYV

-5080 SQQKEI
+5080 SQQKDI

-5298 DDLITNHNKPV
+5298 DDLITSHNKPV

-5377 TSTFIDNPAMVAG
+5377 TSTFIDNPVMMAG

-5403 QTRPTFSIF
+5403 QTRPAFSIY

-5535 WVNEKGHWQ
+5535 WVNDKGHWQ

-5576 IWVDTHIKVF
+5576 IWVDTHIQVF

-5599 EWWSNSDLITMR
+5599 DWWSNSSTITMR
-5611 GTGEIGATVSLIVAG
+5611 GMGEIGATVSLIVAG
-5626 VTLATAVVAATG
+5626 VTLATAVVAANG
-5638 RWELSTDKLP
+5638 QWELSTDQLP
-5648 EGTYDIS
+5648 EGKYDITLS
-5655 LVIEDSAGNRWED
+5655 IEDNAGNRKEE
-5668 VREIFID
+5668 VHEIFID

-5711 EGNTYTLTVPDNGK
+5711 NGNTYTLTVPDNGK

-5754 LDIMKEVPVISLSPD
+5754 LDIMKETPVISLSPD

-5779 TRDKQPTFIIG
+5779 TRDNQPTFIIG

-5868 EDNGASDSD
+5868 EGNGASDSD
-5877 NVTNH
+5877 NVTNHNH

-5929 NDGNYTLS
+5929 NDGTYTLS
-5937 VTVVDRAGNSQ
+5937 VTVVDRAGNSL
-5948 QSASLA
+5948 QSASLE

-5999 EPSAA
+5999 VPSAA
-6004 EESVVKVTA
+6004 EESVVKETA

-6046 NVSIMFE
+6046 NVSVMFE

-6082 VKFIDKDNDFLIKE
+6082 VKFIDKDDDFLIKE

-6108 VNAMNVRGKTEDD
+6108 VNAMNARGKTEDD

>member
-129 KEADKAKEEAEKAK
+129 KEADKAKEEADKAKEEAEKAK

-2128 DNTDDSGTK
+2128 DSTDDSGTK

-2421 TQIAINNIELV
+2421 TQIAINN
-2432 NDSGIPDDN
+2432 
-2441 LTNNVRPHF
+2441 
-2450 QVTVPTDVNVVR
+2450 
-2462 LSIDGGKTWFNA
+2462 
-2474 TQSAT
+2474 
-2479 PGVWD
+2479 
-2484 YIWPD
+2484 
-2489 DVADGGYTLTV
+2489 
-2500 EATDEAGNKATQTL
+2500 
-2514 DFTIDTTLSVPTL
+2514 
-2527 SLDSADDSG
+2527 
-2536 IAGDNITN
+2536 
-2544 VKTPGFTLN
+2544 
-2553 NIDTDVSRVIVEVMH
+2553 
-2568 NGIKQEVPLVQTGG
+2568 
-2582 QWRFAPTSDWADGD
+2582 
-2596 YILTVK
+2596 
-2602 VEDRA
+2602 
-2607 GNVKQSAPL
+2607 
-2616 TVTVDTHIAID
+2616 
-2627 RIELVNDSG
+2627 
-2636 IPGDNLTNE
+2636 
-2645 ARPHFQVT
+2645 
-2653 VPADV
+2653 
-2658 NGVRL
+2658 
-2663 SIDGGKTWFDATQSA
+2663 
-2678 TSGVWDYTWLTNV
+2678 
-2691 ANGPHT
+2691 
-2697 LMVEASDKAG
+2697 
-2707 NKTTQK
+2707 
-2713 LDFTIDTILSE
+2713 
-2724 PTITLDSADDSAAG
+2724 
-2738 DNITNVKMPGF
+2738 
-2749 TLGNIDADV
+2749 
-2758 TKVVVTVAHDGKN
+2758 
-2771 QQIELIKNG
+2771 
-2780 GVWRFTPGAAWTDG
+2780 
-2794 DYTLTVKV
+2794 
-2802 EDKAGNTNYSAPLTV
+2802 
-2817 TIDTQ
+2817 
-2822 TSIDRIEL
+2822 
-2830 LNDTGI
+2830 
-2836 VGDNLTNE
+2836 
-2844 ARPQFHITVPTD
+2844 
-2856 VNSVQLS
+2856 
-2863 LDGGI
+2863 
-2868 NWVNATLTSDG
+2868 
-2879 VWEYIWPTDL
+2879 
-2889 VENTYTLTVK
+2889 
-2899 ATDVAGNTATET
+2899 
-2911 LNFIIDTTLSTPT
+2911 
-2924 ITLDS
+2924 
-2929 ADDSGTAN
+2929 
-2937 DNKTNVKTP
+2937 
-2946 GFIIGGIDSDV
+2946 
-2957 TQVVVQVM
+2957 
-2965 RDGHSEEVELTQTN
+2965 
-2979 GQWRFVPGSAW
+2979 
-2990 TDGDYTLTV
+2990 
-2999 TVKDEAGNIRH
+2999 
-3010 SAPLTVTIDT
+3010 
-3020 QITID
+3020 
-3025 HIELV
+3025 IELV

-4555 NGVSYSVTA
+4555 NGVSYPVTA

>member
-37 MNITTPRGSVI
+37 MNITTPHGSVI

-121 LDDAENAK
+121 LDEAENAK

-448 KNDNI
+448 KNDSI

-540 TNDSG
+540 TDDSG

-597 SVEGINNLTFT
+597 SVEGVNNLTFT

-622 YVIDTIAPVP
+622 YVIDTVAPVP
-632 PTVSLEDYVVLPNGI
+632 PTVSLEDFVVLPNGI

-1059 ISVQVWDAMSDT
+1059 ISVQVWDAASDT

-1104 DIAGNKANSAIFDFT
+1104 DIAGNKANSAVFDFT

-1184 SWLFIPGNTWA
+1184 SWLFTPGNTWA

-1329 LDSADDTGIQGDNMT
+1329 LNSADDTGVQGDNMT

-1370 GVTTTFDATKGT
+1370 GVTTTFDATKGV
-1382 GGWTFTP
+1382 GGWSFTP
-1389 PTSWADGDYTLSVSV
+1389 TGAWADGDYTLSVSV

-1430 ELVNDSGIPDDNLT
+1430 ELVNDSGIPNDNLT

-1473 NATQSATPG
+1473 NATQNATPG

-1510 ATQTL
+1510 TTQTL

-1557 TDVSRVIV
+1557 TDVSRVTV

-1635 SGIPGDNL
+1635 SGIPDDNL

-1676 QSATSG
+1676 QSATPG

-1715 DFTIDTILSEP
+1715 DFIIDTMLSEP

-2021 QITIDH
+2021 QIAIDH

-2104 AGNKTTQQLDF
+2104 AGNQTTQKLDF
-2115 IIDTLLSEPTIVL
+2115 IIDTMLSEPTIVL
-2128 DNTDDSGTK
+2128 DSTDDSGTK
-2137 GDHLTNVNKPTFLLG
+2137 GDNLTNANKPTFILG

-2331 ADDSGVHGDNMTNHT
+2331 ADDTGIQGDNMTNRT
-2346 QPTFALQHIDDDAV
+2346 QPTFNLQHIDDDAV

-2370 VTTTFDATKDAGGW
+2370 VTTTFDATKGVGGW
-2384 TFTPT
+2384 TFTPPT
-2389 GAWADGDYTLSVSV
+2389 SWGAGDYTLSVSV

-2441 LTNNVRPHF
+2441 LTNNVRPQF
-2450 QVTVPTDVNVVR
+2450 QVKVPTDVN
-2462 LSIDGGKTWFNA
+2462 
-2474 TQSAT
+2474 
-2479 PGVWD
+2479 
-2484 YIWPD
+2484 
-2489 DVADGGYTLTV
+2489 
-2500 EATDEAGNKATQTL
+2500 E
-2514 DFTIDTTLSVPTL
+2514 
-2527 SLDSADDSG
+2527 
-2536 IAGDNITN
+2536 
-2544 VKTPGFTLN
+2544 
-2553 NIDTDVSRVIVEVMH
+2553 
-2568 NGIKQEVPLVQTGG
+2568 
-2582 QWRFAPTSDWADGD
+2582 
-2596 YILTVK
+2596 
-2602 VEDRA
+2602 
-2607 GNVKQSAPL
+2607 
-2616 TVTVDTHIAID
+2616 
-2627 RIELVNDSG
+2627 
-2636 IPGDNLTNE
+2636 
-2645 ARPHFQVT
+2645 
-2653 VPADV
+2653 
-2658 NGVRL
+2658 
-2663 SIDGGKTWFDATQSA
+2663 
-2678 TSGVWDYTWLTNV
+2678 
-2691 ANGPHT
+2691 
-2697 LMVEASDKAG
+2697 
-2707 NKTTQK
+2707 
-2713 LDFTIDTILSE
+2713 
-2724 PTITLDSADDSAAG
+2724 
-2738 DNITNVKMPGF
+2738 
-2749 TLGNIDADV
+2749 
-2758 TKVVVTVAHDGKN
+2758 
-2771 QQIELIKNG
+2771 
-2780 GVWRFTPGAAWTDG
+2780 
-2794 DYTLTVKV
+2794 
-2802 EDKAGNTNYSAPLTV
+2802 
-2817 TIDTQ
+2817 
-2822 TSIDRIEL
+2822 
-2830 LNDTGI
+2830 
-2836 VGDNLTNE
+2836 
-2844 ARPQFHITVPTD
+2844 
-2856 VNSVQLS
+2856 
-2863 LDGGI
+2863 
-2868 NWVNATLTSDG
+2868 
-2879 VWEYIWPTDL
+2879 
-2889 VENTYTLTVK
+2889 
-2899 ATDVAGNTATET
+2899 
-2911 LNFIIDTTLSTPT
+2911 
-2924 ITLDS
+2924 
-2929 ADDSGTAN
+2929 
-2937 DNKTNVKTP
+2937 
-2946 GFIIGGIDSDV
+2946 
-2957 TQVVVQVM
+2957 
-2965 RDGHSEEVELTQTN
+2965 
-2979 GQWRFVPGSAW
+2979 
-2990 TDGDYTLTV
+2990 
-2999 TVKDEAGNIRH
+2999 
-3010 SAPLTVTIDT
+3010 
-3020 QITID
+3020 
-3025 HIELV
+3025 
-3030 NDSGIPDDNLT
+3030 
-3041 NNVRPHFQVTVP
+3041 
-3053 TDVNVVRL
+3053 VRL

-3095 LTVEATDKAGNKT
+3095 LTVEATDKAGNQT
-3108 TQQLDFIIDTLLS
+3108 TQKLDFIIDTMLS
-3121 EPTIVLDNTDDS
+3121 EPTIVLDSTDDS
-3133 GTKGDNLTNVNKP
+3133 GTKGDNLTNANKP
-3146 TFLLGNI
+3146 TFILGNI

-3196 TLTVRVEDDAG
+3196 TLTVRVEDEAG

-3314 TIDTRLSTPTIAM
+3314 TIDTRLSTPTITM

-3351 NIDADAHSV
+3351 NIDSDAQSV

-3414 VVTVDTQ
+3414 IVTVDTQ

-3470 SATQGIEGVWGYTW
+3470 SAAQGIEGVWGYTW

-3618 TQIAIDRI
+3618 TQIAIDHI

-3633 VPGDNVT
+3633 VPGDNIT

-3689 EGQHTLTVEVTDG
+3689 EGQHTLIVEVTDG

-3708 ETLNFTIDITLLT
+3708 GTLDFTIDITLLT

-3848 VFDIHQVDSDVT
+3848 VFDIRQVDSDVT

-3915 FEVRIDTTTTINN
+3915 LEVRIDTTTTINN

-3955 GDVVQVRVTLDGG
+3955 GDVIQVRVTLDGG

-4185 ALPDGQHTLLVDVTD
+4185 ALPDGKHTLLVDVTD

-4309 RIEID
+4309 QIEID

-4528 DNITSVTTPRFVI
+4528 DNITSVTKPRFVI

-4555 NGVSYSVTA
+4555 NGVSYPVTA

-4621 GNSNSDNLTNKQ
+4621 GSSNSDNLTNKQ

-4655 SGREVLKQT
+4655 SGREVLKHT

-4723 DDQHEATS
+4723 DDQYEATS
-4731 LRPEFKGF
+4731 LRPEFKGL

-4829 NKTPTLIGSTLPNT
+4829 NKTPTLVGNTLPNA

-4957 WGVVLPALGNDGNYE
+4957 WGVVLPALGNDGNYV

-5080 SQQKEI
+5080 SQQKDI

-5298 DDLITNHNKPV
+5298 DDLITSHNKPV

-5377 TSTFIDNPAMVAG
+5377 TSTFIDNPVMMAG

-5403 QTRPTFSIF
+5403 QTRPAFSIY

-5535 WVNEKGHWQ
+5535 WVNDKGHWQ

-5576 IWVDTHIKVF
+5576 IWVDTHIQVF

-5599 EWWSNSDLITMR
+5599 DWWSNSSTITMR
-5611 GTGEIGATVSLIVAG
+5611 GMGEIGATVSLIVAG
-5626 VTLATAVVAATG
+5626 VTLATAVVAANG
-5638 RWELSTDKLP
+5638 QWELSTDQLP
-5648 EGTYDIS
+5648 EGKYDITLS
-5655 LVIEDSAGNRWED
+5655 IEDNAGNRKEE
-5668 VREIFID
+5668 VHEIFID

-5711 EGNTYTLTVPDNGK
+5711 NGNTYTLTVPDNGK

-5754 LDIMKEVPVISLSPD
+5754 LDIMKETPVISLSPD

-5779 TRDKQPTFIIG
+5779 TRDNQPTFIIG

-5868 EDNGASDSD
+5868 EGNGASDSD
-5877 NVTNH
+5877 NVTNHNH

-5929 NDGNYTLS
+5929 NDGTYTLS
-5937 VTVVDRAGNSQ
+5937 VTVVDRAGNSL
-5948 QSASLA
+5948 QSASLE

-5967 QHDDASDDATAT
+5967 QHDDASDDATPT

-5999 EPSAA
+5999 VPSAA
-6004 EESVVKVTA
+6004 EESVVKETA

-6046 NVSIMFE
+6046 NVSVMFE

-6082 VKFIDKDNDFLIKE
+6082 VKFLDKDDDFLIKE

-6108 VNAMNVRGKTEDD
+6108 VNAMNARGKTEDD

-6137 AIDVF
+6137 AIEVF